1 MGPKLGSVEEIEGPA
16 STPQDN
22 AELQQPEPA
31 QDPSHRHQ
39 QVTLAI
45 EDATT
50 VMGSQEAEVL
60 DSLAMSS
67 WERRLHRAKCAP
79 SCAIRVSP
87 ADLFSC
93 FNGGEC
99 VYPAF
104 CDCRRFNATG
114 PRCQMVYNTG
124 PERDSIC
131 RAWGQHHVETFDGLY
146 YYLSGKGSYTLVGR
160 HEPEG
165 QTFSV
170 QVHNDPQCG
179 SSPYTC
185 SRSVSLFFA
194 GEQEIR
200 LAEEVT
206 HGGVRVQLP
215 QVMGSVRLQRLAGY
229 ILVRHQSAFTLAW
242 DGASAVY
249 IKMSP
254 EFLGWTHGLCGN
266 NNADPQDDLVTSY
279 GKLTDDVAEF
289 GQSWQEQAPN
299 QPPGPTTPS
308 LPRPPCLQ
316 QSPGTM
322 QGVYDRCEALLRP
335 PFDACHA
342 YVSPLPFTASCTSD
356 LCQSV
361 GDEATW
367 CRALAEYARACAQ
380 AGRPLQDWRAQLPQ
394 CAVHCKEKAFTYNE
408 CIACCPASCQSR
420 TTCVDSEITCV
431 DGCYCPDGRPGGGG
445 GSSTCTAGKWACS
458 TALCPEPAGQRPS
471 PWGSSHVS
479 ATFLCSAAECSV
491 TGDIHFTT
499 FDGRRYTF
507 PATCQYI
514 LAKSRSSGTFTVTLQ
529 NAPCGLNQDGVCVQS
544 VSVILHQDPRRQV
557 TLTQAGDVLLFD
569 QYKVTPPYTDD
580 AFEIWRLSSMFLR
593 VKTNVGVRV
602 LYDRQGLRLYLQV
615 DQRWAED
622 TVGLCGTFNGNTQD
636 DFLSPVGVPESTP
649 QLFGN
654 SWKTLSACSPLVSGS
669 PLDPC
674 DLHLQAASYAVQ
686 SCSVLTGELFAP
698 CSAYLSPVP
707 YFEQCRQDACRC
719 GQPCLCAALAHYAHL
734 CRRHGL
740 PVDFRAHLPACAD
753 AITCL
758 CVLMPL
764 AAPAPESAHFS
775 LFLGSTGTSAP
786 ATFKEWTIPLE
797 TATFH
802 LWATVHP
809 SPPNS
814 HCKDGVMSCDS
825 RAPGKLLVPGA
836 PWPPLVSQEPT
847 PRPTCSKH
855 PAECPSSCQQ
865 APSSPPATACPV
877 GQVFVNCSDLHTDPE
892 LSRERT
898 CEQQLLNLSVPA
910 HGPCLSGCAC
920 PPGLLRHG
928 DACFLPEDCP
938 CTWKGKEYFP
948 GDQVMSPCH
957 TCVCQWGSFQ
967 CTLHPCAST
976 CTAYGDRH
984 YRTFDGLPFDFVG
997 SCKVHLVKSTA
1008 DLSFS
1013 VIVENVDCYS
1023 SGIICRKFI
1032 SINVGNSLLIFDDD
1046 SGSPS
1051 PESFLDEKQEVHTWQ
1066 AGFFTL
1072 VHFPREHITLLW
1084 DQRTTVHIQ
1093 AGPQWQCP
1101 LFFQGQLAGL
1111 CGNFDL
1117 KTINEMR
1124 TPENLELTNP
1134 QEFGSSWA
1142 AVECPDTLDPWDTCV
1157 LNPLREPFARKEC
1170 SILLSEVFETCH
1182 PVVDVTWF
1190 YSNCLTDT
1198 CGCSRGGDCECFC
1211 ASVSAYAHQCCQHG
1225 VAVAWRTPRL
1235 CPYDCDFF
1243 NKGWEVGQGP
1253 GGQAFHL
1260 GPFSPA
1266 LGKGPYQLA
1275 SLATGN
1281 ALVASKAA
1289 GGATVL
1295 MSAGDVAPGDIVN
1308 FLLTAALYKAKAH
1321 DPDVVSL
1328 EAADRPNFFLHVT
1341 ANGSLELAKWQGSVA
1356 FHRHASFLLHRG
1368 TGQAD
1373 LVALESLAEPG
1384 SFLYVSGP
1392 TLGLQLYEHTEV
1404 FRRGTF
1410 FRLLVALS
1418 LGALGRVTF
1427 PDAQPSG
1434 AAYPLCEWHYDA
1446 CAGPCFRTCRDPR
1459 ATSCRDVPR
1468 VEGCVP
1474 ACPTPKVLDEVTQ
1487 RCVYLED
1494 CVEPVVSVPTES
1506 LGNETL
1512 PPSQELPTLSDK
1524 ELQFPQEAP
1533 GAPSHKPTHT
1543 PAAPLTTALNPPTA
1557 ATEGPVL
1564 TPGPPPATL
1573 QPPSGTTTSNLPA
1586 RPTEAPASMEVT
1598 ASHLATPLT
1607 PESSSLSLS
1616 QPRPTPSMGS
1626 GAGKTTRVTVT
1637 FAGSPNITVSSRSPP
1652 APRFPLMTKAVTVP
1666 GPGSLPIKTTPLQ
1679 PFPSLELPASSSS
1692 RPVASPAV
1700 TSRPPTSLGSHKALL
1715 TPAITEVMNRT
1726 GMPQPI
1732 PAQSV
1737 SSPSD
1742 PLAKARTTAEQV
1754 PVSALATK
1762 RVEMVPPTEKQ
1773 PGPGQPA
1780 GIPAP
1785 SPPRPVP
1792 TAPLHPTWQTPIA
1805 TRPPAPPPGAPAATS
1820 QSTLAHGLGV
1830 TRFMTVDST
1839 RPPQLLPGLPLDTS
1853 LPLTKVGTS
1862 APVATPGSKGSVV
1875 TFPLQQQATSPTMAT
1890 TPPTQTLSSAPPLTP
1905 AVVAQ
1910 VGLPSHTAPQAVGT
1924 APGRLPGAT
1933 LPASGVVAMA
1943 EGTAST
1949 LSAAPGKSTTEEMAI
1964 LSKQESLPPWMH
1976 GPAQGVPTKLTPA
1989 VAPTL
1994 ATLAP
1999 EADGPWAV
2007 TVPLVPTSSPLSR
2020 VSVRTA
2026 SRESSLIL
2034 LPQLAEAHGTSAGA
2048 RFPAELGTEATT
2060 KQSGRSAP
2068 AQSIAAS
2075 SAETLTTITEDSAS
2089 ATCVPIAEQDCV
2101 RHICLE
2107 GQLIRVNQSQHCPQG
2122 ATPPRCGVLG
2132 LAVRVGGDRCCPLW
2146 ECACRCS
2153 IFPDLSFVTFDGSHV
2168 ALFKEAIYILTRSP
2182 KEMVTV
2188 HVLDCKSA
2196 NLGHLNWPPF
2206 CLVMLNVTHLTHQ
2219 VTTDRFNRKIQW
2231 LHSSGLMILEA
2242 SKASEAQGRGLCG
2255 ICDGDAANDL
2265 SLEDGS
2271 VVGEAEDPA
2280 PFLDSWQVP
2289 SSLTSVGQT
2298 RFRPDSC
2305 ATADCSPCLRMV
2317 SNRTFSACH
2326 RFVPPESFCELWIRD
2341 TKYVQQPCVALT
2353 VYVAMCHKFH
2363 VCIEWRRSDYCPFL
2377 CSSDSIYQ
2385 ACVAACEPP
2394 ESCQDGLLG
2403 PLDPEQCQV
2412 LGEGCVCSEG
2422 TVLHRRHSALCIP
2435 EEKCGSAPC
2444 PAMSPTAAC
2453 TDSTGEPRAL
2463 GETWNSSLS
2472 GCSLHQC
2479 QAPNTIVP
2487 VDLGCP
2493 EPRPETCPRFGEV
2506 ALLLPTEDPCCLGT
2520 VCEPASGLRHGQTGS
2535 APSTQRLSSVFS
2547 AECDPALCEAE
2558 LVPSC
2563 RQDQILIAGRLG
2575 DSCCTSYFCACG
2587 DCPDPIPECQEG
2599 EALTVDRNTTEFCCP
2614 LYQCV
2619 CESFRCPQVQ
2629 CGVGTALVEVWSPD
2643 RCCPY
2648 KSCECDCDT
2657 IPVPRCHLWEKS
2669 RLDEQFLHSVEN
2681 VCACAKYEC
2690 GEWGREAHGVEPGW
2704 AGRGC
2709 QALPVTGALRL
2720 ARAAKAPVCLSRE
2733 LGVMLPGQT
2742 VVELSADG
2750 VCRTSRCTHVLDPL
2764 TSFYQINTT
2773 SVLCDVRCEAN
2784 QEYEHPRDL
2793 AACCGSCRNVSCL
2806 FTFPNGTTSLFLPGA
2821 SWVADCAHYHCS
2833 NTPLGAVLVR
2843 SPISCPPLNETECA
2857 KVGGSVVPSLEG
2869 CCRTCKED
2877 GRSCK
2882 KVTIRMTIRKNEC
2895 RSNTPVNLVSCD
2907 GRCPSASIYN
2917 YNINTYA
2924 RFCKCC
2930 REVGLQRRSVQLF
2943 CATNATWVPYTV
2955 QEPTDCACQWS

>member
-1 MGPKLGSVEEIEGPA
+1 MGSPGLGAPSPA
-16 STPQDN
+16 LCLLLACVWLPRGLAPTPQGN
-22 AELQQPEPA
+22 AELQPDPA
-31 QDPSHRHQ
+31 QDPSHRQ
-39 QVTLAI
+39 QEVSLAI
-45 EDATT
+45 KDATT

-79 SCAIRVSP
+79 SY
-87 ADLFSC
+87 LFSC

-114 PRCQMVYNTG
+114 PRCQMVYNAG

-146 YYLSGKGSYTLVGR
+146 YYLSGKGSYTLVGQ

-200 LAEEVT
+200 LAKEVT
-206 HGGVRVQLP
+206 LGGVRVQLP
-215 QVMGSVRLQRLAGY
+215 HVMGNVRLQRLAGY
-229 ILVRHQSAFTLAW
+229 VLVRHQSAFTLAW

-289 GQSWQEQAPN
+289 VHSWQEQAPN
-299 QPPGPTTPS
+299 QPPRPTTSS

-316 QSPGTM
+316 QSAGTM

-380 AGRPLQDWRAQLPQ
+380 AGRPLQDWRTQLRQ
-394 CAVHCKEKAFTYNE
+394 CAVHCKEAAFTYNE

-420 TTCVDSEITCV
+420 ASCVDSEIACV
-431 DGCYCPDGRPGGGG
+431 DGCYCPDGLIFEDGDCVAPAECPCEFHGTLYPT
-445 GSSTCTAGKWACS
+445 GSVVKEDCNACTCTAGKWVCS
-458 TALCPEPAGQRPS
+458 TSVCP
-471 PWGSSHVS
+471 
-479 ATFLCSAAECSV
+479 AECSV

-580 AFEIWRLSSMFLR
+580 AFEIRRLSSTSLR
-593 VKTNVGVRV
+593 VRTNVGVRV

-615 DQRWAED
+615 DQRWADD

-674 DLHLQAASYAVQ
+674 DVHLQAASFAVQ

-719 GQPCLCAALAHYAHL
+719 GQPCLCATLAHYAHL

-740 PVDFRAHLPACAD
+740 PVDFRAHVPACALSCE
-753 AITCL
+753 ATKEYSPCVALCGQTCQDLAGPVTCGAGGSSDLSGDECVEGCTCPPDTYLDTQADL
-758 CVLMPL
+758 CVPRNQC
-764 AAPAPESAHFS
+764 SCHFQGMDYPPGDSDIPS
-775 LFLGSTGTSAP
+775 LG
-786 ATFKEWTIPLE
+786 
-797 TATFH
+797 H
-802 LWATVHP
+802 C
-809 SPPNS
+809 

-825 RAPGKLLVPGA
+825 RAPA
-836 PWPPLVSQEPT
+836 IS
-847 PRPTCSKH
+847 C
-855 PAECPSSCQQ
+855 PA
-865 APSSPPATACPV
+865 
-877 GQVFVNCSDLHTDPE
+877 GQVFVNCSDLHADPS

-920 PPGLLRHG
+920 PQGLLRHG

-957 TCVCQWGSFQ
+957 TCVCQQGSFQ
-967 CTLHPCAST
+967 CSLHPCAST

-997 SCKVHLVKSTA
+997 TCKVHLVKSTS
-1008 DLSFS
+1008 DFSFS

-1093 AGPQWQCP
+1093 AGPQWQ
-1101 LFFQGQLAGL
+1101 GQLAGL

-1134 QEFGSSWA
+1134 QEFGGSWA

-1225 VAVAWRTPRL
+1225 VAVDWRTPRL

-1243 NKGWEVGQGP
+1243 NK
-1253 GGQAFHL
+1253 
-1260 GPFSPA
+1260 A

-1275 SLATGN
+1275 SVAAGS

-1289 GGATVL
+1289 GGAIVL
-1295 MSAGDVAPGDIVN
+1295 VSTEDVAPGDVVN

-1356 FHRHASFLLHRG
+1356 FHHHASFSLHRG
-1368 TGQAD
+1368 TWQAG

-1384 SFLYVSGP
+1384 SFLCVSGP
-1392 TLGLQLYEHTEV
+1392 TLVLRLYEHTEA

-1410 FRLLVALS
+1410 FRLL
-1418 LGALGRVTF
+1418 
-1427 PDAQPSG
+1427 DAKPSG
-1434 AAYPLCEWHYDA
+1434 AAYPICEWRYDA
-1446 CAGPCFRTCRDPR
+1446 CTSPCFQTCRDPQ
-1459 ATSCRDVPR
+1459 AASCRDVPR

-1494 CVEPVVSVPTES
+1494 CVEPVDLVHTEES

-1512 PPSQELPTLSDK
+1512 PPSQELPTLSGK
-1524 ELQFPQEAP
+1524 ELQFPQEPP
-1533 GAPSHKPTHT
+1533 GAPSHRPRLT
-1543 PAAPLTTALNPPTA
+1543 PAAPLTTALNPPVA
-1557 ATEGPVL
+1557 ATEGPGL
-1564 TPGPPPATL
+1564 TPGPTQATL
-1573 QPPSGTTTSNLPA
+1573 WQPLGVTASNLPA
-1586 RPTEAPASMEVT
+1586 HPTEPPASKRVT
-1598 ASHLATPLT
+1598 ASHLATPFT
-1607 PESSSLSLS
+1607 PESSSLALP
-1616 QPRPTPSMGS
+1616 QQTLTPSMGS
-1626 GAGKTTRVTVT
+1626 GAVKTTRVTVT
-1637 FAGSPNITVSSRSPP
+1637 FAGIPNITVSSRSAP

-1666 GPGSLPIKTTPLQ
+1666 GPGSLPMKTTPLQ

-1700 TSRPPTSLGSHKALL
+1700 TSRLPTSLGSHKALL
-1715 TPAITEVMNRT
+1715 TTAVTKAKSRT

-1732 PAQSV
+1732 QAQSV
-1737 SSPSD
+1737 SSPSG
-1742 PLAKARTTAEQV
+1742 PLAEGRTTAEQV

-1762 RVEMVPPTEKQ
+1762 RRELGGSSPTPTERQ
-1773 PGPGQPA
+1773 PGPPQPT
-1780 GIPAP
+1780 GIPA
-1785 SPPRPVP
+1785 SSLPRPIP
-1792 TAPLHPTWQTPIA
+1792 TAPLHPTHQTTRA
-1805 TRPPAPPPGAPAATS
+1805 TRPPALPSGTTAATS
-1820 QSTLAHGLGV
+1820 QSTVAHGLGV
-1830 TRFMTVDST
+1830 TPFVSLDST
-1839 RPPQLLPGLPLDTS
+1839 RPPQLLSGLPLDTS
-1853 LPLTKVGTS
+1853 LPLAKVGTS
-1862 APVATPGSKGSVV
+1862 APVATRGSKGSII
-1875 TFPLQQQATSPTMAT
+1875 TLPLHQQAASPTVAT
-1890 TPPTQTLSSAPPLTP
+1890 TAPTQTLSSALPLTP

-1910 VGLPSHTAPQAVGT
+1910 VDLPSHAPPQAAGT
-1924 APGRLPGAT
+1924 APGLLPGAT
-1933 LPASGVVAMA
+1933 LPASGVMAMA
-1943 EGTAST
+1943 GGAAST
-1949 LSAAPGKSTTEEMAI
+1949 LSAAPQKSTTEKMAI
-1964 LSKQESLPPWMH
+1964 LSKQVSLPSWIY
-1976 GPAQGVPTKLTPA
+1976 GPAQGTPTELTPA
-1989 VAPTL
+1989 VAHTL

-1999 EADGPWAV
+1999 EAGGPWAV
-2007 TVPLVPTSSPLSR
+2007 TVPLAPTSYPLSR
-2020 VSVRTA
+2020 VSARTA
-2026 SRESSLIL
+2026 SRESSLVL
-2034 LPQLAEAHGTSAGA
+2034 LPQLAEAHGTSAGPQL
-2048 RFPAELGTEATT
+2048 PAELGAEATT

-2075 SAETLTTITEDSAS
+2075 SAVTVTAITEDDTS

-2168 ALFKEAIYILTRSP
+2168 ALFKEAIYILTQSP
-2182 KEMVTV
+2182 SEMVTV

-2219 VTTDRFNRKIQW
+2219 VTIDRFSRKVTVDSQPVWPPVSRHGFRIEDTGHMYVIRTPSHTQIQW

-2242 SKASEAQGRGLCG
+2242 SKTSEAQGRGLCG

-2265 SLEDGS
+2265 TLKDGS
-2271 VVGEAEDPA
+2271 VVGEAQDPA

-2394 ESCQDGLLG
+2394 ETCQDGLLG

-2422 TVLHRRHSALCIP
+2422 TILHRRHSALCIP
-2435 EEKCGSAPC
+2435 EEKC
-2444 PAMSPTAAC
+2444 AC
-2453 TDSTGEPRAL
+2453 TDSAGVPRAL

-2472 GCSLHQC
+2472 GCCQHLC

-2487 VDLGCP
+2487 VDLDCP
-2493 EPRPETCPRFGEV
+2493 GPRPPQTCPRFGEV

-2520 VCEPASGLRHGQTGS
+2520 VCVCNQTLCEGL
-2535 APSTQRLSSVFS
+2535 APNCRPGHRLLTHFQEDSCCPSYS
-2547 AECDPALCEAE
+2547 CECDPDLCEAE

-2599 EALTVDRNTTEFCCP
+2599 EALTVDRNTTELCCP

-2629 CGVGTALVEVWSPD
+2629 CGTGTALVEVWSPD

-2669 RLDEQFLHSVEN
+2669 QLDEEFLHSVEN
-2681 VCACAKYEC
+2681 VCGCARYEC
-2690 GEWGREAHGVEPGW
+2690 VR
-2704 AGRGC
+2704 
-2709 QALPVTGALRL
+2709 
-2720 ARAAKAPVCLSRE
+2720 APVCLSRE

-2750 VCRTSRCTHVLDPL
+2750 VCHTSRCTDVLDPL

-2793 AACCGSCRNVSCL
+2793 AACCGSCRNMSCL

-2821 SWVADCAHYHCS
+2821 SWIADCARHHCS
-2833 NTPLGAVLVR
+2833 STPLGAVLVR

-2943 CATNATWVPYTV
+2943 CATNATWVPYIV

>member
-1 MGPKLGSVEEIEGPA
+1 MGAQRSALCWLLACVWLAQSEPARESLRVQHLGERGVGWGGP
-16 STPQDN
+16 TPRSG
-22 AELQQPEPA
+22 AELQPEPTRE
-31 QDPSHRHQ
+31 PSRSYKEG
-39 QVTLAI
+39 TLAVG
-45 EDATT
+45 DTTT
-50 VMGSQEAEVL
+50 VMEGQEAAAQ

-79 SCAIRVSP
+79 SY
-87 ADLFSC
+87 LFSC

-99 VYPAF
+99 VHPAF

-114 PRCQMVYNTG
+114 PRCQMVYNVG

-146 YYLSGKGSYTLVGR
+146 YYLSGKGSYRLVGH

-165 QTFSV
+165 QSFSI

-185 SRSVSLFFA
+185 SRAVSLFLA

-200 LAEEVT
+200 LAKEVT
-206 HGGVRVQLP
+206 HGGMRVQLP
-215 QVMGSVRLQRLAGY
+215 HVMGSVRLQRLAGY
-229 ILVRHQSAFTLAW
+229 VIVWHQSTFTLAW

-279 GKLTDDVAEF
+279 GKLTDDVSEF
-289 GQSWQEQAPN
+289 VHSWQEQAPN
-299 QPPGPTTPS
+299 QTPGPMTSS

-316 QSPGTM
+316 QSPGSM
-322 QGVYDRCEALLRP
+322 QGVYQKCEVLLRP

-361 GDEATW
+361 GDDATW

-380 AGRPLQDWRAQLPQ
+380 AGRPLQGWRTQLHQ
-394 CAVHCKEKAFTYNE
+394 CTVHCKEKAFTYNE
-408 CIACCPASCQSR
+408 CIACCPASCQPRAS
-420 TTCVDSEITCV
+420 CVDSEIACV
-431 DGCYCPDGRPGGGG
+431 DGCYCPNGLIFEDGGCVAPAECPCEFHGNLYPPG
-445 GSSTCTAGKWACS
+445 SVVKEDCNACTCTAGKWVCS
-458 TALCPEPAGQRPS
+458 TAVCP
-471 PWGSSHVS
+471 
-479 ATFLCSAAECSV
+479 AECSV

-529 NAPCGLNQDGVCVQS
+529 NAPCGLNQDGACVQS

-569 QYKVTPPYTDD
+569 QYKITLPYKDD
-580 AFEIWRLSSMFLR
+580 AFEIRRLSSVFLWVR
-593 VKTNVGVRV
+593 TNVGVRV
-602 LYDRQGLRLYLQV
+602 LYDREGLRLYLQV
-615 DQRWAED
+615 DQRWVED

-654 SWKTLSACSPLVSGS
+654 SWKTLSACSPLVPGS

-674 DLHLQAASYAVQ
+674 DVHLQAASYAVQ
-686 SCSVLTGELFAP
+686 ACSVLTADLFAP
-698 CSAYLSPVP
+698 CSIYLSPMP
-707 YFEQCRQDACRC
+707 YFEQCRRDACRC
-719 GQPCLCAALAHYAHL
+719 GQPCLCATLAHYAHL
-734 CRRHGL
+734 CQRHGL
-740 PVDFRAHLPACAD
+740 PIDFRTRLPACALSCE
-753 AITCL
+753 ATKEYSPCVALCGQTCQDLASPEACGVNGGTDLSRDECVEGCACPLDTYLDTQADL
-758 CVLMPL
+758 CVPRNQC
-764 AAPAPESAHFS
+764 SCHFQGVDYPPGDSNIPS
-775 LFLGSTGTSAP
+775 LG
-786 ATFKEWTIPLE
+786 
-797 TATFH
+797 H
-802 LWATVHP
+802 C
-809 SPPNS
+809 

-825 RAPGKLLVPGA
+825 RAPA
-836 PWPPLVSQEPT
+836 
-847 PRPTCSKH
+847 
-855 PAECPSSCQQ
+855 A
-865 APSSPPATACPV
+865 ACPA
-877 GQVFVNCSDLHTDPE
+877 GQVFVNCSGPHTDPE

-910 HGPCLSGCAC
+910 RGPCLSGCAC
-920 PPGLLRHG
+920 PQGLLRHG

-957 TCVCQWGSFQ
+957 TCVCQQGSFQ

-997 SCKVHLVKSTA
+997 ACKVYLVKSTS
-1008 DLSFS
+1008 DFSFS
-1013 VIVENVDCYS
+1013 VIIENVNCYS
-1023 SGIICRKFI
+1023 SGIVCRKFI
-1032 SINVGNSLLIFDDD
+1032 SINVGNSLIVFDDD
-1046 SGSPS
+1046 SGNPS
-1051 PESFLDEKQEVHTWQ
+1051 PESFLDDKQEVHTWR

-1093 AGPQWQCP
+1093 AGPQW
-1101 LFFQGQLAGL
+1101 QGQLAGL

-1142 AVECPDTLDPWDTCV
+1142 AVECTDTLDPRDTCV
-1157 LNPLREPFARKEC
+1157 LNPLREPFAKREC

-1225 VAVAWRTPRL
+1225 VAIDWRTPHL

-1243 NKGWEVGQGP
+1243 NK
-1253 GGQAFHL
+1253 
-1260 GPFSPA
+1260 A
-1266 LGKGPYQLA
+1266 LGKGPYQLS
-1275 SLATGN
+1275 SL
-1281 ALVASKAA
+1281 AA
-1289 GGATVL
+1289 GGALVAVKAVSNDIVL
-1295 MSAGDVAPGDIVN
+1295 VRAEDVAPGDIVS

-1328 EAADRPNFFLHVT
+1328 EAADRSNFFLHVT
-1341 ANGSLELAKWQGSVA
+1341 ANGSLELAKWQGHEV
-1356 FHRHASFLLHRG
+1356 FHHHASFSLHRG
-1368 TGQAD
+1368 TWRAG
-1373 LVALESLAEPG
+1373 LVALESLAKPG
-1384 SFLYVSGP
+1384 SFLCSSGP
-1392 TLGLQLYEHTEV
+1392 VLTLQLYEHTEA
-1404 FRRGTF
+1404 FRWGTL
-1410 FRLLVALS
+1410 FRLL
-1418 LGALGRVTF
+1418 
-1427 PDAQPSG
+1427 DANPSG
-1434 AAYPLCEWHYDA
+1434 AAYPMCEWHYDA
-1446 CAGPCFRTCRDPR
+1446 CASPCFQTCRDPW
-1459 ATSCRDVPR
+1459 AASCQDVPR
-1468 VEGCVP
+1468 VEGCV
-1474 ACPTPKVLDEVTQ
+1474 AVCPTPKVLDEVTQ

-1494 CVEPVVSVPTES
+1494 CVEPAVWVPTQT

-1512 PPSQELPTLSDK
+1512 PPSQVLPTPSDK
-1524 ELQFPQEAP
+1524 EPQLPLQTPKTPITRPALAP
-1533 GAPSHKPTHT
+1533 AV
-1543 PAAPLTTALNPPTA
+1543 PLTTALNRPMA
-1557 ATEGPVL
+1557 ATERPVL
-1564 TPGPPPATL
+1564 SAGPSQ
-1573 QPPSGTTTSNLPA
+1573 QPLGHTASSLPA
-1586 RPTEAPASMEVT
+1586 EPTETPASEVVT
-1598 ASHLATPLT
+1598 ASLWTTPHT
-1607 PESSSLSLS
+1607 PESLSLPLAL
-1616 QPRPTPSMGS
+1616 QTPGMVS
-1626 GAGKTTRVTVT
+1626 GAMETTRVTVT
-1637 FAGSPNITVSSRSPP
+1637 FEGSPNITVSSQSPP
-1652 APRFPLMTKAVTVP
+1652 APRSPLMTKAVTVP
-1666 GPGSLPIKTTPLQ
+1666 GHGSPPVRTTPLR
-1679 PFPSLELPASSSS
+1679 PSLLASPSS
-1692 RPVASPAV
+1692 RSMASPGV
-1700 TSRPPTSLGSHKALL
+1700 TSRSTTSSGSHKALV
-1715 TPAITEVMNRT
+1715 TPAVTEVMNKT
-1726 GMPQPI
+1726 GVPQPSQ
-1732 PAQSV
+1732 AQSV
-1737 SSPSD
+1737 PSPRS
-1742 PLAKARTTAEQV
+1742 PLAMAGTAAQQV
-1754 PVSALATK
+1754 PVSPLATES
-1762 RVEMVPPTEKQ
+1762 VDTVPSTEKAEAGHSQ
-1773 PGPGQPA
+1773 PTGLPA
-1780 GIPAP
+1780 
-1785 SPPRPVP
+1785 SPHPRPLP
-1792 TAPLHPTWQTPIA
+1792 TAPPHPAQHTTTA
-1805 TRPPAPPPGAPAATS
+1805 TRPPGLPPGTPAATS
-1820 QSTLAHGLGV
+1820 PSTGARGPGATSFASLK
-1830 TRFMTVDST
+1830 ST
-1839 RPPQLLPGLPLDTS
+1839 QPSQLLSGLPPDTS
-1853 LPLTKVGTS
+1853 LPLAKVGTS
-1862 APVATPGSKGSVV
+1862 APVATPGPKGSGI
-1875 TFPLQQQATSPTMAT
+1875 TSPLQSRATSLATAT
-1890 TPPTQTLSSAPPLTP
+1890 TPAARTLSPALPLTL
-1905 AVVAQ
+1905 AAVAQ
-1910 VGLPSHTAPQAVGT
+1910 THPPGLTASQAAVT
-1924 APGRLPGAT
+1924 APGLLLGAT
-1933 LPASGVVAMA
+1933 FPTSGVMTMA
-1943 EGTAST
+1943 EGVVST
-1949 LSAAPGKSTTEEMAI
+1949 VSVALRRSTTEKTAT
-1964 LSKQESLPPWMH
+1964 LSKQVSLPSSTD
-1976 GPAQGVPTKLTPA
+1976 GSAQGGPPELMPA
-1989 VAPTL
+1989 VAHTL
-1994 ATLAP
+1994 GSLVT
-1999 EADGPWAV
+1999 EAEGPRAG
-2007 TVPLVPTSSPLSR
+2007 TVPPVPTSYPLSR
-2020 VSVRTA
+2020 ISARTA
-2026 SRESSLIL
+2026 SGESSLVL
-2034 LPQLAEAHGTSAGA
+2034 LPQLAEAHGTSLGPQP
-2048 RFPAELGTEATT
+2048 PAEPVGEATT
-2060 KQSGRSAP
+2060 EQSGRSAP
-2068 AQSIAAS
+2068 AQSITEG
-2075 SAETLTTITEDSAS
+2075 SAEALATATEANTS
-2089 ATCVPIAEQDCV
+2089 ATCVPIPEQDCV

-2122 ATPPRCGVLG
+2122 AAPPRCGVLG
-2132 LAVRVGGDRCCPLW
+2132 LPVRVGGDRCCPLW

-2153 IFPDLSFVTFDGSHV
+2153 IFPDLSFVTFDGSHA
-2168 ALFKEAIYILTRSP
+2168 ALFKEAIYILSQSP
-2182 KEMVTV
+2182 DEMVAV

-2206 CLVMLNVTHLTHQ
+2206 CLVMLNVTHLMHQ
-2219 VTTDRFNRKIQW
+2219 VTIDRFNRKVTVDSQPVWPPVSRYGFRIEDTGHMYTIRTPSHIQIQW

-2242 SKASEAQGRGLCG
+2242 SKASEAHGHGLCG
-2255 ICDGDAANDL
+2255 ICDGDATNDL
-2265 SLEDGS
+2265 TLKDGS
-2271 VVGEAEDPA
+2271 VVGQAEDPY
-2280 PFLDSWQVP
+2280 PFLESWQVP

-2326 RFVPPESFCELWIRD
+2326 RFVSPESFCELWIRD

-2377 CSSDSIYQ
+2377 CSSDSTYQ

-2394 ESCQDGLLG
+2394 ETCQDGMLG
-2403 PLDPEQCQV
+2403 PLDLEQCQV

-2422 TVLHRRHSALCIP
+2422 TILHRRHSALCIP
-2435 EEKCGSAPC
+2435 EDKC
-2444 PAMSPTAAC
+2444 AC
-2453 TDSTGEPRAL
+2453 TDSTGVPRAL

-2472 GCSLHQC
+2472 GCCQNQC
-2479 QAPNTIVP
+2479 QAPDTIVP
-2487 VDLGCP
+2487 VDSGCP
-2493 EPRPETCPRFGEV
+2493 GPRPESCPRFGEV

-2520 VCEPASGLRHGQTGS
+2520 VCVCNQTLCEGL
-2535 APSTQRLSSVFS
+2535 APTCQPGHRLLTYFQEDSCCPSYQC
-2547 AECDPALCEAE
+2547 ECDPDLCEAE

-2563 RQDQILIAGRLG
+2563 RQDQTLIAGRLG

-2599 EALTVDRNTTEFCCP
+2599 EVLTVHRNTTELCCP

-2629 CGVGTALVEVWSPD
+2629 CGMGTALVEVWSPD

-2669 RLDEQFLHSVEN
+2669 QLDETFLHSKEN
-2681 VCACAKYEC
+2681 VCGCAKYEC
-2690 GEWGREAHGVEPGW
+2690 V
-2704 AGRGC
+2704 
-2709 QALPVTGALRL
+2709 
-2720 ARAAKAPVCLSRE
+2720 KAPVCLSRE
-2733 LGVMLPGQT
+2733 LGVMQPGQT
-2742 VVELSADG
+2742 VVELSTDG
-2750 VCRTSRCTHVLDPL
+2750 VCHTAHCTDVLDPL
-2764 TSFYQINTT
+2764 TSFYLINTT
-2773 SVLCDVRCEAN
+2773 SVLCDIHCEAN

-2806 FTFPNGTTSLFLPGA
+2806 FTFSNGTTSLFSPGA
-2821 SWVADCAHYHCS
+2821 SWIADCTRHHCS

-2882 KVTIRMTIRKNEC
+2882 KVTIRMTIRKNDC

-2943 CATNATWVPYTV
+2943 CATNATWVPYTL

>member
-1 MGPKLGSVEEIEGPA
+1 MAGLDRVAPSGLLLRVPAAGCPAAPARRGGDRDRRSLGRRRWGLGRTGRGAGAAGGTCPESRRLSPRAAGQEGASMVAAATAGRVTGPA
-16 STPQDN
+16 LGVAPKYTR
-22 AELQQPEPA
+22 L
-31 QDPSHRHQ
+31 SHSHQ
-39 QVTLAI
+39 EAVLAI
-45 EDATT
+45 GDATT
-50 VMGSQEAEVL
+50 VMGGQEEAEFL
-60 DSLAMSS
+60 ASLAMSS

-79 SCAIRVSP
+79 SY
-87 ADLFSC
+87 LFSC

-99 VYPAF
+99 VHPAF

-114 PRCQMVYNTG
+114 PRCQMVYNAG

-165 QTFSV
+165 QIFSV

-179 SSPYTC
+179 SFPYTC

-194 GEQEIR
+194 GEQEIH
-200 LAEEVT
+200 LAKEVT

-215 QVMGSVRLQRLAGY
+215 HVMGNLRLQQLAGY
-229 ILVRHQSAFTLAW
+229 VLVRYQSAFTLAW
-242 DGASAVY
+242 DGTSAVY
-249 IKMSP
+249 VKMSP

-289 GQSWQEQAPN
+289 VHSWQGQAPN
-299 QPPGPTTPS
+299 QPPGPMTSS

-335 PFDACHA
+335 PFDTCHA
-342 YVSPLPFTASCTSD
+342 YVSPLPFMASCTSD
-356 LCQSV
+356 LCQSA

-380 AGRPLQDWRAQLPQ
+380 AGRPLQGWRNQLQ
-394 CAVHCKEKAFTYNE
+394 SCMVLCKEKAFVYNE
-408 CIACCPASCQSR
+408 CIACCPASCQPRAS
-420 TTCVDSEITCV
+420 CVDSEIACV
-431 DGCYCPDGRPGGGG
+431 DGCYCPDGLIFEDGGCVAPAECPCEFHGTLYPT
-445 GSSTCTAGKWACS
+445 GSVVKEDCNSCTCTAGKWVCS
-458 TALCPEPAGQRPS
+458 TSVCP
-471 PWGSSHVS
+471 
-479 ATFLCSAAECSV
+479 AECSV

-529 NAPCGLNQDGVCVQS
+529 NSPCGLNQDGVCVQS

-580 AFEIWRLSSMFLR
+580 AFEIRRLSSVFLR
-593 VKTNVGVRV
+593 VRTNVGVRV
-602 LYDRQGLRLYLQV
+602 LYDREGLRLYLQV
-615 DQRWAED
+615 DQRWVED

-674 DLHLQAASYAVQ
+674 DVHLQAAPFALQ
-686 SCSVLTGELFAP
+686 ACSVLTGELFAP

-707 YFEQCRQDACRC
+707 YFEQCRRDACRC
-719 GQPCLCAALAHYAHL
+719 GQPCLCATLAHYAHL

-740 PVDFRAHLPACAD
+740 PVDFRAHLPGCALSCEATKEYSPCVAPCGQTCQDLAGPEACGVAGGSDLSGDECVEGCACPPHTYLDTQAD
-753 AITCL
+753 L
-758 CVLMPL
+758 CVPRNQC
-764 AAPAPESAHFS
+764 SCHFQGMDYPPGDS
-775 LFLGSTGTSAP
+775 DVPTLG
-786 ATFKEWTIPLE
+786 
-797 TATFH
+797 H
-802 LWATVHP
+802 CR
-809 SPPNS
+809 
-814 HCKDGVMSCDS
+814 CKDGIMSCDS
-825 RAPGKLLVPGA
+825 GA
-836 PWPPLVSQEPT
+836 PV
-847 PRPTCSKH
+847 
-855 PAECPSSCQQ
+855 A
-865 APSSPPATACPV
+865 ACPA
-877 GQVFVNCSDLHTDPE
+877 GQVFVNCSDLHADPE
-892 LSRERT
+892 LNRERT

-910 HGPCLSGCAC
+910 RGPCLSGCAC
-920 PPGLLRHG
+920 PQGLLRHG
-928 DACFLPEDCP
+928 DACFLPEECP
-938 CTWKGKEYFP
+938 CTWKGKEYYP

-957 TCVCQWGSFQ
+957 SCVCQRGSFQ

-997 SCKVHLVKSTA
+997 ACKVHLVKSTS
-1008 DLSFS
+1008 DFSFS
-1013 VIVENVDCYS
+1013 VIVENVNCYS

-1032 SINVGNSLLIFDDD
+1032 SINVGNSLVIFDDD
-1046 SGSPS
+1046 SGNPS
-1051 PESFLDEKQEVHTWQ
+1051 PESFLDEKQEVHTWR

-1093 AGPQWQCP
+1093 AGPQWQ
-1101 LFFQGQLAGL
+1101 GQLAGL

-1117 KTINEMR
+1117 KTVNEMR

-1134 QEFGSSWA
+1134 QEFGGSWA
-1142 AVECPDTLDPWDTCV
+1142 AVECPDTLDPRDTCV
-1157 LNPLREPFARKEC
+1157 LNPLREPFAKKEC
-1170 SILLSEVFETCH
+1170 SVLLSEVFETCH

-1225 VAVAWRTPRL
+1225 VAVDWRTPRL

-1243 NKGWEVGQGP
+1243 NK
-1253 GGQAFHL
+1253 
-1260 GPFSPA
+1260 A

-1275 SLATGN
+1275 SLAAGG
-1281 ALVASKAA
+1281 ALVAVKVA
-1289 GGATVL
+1289 GGALVL
-1295 MSAGDVAPGDIVN
+1295 VKAEDVAPGDIVN

-1321 DPDVVSL
+1321 D
-1328 EAADRPNFFLHVT
+1328 
-1341 ANGSLELAKWQGSVA
+1341 AK
-1356 FHRHASFLLHRG
+1356 
-1368 TGQAD
+1368 
-1373 LVALESLAEPG
+1373 
-1384 SFLYVSGP
+1384 
-1392 TLGLQLYEHTEV
+1392 
-1404 FRRGTF
+1404 
-1410 FRLLVALS
+1410 
-1418 LGALGRVTF
+1418 
-1427 PDAQPSG
+1427 PSG
-1434 AAYPLCEWHYDA
+1434 AAYPTCEWHYDA
-1446 CAGPCFRTCRDPR
+1446 CASPCFQTCRDPR
-1459 ATSCRDVPR
+1459 AAGCRDVPR

-1474 ACPTPKVLDEVTQ
+1474 ACATPKVLDEVTQ
-1487 RCVYLED
+1487 RCVHLED
-1494 CVEPVVSVPTES
+1494 CVEPVVLVPMEA

-1512 PPSQELPTLSDK
+1512 PPGQALPTPSDR

-1533 GAPSHKPTHT
+1533 GASSHRPALTPT
-1543 PAAPLTTALNPPTA
+1543 ALLTTALNPPTA
-1557 ATEGPVL
+1557 ASTGPAL
-1564 TPGPPPATL
+1564 SPGTAQATQQQL
-1573 QPPSGTTTSNLPA
+1573 LGVTASSLPEH
-1586 RPTEAPASMEVT
+1586 PTEAPASKGVT
-1598 ASHLATPLT
+1598 AGHPASPGA
-1607 PESSSLSLS
+1607 PEPSSLPLS
-1616 QPRPTPSMGS
+1616 QHVTTSGMGS
-1626 GAGKTTRVTVT
+1626 GAMETTRVTVIL
-1637 FAGSPNITVSSRSPP
+1637 AESPNITVSSLSPP
-1652 APRFPLMTKAVTVP
+1652 APRFPLVTKAVTVL
-1666 GPGSLPIKTTPLQ
+1666 GLGSLPVKTTPLQ
-1679 PFPSLELPASSSS
+1679 PFPSLELPASPSSK
-1692 RPVASPAV
+1692 PVASPAV
-1700 TSRPPTSLGSHKALL
+1700 TSMPPTSSGVREASL
-1715 TPAITEVMNRT
+1715 TSAMTKVMT
-1726 GMPQPI
+1726 GTGVPQSI
-1732 PAQSV
+1732 QAQGP
-1737 SSPSD
+1737 SSPSS
-1742 PLAKARTTAEQV
+1742 PPVEARTAAEQIPAHPLV
-1754 PVSALATK
+1754 TESMET
-1762 RVEMVPPTEKQ
+1762 VPPPEKVQ
-1773 PGPGQPA
+1773 PGPSQPT
-1780 GIPAP
+1780 GLPAAPLP
-1785 SPPRPVP
+1785 SPFPMAPARPAQHAT
-1792 TAPLHPTWQTPIA
+1792 TAA
-1805 TRPPAPPPGAPAATS
+1805 RPPAWPSGTAAAAS
-1820 QSTLAHGLGV
+1820 LSTVAQGLRA
-1830 TRFMTVDST
+1830 TPFTTLEST
-1839 RPPQLLPGLPLDTS
+1839 RPAQLLSGLPPDTS
-1853 LPLTKVGTS
+1853 LPLAKVGTS
-1862 APVATPGSKGSVV
+1862 APVATPGPKGS
-1875 TFPLQQQATSPTMAT
+1875 TLTPPLQQQATSIAVAT
-1890 TPPTQTLSSAPPLTP
+1890 TLPAGTLGPAPPLTP
-1905 AVVAQ
+1905 TVLAQ
-1910 VGLPSHTAPQAVGT
+1910 VHLPTHAVPQATGA
-1924 APGRLPGAT
+1924 APGLLVGAT
-1933 LPASGVVAMA
+1933 LPTPGVLAVA
-1943 EGTAST
+1943 EGAAST
-1949 LSAAPGKSTTEEMAI
+1949 VSAAPRKSTTEKTAI
-1964 LSKQESLPPWMH
+1964 LSKQVSLPTRVSGSTQG
-1976 GPAQGVPTKLTPA
+1976 GPTELMPA
-1989 VAPTL
+1989 VAHAA
-1994 ATLAP
+1994 ATLVTGA
-1999 EADGPWAV
+1999 EGPWAG
-2007 TVPLVPTSSPLSR
+2007 TVPPAPTSYPLSR
-2020 VSVRTA
+2020 VSARTA
-2026 SRESSLIL
+2026 SRESPLIL
-2034 LPQLAEAHGTSAGA
+2034 PPQLAEAHGTSAGPQP
-2048 RFPAELGTEATT
+2048 PAEPAGEATT
-2060 KQSGRSAP
+2060 QPSGRSAP
-2068 AQSIAAS
+2068 AVQSVSAV
-2075 SAETLTTITEDSAS
+2075 SAEALVTTAGASTSAP
-2089 ATCVPIAEQDCV
+2089 CVPIAEQDCV
-2101 RHICLE
+2101 RHICLQGE
-2107 GQLIRVNQSQHCPQG
+2107 LIRVNRSQHCPQS
-2122 ATPPRCGVLG
+2122 AAAPRCGVLG
-2132 LAVRVGGDRCCPLW
+2132 LAVRVGGDRCCPVW

-2168 ALFKEAIYILTRSP
+2168 ALFKEAIYILSQRP
-2182 KEMVTV
+2182 EEMVTV

-2206 CLVMLNVTHLTHQ
+2206 CLVMLNVTHKTHE
-2219 VTTDRFNRKIQW
+2219 VTIDRFNRKVSVDSQPVWPPVSWHGFRIEDTGHMYMIQTPSHIQIQW

-2242 SKASEAQGRGLCG
+2242 SRASEAQGRGLCG
-2255 ICDGDAANDL
+2255 VCDGDAANDL
-2265 SLEDGS
+2265 TLKDGS

-2305 ATADCSPCLRMV
+2305 ATADCSPCIRMV

-2326 RFVPPESFCELWIRD
+2326 HFVSPESFCDLWIRD

-2377 CSSDSIYQ
+2377 CSSDSTYQ
-2385 ACVAACEPP
+2385 ACVSACEPP
-2394 ESCQDGLLG
+2394 RTCQDGLLG

-2422 TVLHRRHSALCIP
+2422 TILHRRHSGLCIP
-2435 EEKCGSAPC
+2435 EEKC
-2444 PAMSPTAAC
+2444 AC
-2453 TDSTGEPRAL
+2453 TDSTGVPRAL

-2472 GCSLHQC
+2472 GCCQHQC
-2479 QAPNTIVP
+2479 QAPDTIVP
-2487 VDLGCP
+2487 VDRVCP
-2493 EPRPETCPRFGEV
+2493 SPRPESCPRFGEV
-2506 ALLLPTEDPCCLGT
+2506 ALLQPTEDPCCLGT
-2520 VCEPASGLRHGQTGS
+2520 VCVCNQTLCEGL
-2535 APSTQRLSSVFS
+2535 APTCSPGHRLLTHFQEDSCCPRYTC
-2547 AECDPALCEAE
+2547 ECDPDLCEAVQ
-2558 LVPSC
+2558 VPSC

-2575 DSCCTSYFCACG
+2575 DSCCISYFCGASHDHLLWTALPGTGTACDRGGPSLPTACG

-2599 EALTVDRNTTEFCCP
+2599 EALTVDRNTTELCCP

-2619 CESFRCPQVQ
+2619 CESFRCPHVQ
-2629 CGVGTALVEVWSPD
+2629 CGMGTALVEVWSPE

-2669 RLDEQFLHSVEN
+2669 QLDEAFMRSAEN
-2681 VCACAKYEC
+2681 VCGCAKYEC
-2690 GEWGREAHGVEPGW
+2690 V
-2704 AGRGC
+2704 
-2709 QALPVTGALRL
+2709 
-2720 ARAAKAPVCLSRE
+2720 KAPVCLSRE
-2733 LGVMLPGQT
+2733 LGVMQPGQT

-2750 VCRTSRCTHVLDPL
+2750 VCHTSRCTDVLDPL

-2773 SVLCDVRCEAN
+2773 SVLCDVHCEAN

-2821 SWVADCAHYHCS
+2821 SWIAHCTRHHCS
-2833 NTPLGAVLVR
+2833 STPLGAVLVR

-2930 REVGLQRRSVQLF
+2930 REVGLQRRSIQLF
-2943 CATNATWVPYTV
+2943 CATNATWVPYTL

>member
-1 MGPKLGSVEEIEGPA
+1 MAGLDRVAPSGLLLRVPAAGCPAAPARRGGDRDRRSLGRRRWGLGRTGRGAGAAGGTCPESRRLSPRAAGQEGASMVAAATAGRVTGPA
-16 STPQDN
+16 LGVAPKYTR
-22 AELQQPEPA
+22 L
-31 QDPSHRHQ
+31 SHSHQ
-39 QVTLAI
+39 EAVLAI
-45 EDATT
+45 GDATT
-50 VMGSQEAEVL
+50 VMGGQEEAEFL
-60 DSLAMSS
+60 ASLAMSS

-79 SCAIRVSP
+79 SY
-87 ADLFSC
+87 LFSC

-99 VYPAF
+99 VHPAF

-114 PRCQMVYNTG
+114 PRCQMVYNAG

-165 QTFSV
+165 QIFSV

-179 SSPYTC
+179 SFPYTC

-194 GEQEIR
+194 GEQEIH
-200 LAEEVT
+200 LAKEVT

-215 QVMGSVRLQRLAGY
+215 HVMGNLRLQQLAGY
-229 ILVRHQSAFTLAW
+229 VLVRYQSAFTLAW
-242 DGASAVY
+242 DGTSAVY
-249 IKMSP
+249 VKMSP

-289 GQSWQEQAPN
+289 VHSWQGQAPN
-299 QPPGPTTPS
+299 QPPGPTTSS

-335 PFDACHA
+335 PFDTCHA
-342 YVSPLPFTASCTSD
+342 YVSPLPFMASCTSD
-356 LCQSV
+356 LCQSA

-380 AGRPLQDWRAQLPQ
+380 AGRPLQGWRNQLQ
-394 CAVHCKEKAFTYNE
+394 SCMVLCKEKAFVYNE
-408 CIACCPASCQSR
+408 CIACCPASCQPRAS
-420 TTCVDSEITCV
+420 CVDSEIACV
-431 DGCYCPDGRPGGGG
+431 DGCYCPDGLIFEDGGCVAPAECPCEFHGTLYPT
-445 GSSTCTAGKWACS
+445 GSVVKEDCNSCTCTAGKWVCS
-458 TALCPEPAGQRPS
+458 TSVCP
-471 PWGSSHVS
+471 
-479 ATFLCSAAECSV
+479 AECSV

-529 NAPCGLNQDGVCVQS
+529 NSPCGLNQDGVCVQS

-580 AFEIWRLSSMFLR
+580 AFEIRRLSSVFLR
-593 VKTNVGVRV
+593 VRTNVGVRV
-602 LYDRQGLRLYLQV
+602 LYDREGLRLYLQV
-615 DQRWAED
+615 DQRWVED

-674 DLHLQAASYAVQ
+674 DVHLQAAPFALQ
-686 SCSVLTGELFAP
+686 ACSVLTGELFAP

-707 YFEQCRQDACRC
+707 YFEQCRRDACRC
-719 GQPCLCAALAHYAHL
+719 GQPCLCATLAHYAHL

-740 PVDFRAHLPACAD
+740 PVDFRAHLPGCALSCEATKEYSPCVAPCGQTCQDLAGPEACGVAGGSDLSGDECVEGCACPPHTYLDTQAD
-753 AITCL
+753 L
-758 CVLMPL
+758 CVPRNQC
-764 AAPAPESAHFS
+764 SCHFQGMDYPPGDS
-775 LFLGSTGTSAP
+775 DVPTLG
-786 ATFKEWTIPLE
+786 
-797 TATFH
+797 H
-802 LWATVHP
+802 CR
-809 SPPNS
+809 
-814 HCKDGVMSCDS
+814 CKDGIMSCDS
-825 RAPGKLLVPGA
+825 GA
-836 PWPPLVSQEPT
+836 PV
-847 PRPTCSKH
+847 
-855 PAECPSSCQQ
+855 A
-865 APSSPPATACPV
+865 ACPV
-877 GQVFVNCSDLHTDPE
+877 GQVFVNCSDLHADPE
-892 LSRERT
+892 LNRERT

-910 HGPCLSGCAC
+910 RGPCLSGCAC
-920 PPGLLRHG
+920 PQGLLRHG
-928 DACFLPEDCP
+928 DACFLPEECP
-938 CTWKGKEYFP
+938 CTWKGKEYYP

-957 TCVCQWGSFQ
+957 SCVCQRGSFQ

-997 SCKVHLVKSTA
+997 ACKVHLVKSTS
-1008 DLSFS
+1008 DFSFS
-1013 VIVENVDCYS
+1013 VIVENVNCYS

-1032 SINVGNSLLIFDDD
+1032 SINVGNSLVIFDDD
-1046 SGSPS
+1046 SGNPS
-1051 PESFLDEKQEVHTWQ
+1051 PESFLDEKQEVHTWR

-1093 AGPQWQCP
+1093 AGPQWQ
-1101 LFFQGQLAGL
+1101 GQLAGL

-1117 KTINEMR
+1117 KTVNEMR

-1134 QEFGSSWA
+1134 QEFGGSWA
-1142 AVECPDTLDPWDTCV
+1142 AVECPDTLDPRDTCV
-1157 LNPLREPFARKEC
+1157 LNPLREPFAKKEC
-1170 SILLSEVFETCH
+1170 SVLLSEVFETCH

-1225 VAVAWRTPRL
+1225 VAVDWRTPRL
-1235 CPYDCDFF
+1235 C
-1243 NKGWEVGQGP
+1243 
-1253 GGQAFHL
+1253 H
-1260 GPFSPA
+1260 
-1266 LGKGPYQLA
+1266 
-1275 SLATGN
+1275 
-1281 ALVASKAA
+1281 
-1289 GGATVL
+1289 
-1295 MSAGDVAPGDIVN
+1295 
-1308 FLLTAALYKAKAH
+1308 
-1321 DPDVVSL
+1321 PDVVSL

-1341 ANGSLELAKWQGSVA
+1341 ANGSLELAKWQAGDA
-1356 FHRHASFLLHRG
+1356 FRHRASFSLHRG
-1368 TGQAD
+1368 TWRAG

-1384 SFLYVSGP
+1384 AFLYVSGP
-1392 TLGLQLYEHTEV
+1392 VPALRLYQHTEA
-1404 FRRGTF
+1404 FRRGTL
-1410 FRLLVALS
+1410 FRLL
-1418 LGALGRVTF
+1418 
-1427 PDAQPSG
+1427 DAKPSG
-1434 AAYPLCEWHYDA
+1434 AAYPTCEWHYDA
-1446 CAGPCFRTCRDPR
+1446 CASPCFQTCRDPR
-1459 ATSCRDVPR
+1459 AAGCRDVPR

-1474 ACPTPKVLDEVTQ
+1474 ACATPKVLDEVTQ
-1487 RCVYLED
+1487 RCVHLED
-1494 CVEPVVSVPTES
+1494 CVEPVVLVPMEA

-1512 PPSQELPTLSDK
+1512 PPGQALPTPSDR

-1533 GAPSHKPTHT
+1533 GASSHRPALTPT
-1543 PAAPLTTALNPPTA
+1543 ALLTTALNPPTA
-1557 ATEGPVL
+1557 ASTGPAL
-1564 TPGPPPATL
+1564 SPGTAQATQQQL
-1573 QPPSGTTTSNLPA
+1573 LGVTASSLPEH
-1586 RPTEAPASMEVT
+1586 PTEAPASKGVT
-1598 ASHLATPLT
+1598 AGHPASPGA
-1607 PESSSLSLS
+1607 PEPSSLPLS
-1616 QPRPTPSMGS
+1616 QHVTTSGMGS
-1626 GAGKTTRVTVT
+1626 GAMETTRVTVIL
-1637 FAGSPNITVSSRSPP
+1637 AESPNITVSSLSPP
-1652 APRFPLMTKAVTVP
+1652 APRFPLVTKAVTVL
-1666 GPGSLPIKTTPLQ
+1666 GLGSLPVKTTPLQ
-1679 PFPSLELPASSSS
+1679 PFPSLELPASPSSK
-1692 RPVASPAV
+1692 PVASPAV
-1700 TSRPPTSLGSHKALL
+1700 TSMPPTSSGVREASL
-1715 TPAITEVMNRT
+1715 TSAMTKVMT
-1726 GMPQPI
+1726 GTGVPQSI
-1732 PAQSV
+1732 QAQGP
-1737 SSPSD
+1737 SSPSS
-1742 PLAKARTTAEQV
+1742 PPVEARTAAEQIPAHPLV
-1754 PVSALATK
+1754 TESMET
-1762 RVEMVPPTEKQ
+1762 VPPPEKVQ
-1773 PGPGQPA
+1773 PGPSQPT
-1780 GIPAP
+1780 GLPAAPLP
-1785 SPPRPVP
+1785 SPFPMAPARPAQHAT
-1792 TAPLHPTWQTPIA
+1792 TAA
-1805 TRPPAPPPGAPAATS
+1805 RPPAWPSGTAAAAS
-1820 QSTLAHGLGV
+1820 LSTVAQGLRA
-1830 TRFMTVDST
+1830 TPFTTLEST
-1839 RPPQLLPGLPLDTS
+1839 RPAQLLSGLPPDTS
-1853 LPLTKVGTS
+1853 LPLAKVGTS
-1862 APVATPGSKGSVV
+1862 APVATPGPKGS
-1875 TFPLQQQATSPTMAT
+1875 TLTPPLQQQATSIAVAT
-1890 TPPTQTLSSAPPLTP
+1890 TLPAGTLGPAPPLTP
-1905 AVVAQ
+1905 TVLAQ
-1910 VGLPSHTAPQAVGT
+1910 VHLPTHAVPQATGA
-1924 APGRLPGAT
+1924 APGLLVGAT
-1933 LPASGVVAMA
+1933 LPTPGVLAVA
-1943 EGTAST
+1943 EGAAST
-1949 LSAAPGKSTTEEMAI
+1949 VSAAPRKSTTEKTAI
-1964 LSKQESLPPWMH
+1964 LSKQVSLPTRVSGSTQG
-1976 GPAQGVPTKLTPA
+1976 GPTELMPA
-1989 VAPTL
+1989 VAHAA
-1994 ATLAP
+1994 ATLVTGA
-1999 EADGPWAV
+1999 EGPWAG
-2007 TVPLVPTSSPLSR
+2007 TVPPAPTSYPLSR
-2020 VSVRTA
+2020 VSARTA
-2026 SRESSLIL
+2026 SRESPLIL
-2034 LPQLAEAHGTSAGA
+2034 PPQLAEAHGTSAGPQP
-2048 RFPAELGTEATT
+2048 PAEPAGEATT
-2060 KQSGRSAP
+2060 QPSGRSAP
-2068 AQSIAAS
+2068 AVQSVSAV
-2075 SAETLTTITEDSAS
+2075 SAEALVTTAGASTSAP
-2089 ATCVPIAEQDCV
+2089 CVPIAEQDCV
-2101 RHICLE
+2101 RHICLQGE
-2107 GQLIRVNQSQHCPQG
+2107 LIRVNRSQHCPQS
-2122 ATPPRCGVLG
+2122 AAAPRCGVLG
-2132 LAVRVGGDRCCPLW
+2132 LAVRVGGDRCCPVW

-2168 ALFKEAIYILTRSP
+2168 ALFKEAIYILSQRP
-2182 KEMVTV
+2182 EEMVTV

-2206 CLVMLNVTHLTHQ
+2206 CLVMLNVTHKTHE
-2219 VTTDRFNRKIQW
+2219 VTIDRFNRKVSVDSQPVWPPVSWHGFRIEDTGHMYMIQTPSHIQIQW

-2242 SKASEAQGRGLCG
+2242 SRASEAQGRGLCG
-2255 ICDGDAANDL
+2255 VCDGDAANDL
-2265 SLEDGS
+2265 TLKDGS

-2305 ATADCSPCLRMV
+2305 ATADCSPCIRMV

-2326 RFVPPESFCELWIRD
+2326 HFVSPESFCDLWIRD

-2377 CSSDSIYQ
+2377 CSSDSTYQ
-2385 ACVAACEPP
+2385 ACVSACEPP
-2394 ESCQDGLLG
+2394 RTCQDGLLG

-2422 TVLHRRHSALCIP
+2422 TILHRRHSGLCIP
-2435 EEKCGSAPC
+2435 EEKC
-2444 PAMSPTAAC
+2444 AC
-2453 TDSTGEPRAL
+2453 TDSTGVPRAL

-2472 GCSLHQC
+2472 GCCQHQC
-2479 QAPNTIVP
+2479 QAPDTIVP
-2487 VDLGCP
+2487 VDRVCP
-2493 EPRPETCPRFGEV
+2493 SPRPESCPRFGEV
-2506 ALLLPTEDPCCLGT
+2506 ALLQPTEDPCCLGT
-2520 VCEPASGLRHGQTGS
+2520 VCVCNQTLCEGL
-2535 APSTQRLSSVFS
+2535 APTCSPGHRLLTHFQEDSCCPRYTC
-2547 AECDPALCEAE
+2547 ECDPDLCEAVQ
-2558 LVPSC
+2558 VPSC

-2575 DSCCTSYFCACG
+2575 DSCCISYFCGASHDHLLWTALPGTGTACDRGGPSLPTACG

-2599 EALTVDRNTTEFCCP
+2599 EALTVDRNTTELCCP

-2619 CESFRCPQVQ
+2619 CESFRCPHVQ
-2629 CGVGTALVEVWSPD
+2629 CGMGTALVEVWSPE

-2669 RLDEQFLHSVEN
+2669 QLDEAFMRSAEN
-2681 VCACAKYEC
+2681 VCGCAKYEC
-2690 GEWGREAHGVEPGW
+2690 V
-2704 AGRGC
+2704 
-2709 QALPVTGALRL
+2709 
-2720 ARAAKAPVCLSRE
+2720 KAPVCLSRE
-2733 LGVMLPGQT
+2733 LGVMQPGQT

-2750 VCRTSRCTHVLDPL
+2750 VCHTSRCTDVLDPL

-2773 SVLCDVRCEAN
+2773 SVLCDVHCEAN

-2821 SWVADCAHYHCS
+2821 SWIAHCTRHHCS
-2833 NTPLGAVLVR
+2833 STPLGAVLVR

-2930 REVGLQRRSVQLF
+2930 REVGLQRRSIQLF
-2943 CATNATWVPYTV
+2943 CATNATWVPYTL

>member
-1 MGPKLGSVEEIEGPA
+1 MHPRRSRTGGGRPKKGRPGLTGKQSPFPGLAP
-16 STPQDN
+16 TPQGN
-22 AELQQPEPA
+22 AELQPDPA
-31 QDPSHRHQ
+31 QDPSHRQ
-39 QVTLAI
+39 QEVSLAI
-45 EDATT
+45 KDATT

-79 SCAIRVSP
+79 SY
-87 ADLFSC
+87 LFSC

-114 PRCQMVYNTG
+114 PRCQMVYNAG

-146 YYLSGKGSYTLVGR
+146 YYLSGKGSYTLVGQ

-200 LAEEVT
+200 LAKEVT
-206 HGGVRVQLP
+206 LGGVRVQLP
-215 QVMGSVRLQRLAGY
+215 HVMGNVRLQRLAGY
-229 ILVRHQSAFTLAW
+229 VLVRHQSAFTLAW

-289 GQSWQEQAPN
+289 VHSWQEQAPN
-299 QPPGPTTPS
+299 QPLRPTTSS

-316 QSPGTM
+316 QSAGTM

-380 AGRPLQDWRAQLPQ
+380 AGRPLQDWRTQLWQ
-394 CAVHCKEKAFTYNE
+394 CAVHCKEVAFTYNE

-420 TTCVDSEITCV
+420 ASCVDSEIACV
-431 DGCYCPDGRPGGGG
+431 DGCYCPDGLIFEDGDCVAPAECPCEFHGTLYPT
-445 GSSTCTAGKWACS
+445 GSVVKEDCNACTCTAGKWVCS
-458 TALCPEPAGQRPS
+458 TSVCP
-471 PWGSSHVS
+471 
-479 ATFLCSAAECSV
+479 AECSV

-580 AFEIWRLSSMFLR
+580 AFEIRRLSSTSLR
-593 VKTNVGVRV
+593 VRTNVGVRV

-615 DQRWAED
+615 DQRWAD
-622 TVGLCGTFNGNTQD
+622 NTVGLCGTFNGNTQD

-674 DLHLQAASYAVQ
+674 DVHLQAASFAVQ

-719 GQPCLCAALAHYAHL
+719 GQPCLCATLAHYAHL

-740 PVDFRAHLPACAD
+740 PVDFRAHVPACALSCE
-753 AITCL
+753 ATKEYSPCVALCGQTCQDLAGPVTCGAGGSSDLSGDECVEGCTCPPDTYLDTQADL
-758 CVLMPL
+758 CVPRNQC
-764 AAPAPESAHFS
+764 SCHFQGMDYPPGDSDIPS
-775 LFLGSTGTSAP
+775 LG
-786 ATFKEWTIPLE
+786 
-797 TATFH
+797 H
-802 LWATVHP
+802 C
-809 SPPNS
+809 

-825 RAPGKLLVPGA
+825 RAPA
-836 PWPPLVSQEPT
+836 IS
-847 PRPTCSKH
+847 C
-855 PAECPSSCQQ
+855 PA
-865 APSSPPATACPV
+865 
-877 GQVFVNCSDLHTDPE
+877 GQVFVNCSDLHADPS

-920 PPGLLRHG
+920 PQGLLRHG

-957 TCVCQWGSFQ
+957 TCVCQQGSFQ
-967 CTLHPCAST
+967 CSLHPCAST

-997 SCKVHLVKSTA
+997 TCKVHLVKSTS
-1008 DLSFS
+1008 DFSFS

-1093 AGPQWQCP
+1093 AGPQWQ
-1101 LFFQGQLAGL
+1101 GQLAGL

-1134 QEFGSSWA
+1134 QEFGGSWA

-1225 VAVAWRTPRL
+1225 VAVDWRTPRL

-1243 NKGWEVGQGP
+1243 NK
-1253 GGQAFHL
+1253 
-1260 GPFSPA
+1260 A

-1275 SLATGN
+1275 SVAAGS

-1289 GGATVL
+1289 GGAIVL
-1295 MSAGDVAPGDIVN
+1295 VSTEDVAPGDVVN

-1321 DPDVVSL
+1321 D
-1328 EAADRPNFFLHVT
+1328 
-1341 ANGSLELAKWQGSVA
+1341 AK
-1356 FHRHASFLLHRG
+1356 
-1368 TGQAD
+1368 
-1373 LVALESLAEPG
+1373 
-1384 SFLYVSGP
+1384 
-1392 TLGLQLYEHTEV
+1392 
-1404 FRRGTF
+1404 
-1410 FRLLVALS
+1410 
-1418 LGALGRVTF
+1418 
-1427 PDAQPSG
+1427 PSG
-1434 AAYPLCEWHYDA
+1434 AAYPICEWRYDA
-1446 CAGPCFRTCRDPR
+1446 CTSPCFQTCRDPQ
-1459 ATSCRDVPR
+1459 AASCRDVPR

-1494 CVEPVVSVPTES
+1494 CVEPVDLVRTEES

-1512 PPSQELPTLSDK
+1512 PPSQELPTLSGK

-1533 GAPSHKPTHT
+1533 GAPSHRPRLT
-1543 PAAPLTTALNPPTA
+1543 PAAPLTTALNPPVA
-1557 ATEGPVL
+1557 ATEGPGL
-1564 TPGPPPATL
+1564 TPGPTQATL
-1573 QPPSGTTTSNLPA
+1573 WQPLGVTASNLPA
-1586 RPTEAPASMEVT
+1586 HPTEPPASKRVT
-1598 ASHLATPLT
+1598 ASHLATPFT
-1607 PESSSLSLS
+1607 PESSSLALP
-1616 QPRPTPSMGS
+1616 QQTLTPSMGS
-1626 GAGKTTRVTVT
+1626 GAVKTTRVTVT
-1637 FAGSPNITVSSRSPP
+1637 FAGIPNITVSSRSAP

-1666 GPGSLPIKTTPLQ
+1666 GPGSLPMKTTPLQ

-1700 TSRPPTSLGSHKALL
+1700 TSRLPTSLGSHKALL
-1715 TPAITEVMNRT
+1715 TTAVTKAKSRT

-1732 PAQSV
+1732 QAQSV
-1737 SSPSD
+1737 SSPSG
-1742 PLAKARTTAEQV
+1742 PLAEGRTTAEQV

-1762 RVEMVPPTEKQ
+1762 RRELGGSSPTPTERQ
-1773 PGPGQPA
+1773 PGPPQPT
-1780 GIPAP
+1780 GIPA
-1785 SPPRPVP
+1785 SSLPRPVP
-1792 TAPLHPTWQTPIA
+1792 TAPLHPTHQTTRA
-1805 TRPPAPPPGAPAATS
+1805 TRPPALPPGTTAATS
-1820 QSTLAHGLGV
+1820 QSTVAHGLGV
-1830 TRFMTVDST
+1830 TPFVSLDST
-1839 RPPQLLPGLPLDTS
+1839 RPPQLLSGLPLDTS
-1853 LPLTKVGTS
+1853 LPLAKVGTS
-1862 APVATPGSKGSVV
+1862 APVATRGSKGSII
-1875 TFPLQQQATSPTMAT
+1875 TLPLHQQAASPTVAT
-1890 TPPTQTLSSAPPLTP
+1890 TAPTQTLSSALPLIP

-1910 VGLPSHTAPQAVGT
+1910 VDLPSHVPPQAAGT
-1924 APGRLPGAT
+1924 APGLLPGAT
-1933 LPASGVVAMA
+1933 LPASGVMAMA
-1943 EGTAST
+1943 GGAAST
-1949 LSAAPGKSTTEEMAI
+1949 LSAAPQKSTTEKMAI
-1964 LSKQESLPPWMH
+1964 LSKQVSLPSWIY
-1976 GPAQGVPTKLTPA
+1976 GPAQGTPTELTPA
-1989 VAPTL
+1989 VAHTL

-1999 EADGPWAV
+1999 EAGGPWAV
-2007 TVPLVPTSSPLSR
+2007 TVPLAPTSYPLSR
-2020 VSVRTA
+2020 VSARTA
-2026 SRESSLIL
+2026 SRESSLVL
-2034 LPQLAEAHGTSAGA
+2034 LPQLAEAHGTSAGPQL
-2048 RFPAELGTEATT
+2048 PAELGAEATT

-2075 SAETLTTITEDSAS
+2075 SAVTVTAITEDDTS

-2168 ALFKEAIYILTRSP
+2168 ALFKEAIYILTQSP
-2182 KEMVTV
+2182 SEMVTV

-2219 VTTDRFNRKIQW
+2219 VTIDRFSRKVTVDSQPVWPPVSRHGFRIEDTGHMYVIRTPSHTQIQW

-2242 SKASEAQGRGLCG
+2242 SKTSEAQGRGLCG

-2265 SLEDGS
+2265 TLKDGS
-2271 VVGEAEDPA
+2271 VVGEAQDPA

-2394 ESCQDGLLG
+2394 ETCQDGLLG

-2422 TVLHRRHSALCIP
+2422 TILHRRHSALCIP
-2435 EEKCGSAPC
+2435 EEKC
-2444 PAMSPTAAC
+2444 AC
-2453 TDSTGEPRAL
+2453 TDSAGVPRAL

-2472 GCSLHQC
+2472 GCCQHLC

-2487 VDLGCP
+2487 VDLDCP
-2493 EPRPETCPRFGEV
+2493 GPRPPQTCPRFGEV

-2520 VCEPASGLRHGQTGS
+2520 VCVCNQTLCEGL
-2535 APSTQRLSSVFS
+2535 APTCRPGHRLLTHFQEDSCCPSYS
-2547 AECDPALCEAE
+2547 CECDPDLCEAE

-2575 DSCCTSYFCACG
+2575 DSCCTSYFCGEGTHHRMSPVATVQTRSPSVRKERRSPWTGTPRSSAALCTSACVRVSAVPK
-2587 DCPDPIPECQEG
+2587 CSVAR
-2599 EALTVDRNTTEFCCP
+2599 ALPWWRSGAQTAAAPTSPVDERRKKIKF
-2614 LYQCV
+2614 
-2619 CESFRCPQVQ
+2619 
-2629 CGVGTALVEVWSPD
+2629 LVPK
-2643 RCCPY
+2643 RFFHR
-2648 KSCECDCDT
+2648 KQTKKECDCDT

-2669 RLDEQFLHSVEN
+2669 QLDEEFLHSVEN
-2681 VCACAKYEC
+2681 VCGCARYEC
-2690 GEWGREAHGVEPGW
+2690 VR
-2704 AGRGC
+2704 
-2709 QALPVTGALRL
+2709 
-2720 ARAAKAPVCLSRE
+2720 APVCLSRE

-2750 VCRTSRCTHVLDPL
+2750 VCHTSRCTDVLDPL

-2773 SVLCDVRCEAN
+2773 SVLCDIRCEAN

-2821 SWVADCAHYHCS
+2821 SWIADCARHHCS
-2833 NTPLGAVLVR
+2833 STPLGAVLVR

-2943 CATNATWVPYTV
+2943 CATNATWVPYIV

>member
-1 MGPKLGSVEEIEGPA
+1 MGAPA
-16 STPQDN
+16 PVFCLLLACVWLPRGEPAGEFPPLQSLAAAATPRGN
-22 AELQQPEPA
+22 AELQPEPA
-31 QDPSHRHQ
+31 RDPSHSHQ
-39 QVTLAI
+39 EAVLAI
-45 EDATT
+45 GDATT
-50 VMGSQEAEVL
+50 VMGGQEEAEVL

-79 SCAIRVSP
+79 SY
-87 ADLFSC
+87 LFSC

-99 VYPAF
+99 VHPAF

-114 PRCQMVYNTG
+114 LRCQMVYNAG

-146 YYLSGKGSYTLVGR
+146 YYLSGKGSYTLVGH

-165 QTFSV
+165 QIFSV

-179 SSPYTC
+179 SFPYTC

-194 GEQEIR
+194 GEQEIH
-200 LAEEVT
+200 LAKEVT
-206 HGGVRVQLP
+206 RGGVRLQLP
-215 QVMGSVRLQRLAGY
+215 HVMGNLRLQLLAGY
-229 ILVRHQSAFTLAW
+229 VLVRLQSAFTLAW
-242 DGASAVY
+242 DGTSAVY

-289 GQSWQEQAPN
+289 VHSWQEQAPN
-299 QPPGPTTPS
+299 QPPGPTTSS

-316 QSPGTM
+316 QTPGTM

-335 PFDACHA
+335 PFDTCHA
-342 YVSPLPFTASCTSD
+342 YVSPLPFMASCTSD
-356 LCQSV
+356 LCQSA

-380 AGRPLQDWRAQLPQ
+380 AGRPLQGWRNQLQ
-394 CAVHCKEKAFTYNE
+394 SCTVLCKEKAFVYNE
-408 CIACCPASCQSR
+408 CVACCPASCQPRAS
-420 TTCVDSEITCV
+420 CVDSEIACV
-431 DGCYCPDGRPGGGG
+431 DGCYCPDGLIFEDGGCVAPAECPCEFHGTLYPT
-445 GSSTCTAGKWACS
+445 GSVVKEDCNSCTCTAGRWVCS
-458 TALCPEPAGQRPS
+458 TSVCP
-471 PWGSSHVS
+471 
-479 ATFLCSAAECSV
+479 AECSV

-514 LAKSRSSGTFTVTLQ
+514 LAKSRSSGTFTVMLQ

-580 AFEIWRLSSMFLR
+580 AFEIRRLSSVFLR
-593 VKTNVGVRV
+593 VRTNVGVRV
-602 LYDRQGLRLYLQV
+602 LYDREGLRLYLQV
-615 DQRWAED
+615 DQRWVED

-669 PLDPC
+669 RLDPC
-674 DLHLQAASYAVQ
+674 DVHLQAASFALQ
-686 SCSVLTGELFAP
+686 ACSVLTGELFAP

-707 YFEQCRQDACRC
+707 YFEQCRRDACRC
-719 GQPCLCAALAHYAHL
+719 GQPCLCATLAHYAHL
-734 CRRHGL
+734 CQRHGL
-740 PVDFRAHLPACAD
+740 PVDFRARLPGCALSCEATKEYSPCVAPCGQTCQDLAGPEACGVDGGSDLRGDECVEGCACPPDTYLDTQAD
-753 AITCL
+753 L
-758 CVLMPL
+758 CVPRNHC
-764 AAPAPESAHFS
+764 SCHFQGMDYPPGDS
-775 LFLGSTGTSAP
+775 DVPTLG
-786 ATFKEWTIPLE
+786 
-797 TATFH
+797 H
-802 LWATVHP
+802 C
-809 SPPNS
+809 

-825 RAPGKLLVPGA
+825 GA
-836 PWPPLVSQEPT
+836 P
-847 PRPTCSKH
+847 
-855 PAECPSSCQQ
+855 A
-865 APSSPPATACPV
+865 AACPA
-877 GQVFVNCSDLHTDPE
+877 GQVFVNCSDLHADPE

-910 HGPCLSGCAC
+910 RGPCLSGCAC
-920 PPGLLRHG
+920 PQGLLRHG
-928 DACFLPEDCP
+928 DACFLPEECP
-938 CTWKGKEYFP
+938 CTWKGKEYYP

-957 TCVCQWGSFQ
+957 SCVCQRGSFQ

-997 SCKVHLVKSTA
+997 ACKVHLVKSTS
-1008 DLSFS
+1008 DFSFS
-1013 VIVENVDCYS
+1013 VIVENVNCYS

-1032 SINVGNSLLIFDDD
+1032 SINVGNSLIIFDDD
-1046 SGSPS
+1046 SGNPS
-1051 PESFLDEKQEVHTWQ
+1051 PESFLDEKQQVHTWR

-1084 DQRTTVHIQ
+1084 DQRTTVHVQ
-1093 AGPQWQCP
+1093 AGPQW
-1101 LFFQGQLAGL
+1101 QGQLAGL

-1117 KTINEMR
+1117 KTVNEMR

-1134 QEFGSSWA
+1134 QEFGGSWA
-1142 AVECPDTLDPWDTCV
+1142 AVECPDTLDPRDTCV
-1157 LNPLREPFARKEC
+1157 LNPLREPFAKKEC
-1170 SILLSEVFETCH
+1170 SVLLSKVFETCH
-1182 PVVDVTWF
+1182 PVVDVSWF

-1225 VAVAWRTPRL
+1225 VAVDWRTPRL

-1243 NKGWEVGQGP
+1243 NK
-1253 GGQAFHL
+1253 
-1260 GPFSPA
+1260 A

-1275 SLATGN
+1275 SLAAGG
-1281 ALVASKAA
+1281 ALVAMKVA
-1289 GGATVL
+1289 GGALVL
-1295 MSAGDVAPGDIVN
+1295 VRAEDVAPGDIVN

-1341 ANGSLELAKWQGSVA
+1341 ANGSLELAKWQADDA
-1356 FHRHASFLLHRG
+1356 FRHHASFSLHRG
-1368 TGQAD
+1368 TWRAG

-1384 SFLYVSGP
+1384 AFLYVSGP
-1392 TLGLQLYEHTEV
+1392 VLALRPYEHTEA
-1404 FRRGTF
+1404 FRWGTL
-1410 FRLLVALS
+1410 FRLL
-1418 LGALGRVTF
+1418 
-1427 PDAQPSG
+1427 DAKPSG
-1434 AAYPLCEWHYDA
+1434 AAYPTCEWHYDA
-1446 CAGPCFRTCRDPR
+1446 CASPCFQTCRDPW
-1459 ATSCRDVPR
+1459 AAGCRDVPR

-1474 ACPTPKVLDEVTQ
+1474 ACATPKVLDEVTQ
-1487 RCVYLED
+1487 RCVHLED
-1494 CVEPVVSVPTES
+1494 CVEPVDLVPREA

-1512 PPSQELPTLSDK
+1512 PPGQALPTASDR
-1524 ELQFPQEAP
+1524 EPQFPQEAP
-1533 GAPSHKPTHT
+1533 GASSHRPALTPT
-1543 PAAPLTTALNPPTA
+1543 APLTTALNPPTA
-1557 ATEGPVL
+1557 ATVGPAL
-1564 TPGPPPATL
+1564 SPGPAQATQQQL
-1573 QPPSGTTTSNLPA
+1573 LGVTASNLPEH
-1586 RPTEAPASMEVT
+1586 PTEAPASKGVT
-1598 ASHLATPLT
+1598 AGHPASSGA
-1607 PESSSLSLS
+1607 PEPSSLPVS
-1616 QPRPTPSMGS
+1616 QHVPTSGMGS
-1626 GAGKTTRVTVT
+1626 GAMETTRVTVIL
-1637 FAGSPNITVSSRSPP
+1637 AESPNITVSSLSPP
-1652 APRFPLMTKAVTVP
+1652 APRFPLMTKAVTVL
-1666 GPGSLPIKTTPLQ
+1666 GLGSLPVKTTPLQ
-1679 PFPSLELPASSSS
+1679 PFPSLELPAS
-1692 RPVASPAV
+1692 PSPAV
-1700 TSRPPTSLGSHKALL
+1700 TSRPPTSSGAREASL
-1715 TPAITEVMNRT
+1715 TPAMTKVMTET
-1726 GMPQPI
+1726 GVPQSI
-1732 PAQSV
+1732 QAQGP
-1737 SSPSD
+1737 SSPSS
-1742 PLAKARTTAEQV
+1742 PPAEARTAAEKIPAHTLVTESVETV
-1754 PVSALATK
+1754 PS
-1762 RVEMVPPTEKQ
+1762 PEKVQ
-1773 PGPGQPA
+1773 PGPDQPT
-1780 GIPAP
+1780 GLPAAPLP
-1785 SPPRPVP
+1785 SPLPMASARPAQHAT
-1792 TAPLHPTWQTPIA
+1792 TAA
-1805 TRPPAPPPGAPAATS
+1805 RPPAQPSGTAAAASLSTVAHSLGATPFT
-1820 QSTLAHGLGV
+1820 TLE
-1830 TRFMTVDST
+1830 ST
-1839 RPPQLLPGLPLDTS
+1839 RPAQLLSGLPPDTS
-1853 LPLTKVGTS
+1853 LPLAKVGTS
-1862 APVATPGSKGSVV
+1862 APVATPGPKGS
-1875 TFPLQQQATSPTMAT
+1875 TLTPPLQQQATSLAVAT
-1890 TPPTQTLSSAPPLTP
+1890 TLPAGTLSPAPPLTL

-1910 VGLPSHTAPQAVGT
+1910 GHQPGHAVPQATGT
-1924 APGRLPGAT
+1924 APGLLLGAT
-1933 LPASGVVAMA
+1933 LPTPGVVAVA
-1943 EGTAST
+1943 EGVAST
-1949 LSAAPGKSTTEEMAI
+1949 VSAAPRKSTTEKTVI
-1964 LSKQESLPPWMH
+1964 LSKQVSLPTWIS
-1976 GPAQGVPTKLTPA
+1976 GSAQGRPTELMPA
-1989 VAPTL
+1989 VAHTA
-1994 ATLAP
+1994 ATLVMGA
-1999 EADGPWAV
+1999 EGPWAG
-2007 TVPLVPTSSPLSR
+2007 TVPLVPTSYPLSQ
-2020 VSVRTA
+2020 VSARTA
-2026 SRESSLIL
+2026 SRESPLIL
-2034 LPQLAEAHGTSAGA
+2034 PPQLAEAHGTSAGPQP
-2048 RFPAELGTEATT
+2048 PAEPEGEATT
-2060 KQSGRSAP
+2060 QQSGRSAP
-2068 AQSIAAS
+2068 AVQSVSAG
-2075 SAETLTTITEDSAS
+2075 SAEALAITAEAKTP
-2089 ATCVPIAEQDCV
+2089 AACVPIAEQDCV
-2101 RHICLE
+2101 RHICLQGE
-2107 GQLIRVNQSQHCPQG
+2107 LIRVNQSQHCPQG
-2122 ATPPRCGVLG
+2122 AAPPRCGVLG
-2132 LAVRVGGDRCCPLW
+2132 LAVRVGGDRCCPIW

-2168 ALFKEAIYILTRSP
+2168 ALFKEAIYILSQRP
-2182 KEMVTV
+2182 EEMVTV

-2206 CLVMLNVTHLTHQ
+2206 CLVMLTVTHKTHE
-2219 VTTDRFNRKIQW
+2219 VTIDRFNRKVSVDSQPAWPPVSWHGFRIEDTGHMYVIRTPSHIQIQW

-2242 SKASEAQGRGLCG
+2242 SRASEAQGRGLCG
-2255 ICDGDAANDL
+2255 ICDGDVANDL
-2265 SLEDGS
+2265 TLKDGS
-2271 VVGEAEDPA
+2271 VVSEAEDPA

-2326 RFVPPESFCELWIRD
+2326 RFVPPESFCDLWIRD

-2363 VCIEWRRSDYCPFL
+2363 VCIEWRRSDHCPFL
-2377 CSSDSIYQ
+2377 CSSDSTYQ
-2385 ACVAACEPP
+2385 ACVSACEPAKT
-2394 ESCQDGLLG
+2394 CQDGMLG

-2422 TVLHRRHSALCIP
+2422 TILHRRHSGLCIP
-2435 EEKCGSAPC
+2435 EEKC
-2444 PAMSPTAAC
+2444 AC
-2453 TDSTGEPRAL
+2453 TDSTGMPRAL

-2472 GCSLHQC
+2472 GCCQHQC
-2479 QAPNTIVP
+2479 QAPDTIVP

-2493 EPRPETCPRFGEV
+2493 GPRPESCPRFGEV
-2506 ALLLPTEDPCCLGT
+2506 ALLQPTEDPCCLGT
-2520 VCEPASGLRHGQTGS
+2520 VCVCNQTLCEGL
-2535 APSTQRLSSVFS
+2535 APTCSPGHRLLTHFQEDSCCPSYS
-2547 AECDPALCEAE
+2547 CECDPDLCEAVQ
-2558 LVPSC
+2558 VPSC
-2563 RQDQILIAGRLG
+2563 RQDQILITGRLG
-2575 DSCCTSYFCACG
+2575 DSCCISYLCACG

-2599 EALTVDRNTTEFCCP
+2599 EALTVDRNTTELCCP

-2619 CESFRCPQVQ
+2619 CESFRCAHVQ
-2629 CGVGTALVEVWSPD
+2629 CGMGTALVEVWSPE

-2669 RLDEQFLHSVEN
+2669 QLDEAFMRSAEN
-2681 VCACAKYEC
+2681 VCGCAKYEC
-2690 GEWGREAHGVEPGW
+2690 V
-2704 AGRGC
+2704 
-2709 QALPVTGALRL
+2709 
-2720 ARAAKAPVCLSRE
+2720 KAPVCLSRE
-2733 LGVMLPGQT
+2733 LGVMQPGQT

-2750 VCRTSRCTHVLDPL
+2750 VCHTSRCTDVLDPL

-2773 SVLCDVRCEAN
+2773 SVLCDVHCEAN

-2821 SWVADCAHYHCS
+2821 SWIADCTRHHCS
-2833 NTPLGAVLVR
+2833 STPLGAVLVR

-2943 CATNATWVPYTV
+2943 CATNATWVPYTL

>member
-1 MGPKLGSVEEIEGPA
+1 MGAPA
-16 STPQDN
+16 PAFCLLLACVWLPPGEPVGEPVPVQSLAAAPTPRGN
-22 AELQQPEPA
+22 AELQPEPA
-31 QDPSHRHQ
+31 QDPSHSHQ
-39 QVTLAI
+39 EAI
-45 EDATT
+45 PAIGDATT
-50 VMGSQEAEVL
+50 VMGGQEAEAL

-79 SCAIRVSP
+79 SY
-87 ADLFSC
+87 LFSC

-99 VYPAF
+99 VHPAF

-146 YYLSGKGSYTLVGR
+146 YYLSGKGSYTLVGH

-194 GEQEIR
+194 GEQEIH
-200 LAEEVT
+200 LAKEVT

-215 QVMGSVRLQRLAGY
+215 HVMGSLHLQQLAGY
-229 ILVRHQSAFTLAW
+229 VLVRHQSAFTLAW

-289 GQSWQEQAPN
+289 VHSWQEQAPN
-299 QPPGPTTPS
+299 QPPGPTTS
-308 LPRPPCLQ
+308 TLPRPPCLQ

-380 AGRPLQDWRAQLPQ
+380 AGRPLQGWRNQLWQ
-394 CAVHCKEKAFTYNE
+394 CMVHCKEKAFIYNE
-408 CIACCPASCQSR
+408 CIACCPASCQPRAS
-420 TTCVDSEITCV
+420 CVDSEIACV
-431 DGCYCPDGRPGGGG
+431 DGCYCPDGLIFEDGGCVAPAECPCEFHGTLYPV
-445 GSSTCTAGKWACS
+445 GSVVKEDCNTCTCTAGKWVCS
-458 TALCPEPAGQRPS
+458 TSVCP
-471 PWGSSHVS
+471 
-479 ATFLCSAAECSV
+479 AECSV

-580 AFEIWRLSSMFLR
+580 AFEIRRLSSVFLR
-593 VKTNVGVRV
+593 VKTNVGVQV
-602 LYDRQGLRLYLQV
+602 LYDREGLRLYLQV
-615 DQRWAED
+615 DQRWVED

-674 DLHLQAASYAVQ
+674 DVHLQAASYALQ
-686 SCSVLTGELFAP
+686 SCSVLTGDLFAP
-698 CSAYLSPVP
+698 CSVYLSPVP
-707 YFEQCRQDACRC
+707 YFEQCRRDACRC
-719 GQPCLCAALAHYAHL
+719 GQPCLCATLAHYAHL
-734 CRRHGL
+734 CQRHGL
-740 PVDFRAHLPACAD
+740 PIDFRTRLPACALSCE
-753 AITCL
+753 ATKEYSPCVAPCGQTCQDLASPEACGVEGGSDLRGDECVEGCACPPDTYLDTQADL
-758 CVLMPL
+758 CVP
-764 AAPAPESAHFS
+764 
-775 LFLGSTGTSAP
+775 
-786 ATFKEWTIPLE
+786 
-797 TATFH
+797 
-802 LWATVHP
+802 
-809 SPPNS
+809 S

-825 RAPGKLLVPGA
+825 RAPA
-836 PWPPLVSQEPT
+836 
-847 PRPTCSKH
+847 
-855 PAECPSSCQQ
+855 A
-865 APSSPPATACPV
+865 ACPA

-910 HGPCLSGCAC
+910 RGPCLSGCAC
-920 PPGLLRHG
+920 PQG
-928 DACFLPEDCP
+928 
-938 CTWKGKEYFP
+938 
-948 GDQVMSPCH
+948 
-957 TCVCQWGSFQ
+957 VCQRGSFQ

-997 SCKVHLVKSTA
+997 ACKVHLVKSTS
-1008 DLSFS
+1008 DFSFS
-1013 VIVENVDCYS
+1013 VIVENVNCYG

-1032 SINVGNSLLIFDDD
+1032 SINVGNSLIIFDDD

-1051 PESFLDEKQEVHTWQ
+1051 PESFLDEKQEVHTWR

-1093 AGPQWQCP
+1093 AGPQWQ
-1101 LFFQGQLAGL
+1101 GQLTGL

-1134 QEFGSSWA
+1134 QEFGGSWA
-1142 AVECPDTLDPWDTCV
+1142 AVECPDTLDPRDTCV
-1157 LNPLREPFARKEC
+1157 LNPLREPFAKKEC

-1225 VAVAWRTPRL
+1225 VVVDWRTPRL
-1235 CPYDCDFF
+1235 CPYDCEFF
-1243 NKGWEVGQGP
+1243 NK
-1253 GGQAFHL
+1253 
-1260 GPFSPA
+1260 A

-1275 SLATGN
+1275 SLAAGG
-1281 ALVASKAA
+1281 ALVAVKAA
-1289 GGATVL
+1289 G
-1295 MSAGDVAPGDIVN
+1295 SAIDLVRAEDVVPGDIVN
-1308 FLLTAALYKAKAH
+1308 FLLTAALFKAKAH

-1328 EAADRPNFFLHVT
+1328 EAADRPNFFLHAT
-1341 ANGSLELAKWQGSVA
+1341 ANGSVQLAKWQASDA
-1356 FHRHASFLLHRG
+1356 FHHQASFALHRG
-1368 TGQAD
+1368 TWRAG

-1384 SFLYVSGP
+1384 AFLYVSGP
-1392 TLGLQLYEHTEV
+1392 VLALRLYKRTEA
-1404 FRRGTF
+1404 FRRGTL
-1410 FRLLVALS
+1410 FRLL
-1418 LGALGRVTF
+1418 
-1427 PDAQPSG
+1427 DAKPSG
-1434 AAYPLCEWHYDA
+1434 AAYPPCEWHYDA
-1446 CAGPCFRTCRDPR
+1446 CASPCFRTCRDPW
-1459 ATSCRDVPR
+1459 AASCRDVPR
-1468 VEGCVP
+1468 IEGCVP
-1474 ACPTPKVLDEVTQ
+1474 ACPTPRVLDEVTQ

-1494 CVEPVVSVPTES
+1494 CVEPAVWVPTEALS
-1506 LGNETL
+1506 NETL
-1512 PPSQELPTLSDK
+1512 PSSQELPTPGDE
-1524 ELQFPQEAP
+1524 ELQLPQEVP
-1533 GAPSHKPTHT
+1533 GATPHRPAFT
-1543 PAAPLTTALNPPTA
+1543 PAAPVTTALNPPTA
-1557 ATEGPVL
+1557 ATEGPTL
-1564 TPGPPPATL
+1564 PPGPTQATL
-1573 QPPSGTTTSNLPA
+1573 QQPLVVTASNLPA
-1586 RPTEAPASMEVT
+1586 QPTEALTTKGVT
-1598 ASHLATPLT
+1598 ASHLATPGA
-1607 PESSSLSLS
+1607 PEPSSLPLS
-1616 QPRPTPSMGS
+1616 QQMLTS
-1626 GAGKTTRVTVT
+1626 GMWPGAMETTKVTVT
-1637 FAGSPNITVSSRSPP
+1637 FAGVPNMTNSTPSPAV
-1652 APRFPLMTKAVTVP
+1652 PRFPLVTKAVTVL
-1666 GPGSLPIKTTPLQ
+1666 GPGSLPVTTTTHQ
-1679 PFPSLELPASSSS
+1679 PVPSLELPASPSS

-1700 TSRPPTSLGSHKALL
+1700 TSRPPTSSGPHEALP
-1715 TPAITEVMNRT
+1715 TPAITQRMT
-1726 GMPQPI
+1726 GTGISQPVQ
-1732 PAQSV
+1732 AQNFSGP
-1737 SSPSD
+1737 SSP
-1742 PLAKARTTAEQV
+1742 PAEARTAAEQI
-1754 PVSALATK
+1754 PVSPLTTK
-1762 RVEMVPPTEKQ
+1762 KVETSTERVQ
-1773 PGPGQPA
+1773 PGPSQPM
-1780 GIPAP
+1780 GPPAAPLP
-1785 SPPRPVP
+1785 SPVP
-1792 TAPLHPTWQTPIA
+1792 TALPHPTQHA
-1805 TRPPAPPPGAPAATS
+1805 TTAAWPPALPLGSTAATS
-1820 QSTLAHGLGV
+1820 LSTAAHRLGA
-1830 TRFMTVDST
+1830 TPFTSLEST
-1839 RPPQLLPGLPLDTS
+1839 QPPQLLSGLLPDTS
-1853 LPLTKVGTS
+1853 LPLAKVGTS
-1862 APVATPGSKGSVV
+1862 APVATPGPKGSAV
-1875 TFPLQQQATSPTMAT
+1875 TPPLQQQAA
-1890 TPPTQTLSSAPPLTP
+1890 TPPARTLSPALLLTP
-1905 AVVAQ
+1905 AVMAQ
-1910 VGLPSHTAPQAVGT
+1910 AHRPSHVVSQATGT
-1924 APGRLPGAT
+1924 APGQLLGAT
-1933 LPASGVVAMA
+1933 LPASGVMAVA
-1943 EGTAST
+1943 EGVASPA
-1949 LSAAPGKSTTEEMAI
+1949 SVAPQKSTTEKKAV
-1964 LSKQESLPPWMH
+1964 LSKQVSLPPWIY
-1976 GPAQGVPTKLTPA
+1976 GSAQGGPTELTPA
-1989 VAPTL
+1989 VAHTL
-1994 ATLAP
+1994 ATLVM
-1999 EADGPWAV
+1999 EAEGPWASTV
-2007 TVPLVPTSSPLSR
+2007 TPMPTSYSLSR
-2020 VSVRTA
+2020 VSARTA
-2026 SRESSLIL
+2026 SRESSLVL
-2034 LPQLAEAHGTSAGA
+2034 LPQLPEAHGTSAGPQP
-2048 RFPAELGTEATT
+2048 PAELEGEATT
-2060 KQSGRSAP
+2060 QQSGRSAP
-2068 AQSIAAS
+2068 AQSILEG
-2075 SAETLTTITEDSAS
+2075 SAEALAATTEANTSA
-2089 ATCVPIAEQDCV
+2089 ACMPIAEQDCI

-2122 ATPPRCGVLG
+2122 AAPPQCGVLG
-2132 LAVRVGGDRCCPLW
+2132 LAVRVGGDRCCPIW

-2153 IFPDLSFVTFDGSHV
+2153 IFPDLSFVTFDGSHA
-2168 ALFKEAIYILTRSP
+2168 ALFKEAIYILSQSP
-2182 KEMVTV
+2182 DETITV

-2219 VTTDRFNRKIQW
+2219 VTIDRFTRKVSVNSQPVWPPVSRLGFRIEDTGHMYLIRTPSHVQIQW

-2242 SKASEAQGRGLCG
+2242 TKASKAQGRGLCG

-2265 SLEDGS
+2265 TLEDGS
-2271 VVGEAEDPA
+2271 VLGEAEDPA

-2289 SSLTSVGQT
+2289 SSLTSMGQT

-2317 SNRTFSACH
+2317 SNRTFSVCH

-2377 CSSDSIYQ
+2377 CSSDSTYQ
-2385 ACVAACEPP
+2385 ACVAACQPP
-2394 ESCQDGLLG
+2394 ETCQDGLLG

-2422 TVLHRRHSALCIP
+2422 TILHRRHSGLCIP
-2435 EEKCGSAPC
+2435 EEKC
-2444 PAMSPTAAC
+2444 AC
-2453 TDSTGEPRAL
+2453 TDSMGVPRAL

-2472 GCSLHQC
+2472 GCCQHQC
-2479 QAPNTIVP
+2479 QAPGTIVP

-2493 EPRPETCPRFGEV
+2493 DPRPESCPRFGEV

-2520 VCEPASGLRHGQTGS
+2520 VCVCNQTLCEGL
-2535 APSTQRLSSVFS
+2535 APTCSPGHRLLTHFQEDSCCPSYS
-2547 AECDPALCEAE
+2547 CECDPDLCEAE

-2599 EALTVDRNTTEFCCP
+2599 EALTVDRNTTELCCP

-2619 CESFRCPQVQ
+2619 CESFRCPQVH
-2629 CGVGTALVEVWSPD
+2629 CGLGTALVEVWSPD

-2657 IPVPRCHLWEKS
+2657 ILVPRCHLWEKS
-2669 RLDEQFLHSVEN
+2669 QLDEAFMHSVEN
-2681 VCACAKYEC
+2681 VCGCAKYEC
-2690 GEWGREAHGVEPGW
+2690 V
-2704 AGRGC
+2704 
-2709 QALPVTGALRL
+2709 
-2720 ARAAKAPVCLSRE
+2720 KAPVCLSRE
-2733 LGVMLPGQT
+2733 LGVMQPGQT

-2750 VCRTSRCTHVLDPL
+2750 VCHTSRCTDLLDPL

-2773 SVLCDVRCEAN
+2773 SVLCDVHCEAN

-2821 SWVADCAHYHCS
+2821 SWIADCTRHHCS
-2833 NTPLGAVLVR
+2833 STPLGAVLVR

-2943 CATNATWVPYTV
+2943 CATNGTWVPYTV

>member
-1 MGPKLGSVEEIEGPA
+1 MRAPVPRARVAAFCLLLACVWLPRGEPA
-16 STPQDN
+16 GESLRVRRLATAPRPRSS
-22 AELQQPEPA
+22 AELQPEPA
-31 QDPSHRHQ
+31 QEPSLGHQ
-39 QVTLAI
+39 ETTLPI
-45 EDATT
+45 GDAPT
-50 VMGSQEAEVL
+50 VMGGQGSEVL

-79 SCAIRVSP
+79 AY
-87 ADLFSC
+87 LFSC

-99 VYPAF
+99 VHPAF

-114 PRCQMVYNTG
+114 PRCQMVYNAG
-124 PERDSIC
+124 PERDNIC
-131 RAWGQHHVETFDGLY
+131 RVWGQHHVETFDGLY

-165 QTFSV
+165 QSFSV

-185 SRSVSLFFA
+185 SKSVSLFFE

-200 LAEEVT
+200 LAKEVT
-206 HGGVRVQLP
+206 HGGMRVQLP
-215 QVMGSVRLQRLAGY
+215 HVMGSMRLQWLAGY
-229 ILVRHQSAFTLAW
+229 VIVRHQEAFTLAW
-242 DGASAVY
+242 DGTSAVY

-266 NNADPQDDLVTSY
+266 NNADPRDDLVTSY

-289 GQSWQEQAPN
+289 VHSWQEPAPD
-299 QPPGPTTPS
+299 QPLGPTTSSP
-308 LPRPPCLQ
+308 PRPPCLQ
-316 QSPGTM
+316 QSLGAM
-322 QGVYDRCEALLRP
+322 QGVYERCEVLLRP

-380 AGRPLQDWRAQLPQ
+380 AGRPLLDWRAQLPQ
-394 CAVHCKEKAFTYNE
+394 CAVRCKEEAFTYNE
-408 CIACCPASCQSR
+408 CIACCPASCQPR
-420 TTCVDSEITCV
+420 TSCVDSEIACV
-431 DGCYCPDGRPGGGG
+431 DGCYCPDGLIFENGACVAPAECPCEFHGTLYPT
-445 GSSTCTAGKWACS
+445 GSVVKEDCNACTCTAGKWVCS
-458 TALCPEPAGQRPS
+458 TAVCP
-471 PWGSSHVS
+471 
-479 ATFLCSAAECSV
+479 AECSV

-529 NAPCGLNQDGVCVQS
+529 NAPCGLNQDGTCVQS

-569 QYKVTPPYTDD
+569 QYKVTPPYKDD
-580 AFEIWRLSSMFLR
+580 AFEIRKLSSVFLR
-593 VKTNVGVRV
+593 VRTNVGVQV
-602 LYDRQGLRLYLQV
+602 LYDCEGLRLYLQV
-615 DQRWAED
+615 DQRWVED

-654 SWKTLSACSPLVSGS
+654 SWKTLSACSPLAPGS

-674 DLHLQAASYAVQ
+674 DVHLQAASYAVQ

-698 CSAYLSPVP
+698 CSTYLSPVP
-707 YFEQCRQDACRC
+707 YFEQCRRDACRC
-719 GQPCLCAALAHYAHL
+719 GKPCLCAALAHYARL
-734 CRRHGL
+734 CQRHGL
-740 PVDFRAHLPACAD
+740 PVDFRTHLPACALFCD
-753 AITCL
+753 TTKEYSPCVATCGQTCQDLDDPEGCGVDDVGHLSGDECVEGCACPPGTYLDTQADL
-758 CVLMPL
+758 CVPRNQC
-764 AAPAPESAHFS
+764 SCHFQGVDYPPGDSDIPS
-775 LFLGSTGTSAP
+775 LG
-786 ATFKEWTIPLE
+786 
-797 TATFH
+797 H
-802 LWATVHP
+802 C
-809 SPPNS
+809 
-814 HCKDGVMSCDS
+814 HCKDGVMNCDS
-825 RAPGKLLVPGA
+825 RAPA
-836 PWPPLVSQEPT
+836 
-847 PRPTCSKH
+847 
-855 PAECPSSCQQ
+855 A
-865 APSSPPATACPV
+865 ACPA
-877 GQVFVNCSDLHTDPE
+877 GQVFVNCSELHTDPE

-898 CEQQLLNLSVPA
+898 CEQQLLNLSVLA
-910 HGPCLSGCAC
+910 RGPCLSGCAC
-920 PPGLLRHG
+920 PQGLLRHG
-928 DACFLPEDCP
+928 DSCFLPEECP

-957 TCVCQWGSFQ
+957 TCECQRGSFQ
-967 CTLHPCAST
+967 CTIHPCAST

-997 SCKVHLVKSTA
+997 ACKVHLVKSTS
-1008 DLSFS
+1008 DFSFS
-1013 VIVENVDCYS
+1013 VIVENMNCYG

-1032 SINVGNSLLIFDDD
+1032 SINVGNSLIIFDDG
-1046 SGSPS
+1046 SGNPS

-1093 AGPQWQCP
+1093 AGPQWQ
-1101 LFFQGQLAGL
+1101 GQLTGL

-1117 KTINEMR
+1117 KTVNEMR

-1142 AVECPDTLDPWDTCV
+1142 AVECPDTLDARDTCV
-1157 LNPLREPFARKEC
+1157 LNPLREPFAKKEC

-1225 VAVAWRTPRL
+1225 VAIDWRTPRL

-1243 NKGWEVGQGP
+1243 NK
-1253 GGQAFHL
+1253 
-1260 GPFSPA
+1260 A

-1275 SLATGN
+1275 SLVASG
-1281 ALVASKAA
+1281 ALVTKKAA
-1289 GGATVL
+1289 GSAVVL
-1295 MSAGDVAPGDIVN
+1295 VRTEDVAPGDIVN

-1328 EAADRPNFFLHVT
+1328 EAADRPNFFLHAT
-1341 ANGSLELAKWQGSVA
+1341 TNGSLELAKWQDSDT
-1356 FHRHASFLLHRG
+1356 FYHHATFSMHRG
-1368 TGQAD
+1368 PWQAG

-1392 TLGLQLYEHTEV
+1392 ALVLRLYEHTEA
-1404 FRRGTF
+1404 FRQSMLF
-1410 FRLLVALS
+1410 HLL
-1418 LGALGRVTF
+1418 
-1427 PDAQPSG
+1427 DAKSSG
-1434 AAYPLCEWHYDA
+1434 AAYPICEWRYDA
-1446 CAGPCFRTCRDPR
+1446 CASPCFQTCRDPQ
-1459 ATSCRDVPR
+1459 AASCQDVPR

-1474 ACPTPKVLDEVTQ
+1474 VCPASKVLDEVTQ

-1494 CVEPVVSVPTES
+1494 CVEPVVLIPTKA
-1506 LGNETL
+1506 LGNETQ
-1512 PPSQELPTLSDK
+1512 PPSQELATPSVQ
-1524 ELQFPQEAP
+1524 ELHLPQETPRA
-1533 GAPSHKPTHT
+1533 PTHRPPLPT
-1543 PAAPLTTALNPPTA
+1543 ATPLTTALSPLTA
-1557 ATEGPVL
+1557 TTEGPTL
-1564 TPGPPPATL
+1564 PPGSTVSTR
-1573 QPPSGTTTSNLPA
+1573 QPPLGLTVSNLPDH
-1586 RPTEAPASMEVT
+1586 PTEALASKGVT
-1598 ASHLATPLT
+1598 AGHLPTLHT
-1607 PESSSLSLS
+1607 PESSSLHLS
-1616 QPRPTPSMGS
+1616 PQKPIPGTGP
-1626 GAGKTTRVTVT
+1626 GAMETTRVTVT
-1637 FAGSPNITVSSRSPP
+1637 LTESLNVTISSRSPP
-1652 APRFPLMTKAVTVP
+1652 VPRFPLLTKAVTVP
-1666 GPGSLPIKTTPLQ
+1666 SHGSLPVRTTPLQ
-1679 PFPSLELPASSSS
+1679 PFPSPEVPASPSS
-1692 RPVASPAV
+1692 RPGASPAV
-1700 TSRPPTSLGSHKALL
+1700 TSRPSTSPESHKALL
-1715 TPAITEVMNRT
+1715 TPAITKVTNRT
-1726 GMPQPI
+1726 GIPQSTLVQNI
-1732 PAQSV
+1732 
-1737 SSPSD
+1737 SSPSS
-1742 PLAKARTTAEQV
+1742 PPPIARTLAEQF
-1754 PVSALATK
+1754 PVSPFTTR
-1762 RVEMVPPTEKQ
+1762 RVEVVPPTEKVEPGHSQ
-1773 PGPGQPA
+1773 PMDLPQ
-1780 GIPAP
+1780 P
-1785 SPPRPVP
+1785 SPF
-1792 TAPLHPTWQTPIA
+1792 TTSLPLLTQHATTA
-1805 TRPPAPPPGAPAATS
+1805 TRPPALPLGTPAAAS
-1820 QSTLAHGLGV
+1820 VPIVAHGLGA
-1830 TRFMTVDST
+1830 TAFASLDST
-1839 RPPQLLPGLPLDTS
+1839 QPSQLLSGLPPDTS
-1853 LPLTKVGTS
+1853 LPLAKVGTS
-1862 APVATPGSKGSVV
+1862 APVATPSPKGSV
-1875 TFPLQQQATSPTMAT
+1875 TTSPLQQQVTSLTVATPSPS
-1890 TPPTQTLSSAPPLTP
+1890 QTLSPALPLSP
-1905 AVVAQ
+1905 AIVAQ
-1910 VGLPSHTAPQAVGT
+1910 VHPPSHIAPQTTGT
-1924 APGRLPGAT
+1924 APGLLLGAT
-1933 LPASGVVAMA
+1933 LPTSGVVAVA
-1943 EGTAST
+1943 EGAAST
-1949 LSAAPGKSTTEEMAI
+1949 ISVASAKSTTEKMAT
-1964 LSKQESLPPWMH
+1964 LSKQVSLSTSAYGSALG
-1976 GPAQGVPTKLTPA
+1976 GPTELMSA
-1989 VAPTL
+1989 VAHTL
-1994 ATLAP
+1994 AALVT
-1999 EADGPWAV
+1999 EAEGPQAG
-2007 TVPLVPTSSPLSR
+2007 TVPSVPTSYPMSG
-2020 VSVRTA
+2020 VSARTA
-2026 SRESSLIL
+2026 SRESSLVL
-2034 LPQLAEAHGTSAGA
+2034 FPQLAEAHGTSARPQPPVEAVG
-2048 RFPAELGTEATT
+2048 EATT
-2060 KQSGRSAP
+2060 EQSGRSAP
-2068 AQSIAAS
+2068 VQSIS
-2075 SAETLTTITEDSAS
+2075 ESLAEALATDTEANTSD
-2089 ATCVPIAEQDCV
+2089 TCVPIAEQDCV

-2107 GQLIRVNQSQHCPQG
+2107 GQLIRVNQSQHCPQS
-2122 ATPPRCGVLG
+2122 AAPPRCGVLG
-2132 LAVRVGGDRCCPLW
+2132 LAVRVGGDHCCPIW

-2168 ALFKEAIYILTRSP
+2168 ALFKEAIYILSQSP
-2182 KEMVTV
+2182 DEMVTV

-2206 CLVMLNVTHLTHQ
+2206 CLVMLNVTHLAHQ
-2219 VTTDRFNRKIQW
+2219 VTIDRFNRKVIVDSQPVWPPVSRYGFRIEDTGHMYVIRTPSHIQIQW

-2242 SKASEAQGRGLCG
+2242 SKGSKVQGHGLCG

-2265 SLEDGS
+2265 TLEDGS
-2271 VVGEAEDPA
+2271 VIGGAEDPA

-2326 RFVPPESFCELWIRD
+2326 RFVSPESFCELWIRD

-2377 CSSDSIYQ
+2377 CSSDSTYQ
-2385 ACVAACEPP
+2385 ACVLACEPP
-2394 ESCQDGLLG
+2394 KTCQDGILG

-2422 TVLHRRHSALCIP
+2422 TILHRRHSALCIP
-2435 EEKCGSAPC
+2435 EEKC
-2444 PAMSPTAAC
+2444 AC
-2453 TDSTGEPRAL
+2453 TDSAGVPRAL

-2472 GCSLHQC
+2472 GCCQHQC
-2479 QAPNTIVP
+2479 QAPDTIVS
-2487 VDLGCP
+2487 VDPDCP
-2493 EPRPETCPRFGEV
+2493 GPRPESCPRFGEV
-2506 ALLLPTEDPCCLGT
+2506 ALLQPTEDPCCLGA
-2520 VCEPASGLRHGQTGS
+2520 VCVCNQTLCEGL
-2535 APSTQRLSSVFS
+2535 APTCRPGHRLLTRFQEDSCCPSYS
-2547 AECDPALCEAE
+2547 CECDPDLCEVV
-2558 LVPSC
+2558 LIPSC
-2563 RQDQILIAGRLG
+2563 RQDQILIAGHLG
-2575 DSCCTSYFCACG
+2575 DSCCMSYFCACG

-2599 EALTVDRNTTEFCCP
+2599 EALTVDRNTTELCCP

-2629 CGVGTALVEVWSPD
+2629 CGLGTTLVEVWSPD

-2648 KSCECDCDT
+2648 KSCECDCDK
-2657 IPVPRCHLWEKS
+2657 ILVPQCHLWEKS
-2669 RLDEQFLHSVEN
+2669 QLDEEFMHSVEN
-2681 VCACAKYEC
+2681 VCGCAKYEC
-2690 GEWGREAHGVEPGW
+2690 V
-2704 AGRGC
+2704 
-2709 QALPVTGALRL
+2709 
-2720 ARAAKAPVCLSRE
+2720 KAPVCLSRE
-2733 LGVMLPGQT
+2733 LGVMQPGQT

-2750 VCRTSRCTHVLDPL
+2750 VCHTSRCTDVLDPL

-2773 SVLCDVRCEAN
+2773 SVLCDIHCEAN

-2821 SWVADCAHYHCS
+2821 SWIADCARHHCS

-2843 SPISCPPLNETECA
+2843 SPISCPPLNETECI

-2882 KVTIRMTIRKNEC
+2882 KVTIRMTIRKNDC

-2917 YNINTYA
+2917 YNINAYA

>member
-1 MGPKLGSVEEIEGPA
+1 MMGG
-16 STPQDN
+16 
-22 AELQQPEPA
+22 
-31 QDPSHRHQ
+31 
-39 QVTLAI
+39 
-45 EDATT
+45 
-50 VMGSQEAEVL
+50 QEAEAL
-60 DSLAMSS
+60 DALSMSS

-79 SCAIRVSP
+79 SY
-87 ADLFSC
+87 LFSC

-99 VYPAF
+99 VHPTF

-114 PRCQMVYNTG
+114 PRCQMVYNAG

-131 RAWGQHHVETFDGLY
+131 RAWGQYHVETFDGLY
-146 YYLSGKGSYTLVGR
+146 YYLSGKGSYTLVGS

-170 QVHNDPQCG
+170 QVHNDPGCS

-194 GEQEIR
+194 GEQELR
-200 LAEEVT
+200 LAKEVT

-215 QVMGSVRLQRLAGY
+215 HAMGSVRLQQLAGY
-229 ILVRHQSAFTLAW
+229 VLVRHQSAFTLAW

-266 NNADPQDDLVTSY
+266 NNADAQDDLVTSY

-289 GQSWQEQAPN
+289 VHSWQELAPN
-299 QPPGPTTPS
+299 QPPGPTTFS

-316 QSPGTM
+316 QRLGAM
-322 QGVYDRCEALLRP
+322 QDVYDRCEALLRP

-380 AGRPLQDWRAQLPQ
+380 AGRPLQGWRTQLPQ
-394 CAVHCKEKAFTYNE
+394 CTVHCQEKDFIYNE

-420 TTCVDSEITCV
+420 ASCVDSEIACV
-431 DGCYCPDGRPGGGG
+431 DGCYCPDGLIFEDGGCVAPAECPCEFHGTLYPT
-445 GSSTCTAGKWACS
+445 GSVVKEDCNACTCTAGKWECS
-458 TALCPEPAGQRPS
+458 TSICP
-471 PWGSSHVS
+471 
-479 ATFLCSAAECSV
+479 AECSV

-580 AFEIWRLSSMFLR
+580 AFEIRRLSSVFLR
-593 VKTNVGVRV
+593 VRTNVGVRV
-602 LYDRQGLRLYLQV
+602 LYDREGLRLYLQV
-615 DQRWAED
+615 DQRWVED

-636 DFLSPVGVPESTP
+636 DFLSPVGVPEGTP

-654 SWKTLSACSPLVSGS
+654 SWKTLSACSSLVPGS

-674 DLHLQAASYAVQ
+674 DVHLQAASYAVQ

-698 CSAYLSPVP
+698 CSVYLSPVP
-707 YFEQCRQDACRC
+707 YFEQCRRDACRC
-719 GQPCLCAALAHYAHL
+719 GQPCLCATLAHYARL
-734 CRRHGL
+734 CRHHGL
-740 PVDFRAHLPACAD
+740 PIDFRARLPACALSCK
-753 AITCL
+753 ATKEYSPCVAPCGQTCQDLARPEACRVDDGGDFSEDECVEGCACPPDTYLDTQADL
-758 CVLMPL
+758 CVPRNQC
-764 AAPAPESAHFS
+764 SCHFQGVDYPPGDSDIPS
-775 LFLGSTGTSAP
+775 LG
-786 ATFKEWTIPLE
+786 
-797 TATFH
+797 H
-802 LWATVHP
+802 C
-809 SPPNS
+809 

-825 RAPGKLLVPGA
+825 RAPA
-836 PWPPLVSQEPT
+836 
-847 PRPTCSKH
+847 
-855 PAECPSSCQQ
+855 A
-865 APSSPPATACPV
+865 ACPV
-877 GQVFVNCSDLHTDPE
+877 GQVFVNCSDLRTDPE

-910 HGPCLSGCAC
+910 RGPCLSGCAC
-920 PPGLLRHG
+920 PQGLLRHG
-928 DACFLPEDCP
+928 DACFLPEECP

-957 TCVCQWGSFQ
+957 TCMCQRGSFQ

-997 SCKVHLVKSTA
+997 ACKVHLVKSTS
-1008 DLSFS
+1008 DFSFS
-1013 VIVENVDCYS
+1013 VIVENVNCYS

-1032 SINVGNSLLIFDDD
+1032 SINVGNSLIIFDDD
-1046 SGSPS
+1046 SGNPS
-1051 PESFLDEKQEVHTWQ
+1051 PESFLDEKQEVHTWR

-1093 AGPQWQCP
+1093 AGPQWQ
-1101 LFFQGQLAGL
+1101 GHLAGL

-1142 AVECPDTLDPWDTCV
+1142 AVECPDSLDPQDTCV
-1157 LNPLREPFARKEC
+1157 LNPLREPFAKKEC

-1198 CGCSRGGDCECFC
+1198 CGCNRGGDCECFC

-1225 VAVAWRTPRL
+1225 VAIDWRTPRL

-1243 NKGWEVGQGP
+1243 NKV
-1253 GGQAFHL
+1253 
-1260 GPFSPA
+1260 

-1275 SLATGN
+1275 SQAAGGT
-1281 ALVASKAA
+1281 LVSMQAA
-1289 GGATVL
+1289 GGAIALVR
-1295 MSAGDVAPGDIVN
+1295 AEDVVPGDIVN

-1328 EAADRPNFFLHVT
+1328 EAADRPNFFLRVT
-1341 ANGSLELAKWQGSVA
+1341 ANGSLELAKWQGNDV
-1356 FHRHASFLLHRG
+1356 FHHQASFVLHQG
-1368 TGQAD
+1368 TWRAG

-1384 SFLYVSGP
+1384 SFLCVSGP
-1392 TLGLQLYEHTEV
+1392 MLALRPYQHTEL
-1404 FRRGTF
+1404 FRRGTLF
-1410 FRLLVALS
+1410 HLL
-1418 LGALGRVTF
+1418 
-1427 PDAQPSG
+1427 DAKSSG
-1434 AAYPLCEWHYDA
+1434 TAYPICEWRYDA
-1446 CAGPCFRTCRDPR
+1446 CASPCFQTCRDPQ
-1459 ATSCRDVPR
+1459 AASCQDVPR
-1468 VEGCVP
+1468 VEGCMP

-1494 CVEPVVSVPTES
+1494 CVEPAVLVPTEAV
-1506 LGNETL
+1506 GNETL
-1512 PPSQELPTLSDK
+1512 PPSQALPTPSDQ
-1524 ELQFPQEAP
+1524 ELQFPQDTP
-1533 GAPSHKPTHT
+1533 RVPSYRPALTA
-1543 PAAPLTTALNPPTA
+1543 AAPLTTALHPSMAT
-1557 ATEGPVL
+1557 TEGPTL
-1564 TPGPPPATL
+1564 PPGPTQATL
-1573 QPPSGTTTSNLPA
+1573 QQPLGVTASNLPA
-1586 RPTEAPASMEVT
+1586 HPTETPASKGVA
-1598 ASHLATPLT
+1598 ASHLPTPHA
-1607 PESSSLSLS
+1607 PGSSSLPLS
-1616 QPRPTPSMGS
+1616 QQVLIPGTGL
-1626 GAGKTTRVTVT
+1626 GATETTRVTVT
-1637 FAGSPNITVSSRSPP
+1637 FAGSPNITVSSQSAPV
-1652 APRFPLMTKAVTVP
+1652 PRFPLMTKAVTVP
-1666 GPGSLPIKTTPLQ
+1666 GTASFPVKTTPLQ
-1679 PFPSLELPASSSS
+1679 AFPSLELPASPSS
-1692 RPVASPAV
+1692 RPEASPAV
-1700 TSRPPTSLGSHKALL
+1700 TSRLPTSSESHEALK
-1715 TPAITEVMNRT
+1715 TPAITKVTNRT
-1726 GMPQPI
+1726 GI
-1732 PAQSV
+1732 PELVPTQGV
-1737 SSPSD
+1737 SSPSS
-1742 PLAKARTTAEQV
+1742 PRAEARTAAEQV
-1754 PVSALATK
+1754 PVSPMVT
-1762 RVEMVPPTEKQ
+1762 RGMEMVPSTEKVQ
-1773 PGPGQPA
+1773 PGPSQPM
-1780 GIPAP
+1780 GLPP
-1785 SPPRPVP
+1785 SPLPGPLP
-1792 TAPLHPTWQTPIA
+1792 TALPHPTRHTTIA
-1805 TRPPAPPPGAPAATS
+1805 TRPPAWPLGTPAATS
-1820 QSTLAHGLGV
+1820 LSTVAHGLGA
-1830 TRFMTVDST
+1830 TPFMSLEST
-1839 RPPQLLPGLPLDTS
+1839 RSPQLLSGLPPDTS
-1853 LPLTKVGTS
+1853 LPLAKVGTS
-1862 APVATPGSKGSVV
+1862 APVATPGPKGSVM
-1875 TFPLQQQATSPTMAT
+1875 TPPLQQQATSLAMAT
-1890 TPPTQTLSSAPPLTP
+1890 TPSAQTLHAALPLTP
-1905 AVVAQ
+1905 ALVAQ
-1910 VGLPSHTAPQAVGT
+1910 VHPPSHTGPQATST
-1924 APGRLPGAT
+1924 APSLLLGAT
-1933 LPASGVVAMA
+1933 SPTPGGVAMA
-1943 EGTAST
+1943 EGVAST
-1949 LSAAPGKSTTEEMAI
+1949 VSVAPQKSTTEKMAI
-1964 LSKQESLPPWMH
+1964 LSKQVSLPPLLP
-1976 GPAQGVPTKLTPA
+1976 GSAQERPTELMPA
-1989 VAPTL
+1989 VTHTL
-1994 ATLAP
+1994 ATLVTKA
-1999 EADGPWAV
+1999 ESPWAG
-2007 TVPLVPTSSPLSR
+2007 TVPPVPTSYPLSP
-2020 VSVRTA
+2020 VSARTV
-2026 SRESSLIL
+2026 SRESSLVL
-2034 LPQLAEAHGTSAGA
+2034 LPQLVEAHGTSAGP
-2048 RFPAELGTEATT
+2048 RLSTEPVGAATT
-2060 KQSGRSAP
+2060 QPSGRSA
-2068 AQSIAAS
+2068 AVQSISQA
-2075 SAETLTTITEDSAS
+2075 SAEALTTTVEANAS
-2089 ATCVPIAEQDCV
+2089 AVCVPIAEEDCV

-2122 ATPPRCGVLG
+2122 VAPLRCGVLG
-2132 LAVRVGGDRCCPLW
+2132 LAVRVGGDRCCPFW

-2153 IFPDLSFVTFDGSHV
+2153 IFPDLSFVTFDGSHA
-2168 ALFKEAIYILTRSP
+2168 ALFKEAIYILSQSP
-2182 KEMVTV
+2182 HEMITV

-2206 CLVMLNVTHLTHQ
+2206 CVVLLNVTHLTRQ
-2219 VTTDRFNRKIQW
+2219 VVIDRFNRKVTVDSQPVWPPMSRYGFRIEDTGHMYVIRTPSHIQIQW

-2265 SLEDGS
+2265 TLMDGS
-2271 VVGEAEDPA
+2271 VVGEDEDPA

-2317 SNRTFSACH
+2317 YNRTFSACH
-2326 RFVPPESFCELWIRD
+2326 HFVAPESFCELWIRD

-2377 CSSDSIYQ
+2377 CSSDSTYQ

-2394 ESCQDGLLG
+2394 DTCQDGMLG

-2422 TVLHRRHSALCIP
+2422 TILHRRHSALCVP
-2435 EEKCGSAPC
+2435 EEKC
-2444 PAMSPTAAC
+2444 AC
-2453 TDSTGEPRAL
+2453 TDSTGMPRAL

-2472 GCSLHQC
+2472 GCCQHQC
-2479 QAPNTIVP
+2479 QAPDTIVP
-2487 VDLGCP
+2487 VDLDCP
-2493 EPRPETCPRFGEV
+2493 VPRPESCPRFGEV
-2506 ALLLPTEDPCCLGT
+2506 ILLLPTEDPCCLGAAC
-2520 VCEPASGLRHGQTGS
+2520 VCNHSLCEGL
-2535 APSTQRLSSVFS
+2535 APTCRPGHRLLTHFQEDSCCPSYS
-2547 AECDPALCEAE
+2547 CECDPDQCEAVV
-2558 LVPSC
+2558 VPSC
-2563 RQDQILIAGRLG
+2563 RQDQMLIAGRLG
-2575 DSCCTSYFCACG
+2575 DSCCTVYFCACG

-2599 EALTVDRNTTEFCCP
+2599 EALTVGKNTTELCCP

-2629 CGVGTALVEVWSPD
+2629 CGMGTALVEVWSPD

-2669 RLDEQFLHSVEN
+2669 QLDEEFMHSMEN
-2681 VCACAKYEC
+2681 VCGCAKYEC
-2690 GEWGREAHGVEPGW
+2690 V
-2704 AGRGC
+2704 
-2709 QALPVTGALRL
+2709 
-2720 ARAAKAPVCLSRE
+2720 KAPVCLSRE
-2733 LGVMLPGQT
+2733 LGVMQPGQT
-2742 VVELSADG
+2742 VVELSAEG
-2750 VCRTSRCTHVLDPL
+2750 VCHTSRCTDELDPL
-2764 TSFYQINTT
+2764 TGFYQINTT

-2821 SWVADCAHYHCS
+2821 SWIAECARHHCS

-2869 CCRTCKED
+2869 CCRTCSPGTLFPVVPVSPASPPRVK
-2877 GRSCK
+2877 
-2882 KVTIRMTIRKNEC
+2882 RMGA
-2895 RSNTPVNLVSCD
+2895 P
-2907 GRCPSASIYN
+2907 
-2917 YNINTYA
+2917 A
-2924 RFCKCC
+2924 R
-2930 REVGLQRRSVQLF
+2930 R
-2943 CATNATWVPYTV
+2943 
-2955 QEPTDCACQWS
+2955 

>member
-1 MGPKLGSVEEIEGPA
+1 MWAPA
-16 STPQDN
+16 PHVLAPELCLLLACVWLSFTVAPTPPSN
-22 AELQQPEPA
+22 AAPVPA
-31 QDPSHRHQ
+31 QDPSHSHQ
-39 QVTLAI
+39 EGTPAIGDVTTL
-45 EDATT
+45 
-50 VMGSQEAEVL
+50 MGGQEAEAL

-79 SCAIRVSP
+79 SY
-87 ADLFSC
+87 LFSC

-99 VYPAF
+99 VHPAF

-114 PRCQMVYNTG
+114 PRCQMVYNAG

-185 SRSVSLFFA
+185 ARSVSLFFA
-194 GEQEIR
+194 GEQELR
-200 LAEEVT
+200 LAKEVT

-215 QVMGSVRLQRLAGY
+215 HVMGSVHLQRLAGY
-229 ILVRHQSAFTLAW
+229 VLVRHQSAFTLAW

-289 GQSWQEQAPN
+289 VHSWQERAPN
-299 QPPGPTTPS
+299 QPPEPTTSS

-316 QSPGTM
+316 QSLGAM
-322 QGVYDRCEALLRP
+322 QSVYDRCEVLLRP
-335 PFDACHA
+335 PFEACHA
-342 YVSPLPFTASCTSD
+342 FVSPLPFAASCTSD

-380 AGRPLQDWRAQLPQ
+380 AGRPLQGWRTQLRQ
-394 CAVHCKEKAFTYNE
+394 CIVHCKEKAFIYNE
-408 CIACCPASCQSR
+408 CIACCPASCQPR
-420 TTCVDSEITCV
+420 AACVDSEIACV
-431 DGCYCPDGRPGGGG
+431 DGCYCPEGLIFEDGGCVAPADCPCEFHGTLYPT
-445 GSSTCTAGKWACS
+445 GSVVKEDCNACTCTAGKWVCS
-458 TALCPEPAGQRPS
+458 TSVCP
-471 PWGSSHVS
+471 
-479 ATFLCSAAECSV
+479 AECSV

-544 VSVILHQDPRRQV
+544 VSVILHQDPRKQV

-580 AFEIWRLSSMFLR
+580 AFEIRRLSSMFLR
-593 VKTNVGVRV
+593 VRTNVGVRV
-602 LYDRQGLRLYLQV
+602 LYDREGLRLYLQV
-615 DQRWAED
+615 DQRWVED

-654 SWKTLSACSPLVSGS
+654 SWKTLSACSPLLPGS

-674 DLHLQAASYAVQ
+674 DVHLEAASYAVQ
-686 SCSVLTGELFAP
+686 ACSVLTEELFAP
-698 CSAYLSPVP
+698 CSLYLSPVP
-707 YFEQCRQDACRC
+707 YFEQCRRDACRC
-719 GQPCLCAALAHYAHL
+719 GQPCLCATLAHYAHL

-740 PVDFRAHLPACAD
+740 PVDFRAHLPACALSCE
-753 AITCL
+753 ATKEYNPCVAPCGQTCQDLASPVDCGGNLSEDECVEGCACPPDTYLDTQADL
-758 CVLMPL
+758 CVPRNQCSCHFQGVDY
-764 AAPAPESAHFS
+764 APGDSDIPS
-775 LFLGSTGTSAP
+775 LG
-786 ATFKEWTIPLE
+786 
-797 TATFH
+797 H
-802 LWATVHP
+802 C
-809 SPPNS
+809 

-825 RAPGKLLVPGA
+825 RAPA
-836 PWPPLVSQEPT
+836 
-847 PRPTCSKH
+847 
-855 PAECPSSCQQ
+855 A
-865 APSSPPATACPV
+865 ACPA
-877 GQVFVNCSDLHTDPE
+877 GQVFVNCSDLHSDPE

-910 HGPCLSGCAC
+910 RGPCLSGCAC
-920 PPGLLRHG
+920 PQGLLRHG
-928 DACFLPEDCP
+928 DACFLPEECP

-957 TCVCQWGSFQ
+957 TCVCRQGSFQ
-967 CTLHPCAST
+967 CALHPCAAT

-997 SCKVHLVKSTA
+997 ACKVHLVKSTS
-1008 DLSFS
+1008 DFSFS
-1013 VIVENVDCYS
+1013 VIVENVNCYG
-1023 SGIICRKFI
+1023 SGIICRKLI
-1032 SINVGNSLLIFDDD
+1032 SINVGDSLVIFDDD
-1046 SGSPS
+1046 SGNPS
-1051 PESFLDEKQEVHTWQ
+1051 PESVLDVKQEVHTWR

-1093 AGPQWQCP
+1093 AGPQWQ
-1101 LFFQGQLAGL
+1101 GQLVGL

-1142 AVECPDTLDPWDTCV
+1142 AVECPDTLDPRDTCV
-1157 LNPLREPFARKEC
+1157 LNPLREPFAKKEC
-1170 SILLSEVFETCH
+1170 SVLLSEVFETCH

-1211 ASVSAYAHQCCQHG
+1211 ASVSAYAHQCCQHR
-1225 VAVAWRTPRL
+1225 VAIDWRTPRL

-1243 NKGWEVGQGP
+1243 NK
-1253 GGQAFHL
+1253 
-1260 GPFSPA
+1260 A

-1275 SLATGN
+1275 SQVAGG
-1281 ALVASKAA
+1281 ALVAVKAA
-1289 GGATVL
+1289 GGAVVL
-1295 MSAGDVAPGDIVN
+1295 VSAEDVAPGDTVN

-1328 EAADRPNFFLHVT
+1328 EAADRPNFFLCVT
-1341 ANGSLELAKWQGSVA
+1341 ANGSLELAKWQGSDA
-1356 FHRHASFLLHRG
+1356 FHHHASFSLHQG
-1368 TGQAD
+1368 TWQAG

-1384 SFLYVSGP
+1384 SFLFVSGP
-1392 TLGLQLYEHTEV
+1392 VLALRPYEHTEV
-1404 FRRGTF
+1404 FRQGTL
-1410 FRLLVALS
+1410 FRLL
-1418 LGALGRVTF
+1418 
-1427 PDAQPSG
+1427 DAKPSG
-1434 AAYPLCEWHYDA
+1434 AAYPICEWRYDA
-1446 CAGPCFRTCRDPR
+1446 CASPCFRTCRDPQ
-1459 ATSCRDVPR
+1459 AASCQDVPR

-1494 CVEPVVSVPTES
+1494 CVEPTVLVPTEV

-1512 PPSQELPTLSDK
+1512 PPSEELPTASDQ
-1524 ELQFPQEAP
+1524 ELQFPQDTP
-1533 GAPSHKPTHT
+1533 GAPSLRPAVT
-1543 PAAPLTTALNPPTA
+1543 PATPLASALNPPLA
-1557 ATEGPVL
+1557 ATEGPTL
-1564 TPGPPPATL
+1564 PPTPTREL
-1573 QPPSGTTTSNLPA
+1573 LRVTTSNLPA
-1586 RPTEAPASMEVT
+1586 HSTEALASKGET
-1598 ASHLATPLT
+1598 ASLLTTPHV
-1607 PESSSLSLS
+1607 PAPSPSPLS
-1616 QPRPTPSMGS
+1616 QQMSTPGMGS
-1626 GAGKTTRVTVT
+1626 GAMETARVTMT
-1637 FAGSPNITVSSRSPP
+1637 FAGSPNITVSSQSPP
-1652 APRFPLMTKAVTVP
+1652 VPRFPLMTKAVTAP
-1666 GPGSLPIKTTPLQ
+1666 GPGSLPAKTTPLQ
-1679 PFPSLELPASSSS
+1679 ALPSLALPAGTSS
-1692 RPVASPAV
+1692 RPVASPTV
-1700 TSRPPTSLGSHKALL
+1700 TSRRPTSSKSPEHLL
-1715 TPAITEVMNRT
+1715 TPAITKVMNRT
-1726 GMPQPI
+1726 GTPLPVQ
-1732 PAQSV
+1732 AQSI
-1737 SSPSD
+1737 SSPSS
-1742 PLAKARTTAEQV
+1742 PPAEARTAAEQS
-1754 PVSALATK
+1754 PVSPVTTK
-1762 RVEMVPPTEKQ
+1762 GVETGPSTEKVL
-1773 PGPGQPA
+1773 PGQGQPA
-1780 GIPAP
+1780 GLPP
-1785 SPPRPVP
+1785 SPLPRPLPTAPPRPTGHTP
-1792 TAPLHPTWQTPIA
+1792 TA
-1805 TRPPAPPPGAPAATS
+1805 TRPPAPPPGTLAATGL
-1820 QSTLAHGLGV
+1820 STVPHGLGATPFV
-1830 TRFMTVDST
+1830 SLEST
-1839 RPPQLLPGLPLDTS
+1839 QPPQLLSGLPPDTS
-1853 LPLTKVGTS
+1853 LPLAKVGTS
-1862 APVATPGSKGSVV
+1862 APVATPGPKGSV
-1875 TFPLQQQATSPTMAT
+1875 TTPPLQQQATSLAKAT
-1890 TPPTQTLSSAPPLTP
+1890 TPSAQTLSTTLPLTP
-1905 AVVAQ
+1905 DVVAQ
-1910 VGLPSHTAPQAVGT
+1910 MHPPSHTVPQTTGT
-1924 APGRLPGAT
+1924 VPGLPLGAT
-1933 LPASGVVAMA
+1933 LPTSAVMAVA
-1943 EGTAST
+1943 EGVAST
-1949 LSAAPGKSTTEEMAI
+1949 VPVAPRKSTAEKMAI
-1964 LSKQESLPPWMH
+1964 LSKQVSLPTLPH
-1976 GPAQGVPTKLTPA
+1976 GSAQEGPTELTPA
-1989 VAPTL
+1989 VAHTL
-1994 ATLAP
+1994 AALVT
-1999 EADGPWAV
+1999 EAKGPWAS
-2007 TVPLVPTSSPLSR
+2007 TVPLGPTAQHLSL
-2020 VSVRTA
+2020 VSARTA
-2026 SRESSLIL
+2026 SRESSLVL
-2034 LPQLAEAHGTSAGA
+2034 LPQPAEAHGTLAGPQP
-2048 RFPAELGTEATT
+2048 PAEPVGEATT
-2060 KQSGRSAP
+2060 QQSGRSA
-2068 AQSIAAS
+2068 AVQSI
-2075 SAETLTTITEDSAS
+2075 SAGLAEALATTTEANAS
-2089 ATCVPIAEQDCV
+2089 ALCVPIVEEEDCV

-2107 GQLIRVNQSQHCPQG
+2107 GQLIRVNQSQHCPQDV
-2122 ATPPRCGVLG
+2122 APLRCGVLG
-2132 LAVRVGGDRCCPLW
+2132 LAVRVGGDRCCPFW

-2153 IFPDLSFVTFDGSHV
+2153 IFPDLSFVTFDGSHA
-2168 ALFKEAIYILTRSP
+2168 ALFKEAIYILSQSP
-2182 KEMVTV
+2182 DEMVTV
-2188 HVLDCKSA
+2188 HDLDCKSA

-2219 VTTDRFNRKIQW
+2219 VIIDRFSRKVTVDSQLVWPPVSRYGFRIEDTGHMYVIRTPSHILIQW

-2242 SKASEAQGRGLCG
+2242 NKASETQGRGLCG
-2255 ICDGDAANDL
+2255 ICDGDPANDL
-2265 SLEDGS
+2265 TLDDGS
-2271 VVGEAEDPA
+2271 VVGEDEDPA

-2305 ATADCSPCLRMV
+2305 ATADCSPCIRMV

-2326 RFVPPESFCELWIRD
+2326 TFVSPESFCELWIRD

-2377 CSSDSIYQ
+2377 CSSDSTYQ
-2385 ACVAACEPP
+2385 ACVAACDPP

-2422 TVLHRRHSALCIP
+2422 TILHRRHSALCIP
-2435 EEKCGSAPC
+2435 EEKC
-2444 PAMSPTAAC
+2444 AC
-2453 TDSTGEPRAL
+2453 TDSAGVPRAL

-2472 GCSLHQC
+2472 GCCQHHC
-2479 QAPNTIVP
+2479 QAQDTIVP
-2487 VDLGCP
+2487 VDLDCP
-2493 EPRPETCPRFGEV
+2493 GPRPESCPRFGEV
-2506 ALLLPTEDPCCLGT
+2506 VLLIPTEDPCCLGA
-2520 VCEPASGLRHGQTGS
+2520 VCVCNQTLCEGLAPTCRPGHGLITHFQEDS
-2535 APSTQRLSSVFS
+2535 CCPSYSC
-2547 AECDPALCEAE
+2547 ECDPDQCEPQ
-2558 LVPSC
+2558 VIPSC

-2575 DSCCTSYFCACG
+2575 ETCCTSYFCACG

-2599 EALTVDRNTTEFCCP
+2599 EALTVDRNTTELCCP

-2619 CESFRCPQVQ
+2619 CESFRCPHVQ
-2629 CGVGTALVEVWSPD
+2629 CGRGTALVEVWSPD

-2669 RLDEQFLHSVEN
+2669 QLDEEFMHSTEN
-2681 VCACAKYEC
+2681 VCGCAKYEC
-2690 GEWGREAHGVEPGW
+2690 VK
-2704 AGRGC
+2704 
-2709 QALPVTGALRL
+2709 
-2720 ARAAKAPVCLSRE
+2720 AAVCLSRE
-2733 LGVMLPGQT
+2733 LGVMQPGQT

-2750 VCRTSRCTHVLDPL
+2750 VCHTSRCTEVLDLL
-2764 TSFYQINTT
+2764 TGFYQINTT
-2773 SVLCDVRCEAN
+2773 SVLCDVHCEAN

-2821 SWVADCAHYHCS
+2821 SWIADCARHHCS
-2833 NTPLGAVLVR
+2833 STPLGAVLVR

-2917 YNINTYA
+2917 YNINAYA

>member
-1 MGPKLGSVEEIEGPA
+1 MQRYNLSQPRIPA
-16 STPQDN
+16 AALTSRGN
-22 AELQQPEPA
+22 AEVQPEPA
-31 QDPSHRHQ
+31 KDPSHSHQ
-39 QVTLAI
+39 EAALITD
-45 EDATT
+45 DARM
-50 VMGSQEAEVL
+50 VMGGQEVEAL
-60 DSLAMSS
+60 DILAVSS

-79 SCAIRVSP
+79 SY
-87 ADLFSC
+87 LFSC

-99 VYPAF
+99 VHPAY

-114 PRCQMVYNTG
+114 PHCQMVYNAG

-146 YYLSGKGSYTLVGR
+146 YYFSGKGSYTLVGC

-165 QTFSV
+165 QIFSV

-194 GEQEIR
+194 GEQEIH
-200 LAEEVT
+200 LAKEVT

-215 QVMGSVRLQRLAGY
+215 QVMGSLHLQRLASY
-229 ILVRHQSAFTLAW
+229 IIVRHQSAFTLAW
-242 DGASAVY
+242 DGTSAIY

-289 GQSWQEQAPN
+289 VHSWQEQAPN
-299 QPPGPTTPS
+299 QPLGPTISS

-322 QGVYDRCEALLRP
+322 QGVYEQCEALLRP

-380 AGRPLQDWRAQLPQ
+380 AGRPLQGWRTQLWQ

-408 CIACCPASCQSR
+408 CIACCPASCQPR
-420 TTCVDSEITCV
+420 TSCVDSEIACV
-431 DGCYCPDGRPGGGG
+431 DGCYCPDGLIFEDGGCVAPAECPCEFHGTLYPT
-445 GSSTCTAGKWACS
+445 GSVVKEDCNTCTCTAGKWVCS
-458 TALCPEPAGQRPS
+458 TSVCPG
-471 PWGSSHVS
+471 
-479 ATFLCSAAECSV
+479 ECSV

-514 LAKSRSSGTFTVTLQ
+514 LAKSHSSGTFTVTLQ

-544 VSVILHQDPRRQV
+544 VSVILHQDPWRQV

-580 AFEIWRLSSMFLR
+580 AFEIRRLSSVFLR
-593 VKTNVGVRV
+593 VRTNVGVRV
-602 LYDRQGLRLYLQV
+602 LYDREGLRLYLQV

-674 DLHLQAASYAVQ
+674 DMHLQAASFAVQ

-707 YFEQCRQDACRC
+707 YFEQCRRDACRC
-719 GQPCLCAALAHYAHL
+719 GQPCLCATLAHYARL
-734 CRRHGL
+734 CWRHGL
-740 PVDFRAHLPACAD
+740 PVNFRAHLPACALSCETTKVYSPCVTPCGH
-753 AITCL
+753 TCQDLANPEACGVDGSSDLGGDECVEGCACPPDTYLDTQADL
-758 CVLMPL
+758 CVPRNQC
-764 AAPAPESAHFS
+764 SCHFQGVDYPPGDSDIPS
-775 LFLGSTGTSAP
+775 LGYC
-786 ATFKEWTIPLE
+786 
-797 TATFH
+797 
-802 LWATVHP
+802 
-809 SPPNS
+809 

-825 RAPGKLLVPGA
+825 RAP
-836 PWPPLVSQEPT
+836 
-847 PRPTCSKH
+847 
-855 PAECPSSCQQ
+855 PA
-865 APSSPPATACPV
+865 ACPA
-877 GQVFVNCSDLHTDPE
+877 GQIFVNCSDPHADPE

-910 HGPCLSGCAC
+910 RGPCLSGCAC
-920 PPGLLRHG
+920 PQGLLRHG
-928 DACFLPEDCP
+928 DACFLPEECP

-957 TCVCQWGSFQ
+957 TCVCQQGSFQ
-967 CTLHPCAST
+967 CALHPCAST

-997 SCKVHLVKSTA
+997 ACKVHLIKSTS
-1008 DLSFS
+1008 DFSFS
-1013 VIVENVDCYS
+1013 VIVENVNCYS
-1023 SGIICRKFI
+1023 SGITCRKFI
-1032 SINVGNSLLIFDDD
+1032 SINVGNSLIIFEDD
-1046 SGSPS
+1046 SGNPS
-1051 PESFLDEKQEVHTWQ
+1051 PESFLDEKQEVHTWR

-1093 AGPQWQCP
+1093 AGPQW
-1101 LFFQGQLAGL
+1101 QGQLAGL

-1142 AVECPDTLDPWDTCV
+1142 AVECPDTLDPRDTCV
-1157 LNPLREPFARKEC
+1157 LNPLRETFAKKEC

-1225 VAVAWRTPRL
+1225 QVIDWRTPRL

-1243 NKGWEVGQGP
+1243 NK
-1253 GGQAFHL
+1253 
-1260 GPFSPA
+1260 A

-1275 SLATGN
+1275 SLA
-1281 ALVASKAA
+1281 A
-1289 GGATVL
+1289 GGARVTVKMASGSIAL
-1295 MSAGDVAPGDIVN
+1295 VSTGNTAPGDMVN

-1341 ANGSLELAKWQGSVA
+1341 ANGSLELAKWQGSNA
-1356 FHRHASFLLHRG
+1356 FHHHASFALHRG
-1368 TGQAD
+1368 TWQEG
-1373 LVALESLAEPG
+1373 LVALESLAVPG
-1384 SFLYVSGP
+1384 SFLHVSG
-1392 TLGLQLYEHTEV
+1392 LVLALQLYQHTEA
-1404 FRRGTF
+1404 FRQATL
-1410 FRLLVALS
+1410 FRLL
-1418 LGALGRVTF
+1418 
-1427 PDAQPSG
+1427 DAKSSG
-1434 AAYPLCEWHYDA
+1434 TAYPTCEWRYDA
-1446 CAGPCFRTCRDPR
+1446 CASPCFQTCRDPR
-1459 ATSCRDVPR
+1459 AASCRDVPR

-1474 ACPTPKVLDEVTQ
+1474 ACPAPKVLDEVTR

-1494 CVEPVVSVPTES
+1494 CVEPAILVPTET

-1512 PPSQELPTLSDK
+1512 PPGHELPTPSDQ
-1524 ELQFPQEAP
+1524 ELRFPQEIY
-1533 GAPSHKPTHT
+1533 GVPSQGPALSPTAST
-1543 PAAPLTTALNPPTA
+1543 ATALNPPMA
-1557 ATEGPVL
+1557 ATEGATL
-1564 TPGPPPATL
+1564 SPGPAQATL
-1573 QPPSGTTTSNLPA
+1573 QQPLGVTSSHLLA
-1586 RPTEAPASMEVT
+1586 QPTEAQASKGVT
-1598 ASHLATPLT
+1598 ASHLVAQA
-1607 PESSSLSLS
+1607 PESSSFPFS
-1616 QPRPTPSMGS
+1616 RKTPAPGMGL
-1626 GAGKTTRVTVT
+1626 GTMEMTRVTLT
-1637 FAGSPNITVSSRSPP
+1637 FSGSPNITVSSRSAP
-1652 APRFPLMTKAVTVP
+1652 APRVPLLTKAVTVP
-1666 GPGSLPIKTTPLQ
+1666 APGSLPVKTTPLQ
-1679 PFPSLELPASSSS
+1679 SFPSLEVPASTSSKS
-1692 RPVASPAV
+1692 LAPPRV
-1700 TSRPPTSLGSHKALL
+1700 TSRPPISLGSHKVLL
-1715 TPAITEVMNRT
+1715 TPAATKVMNRT
-1726 GMPQPI
+1726 GVPQTI
-1732 PAQSV
+1732 QTQNI
-1737 SSPSD
+1737 SSPSSL
-1742 PLAKARTTAEQV
+1742 PAMERTAAEPV
-1754 PVSALATK
+1754 PVSPLMTK
-1762 RVEMVPPTEKQ
+1762 TVETEPSTEKVH
-1773 PGPGQPA
+1773 PAPGQPIGQLA
-1780 GIPAP
+1780 SLLPSPFPTGPPQTTRLSTTATQLPVLPSGIPSA
-1785 SPPRPVP
+1785 SG
-1792 TAPLHPTWQTPIA
+1792 L
-1805 TRPPAPPPGAPAATS
+1805 
-1820 QSTLAHGLGV
+1820 STVTHGLQA
-1830 TRFMTVDST
+1830 TPFMEPTQ
-1839 RPPQLLPGLPLDTS
+1839 PPQVLSGQPPDTS
-1853 LPLTKVGTS
+1853 LPLAKVGTS
-1862 APVATPGSKGSVV
+1862 APVATPGPKGSVFTPPV
-1875 TFPLQQQATSPTMAT
+1875 QQQATSVMAT
-1890 TPPTQTLSSAPPLTP
+1890 ALPAQTLSPVMPLTP
-1905 AVVAQ
+1905 TVTDQ
-1910 VGLPSHTAPQAVGT
+1910 VHPPIPQATDT
-1924 APGRLPGAT
+1924 APGLLLRAT
-1933 LPASGVVAMA
+1933 LPTSGGGAVA
-1943 EGTAST
+1943 EGAAST
-1949 LSAAPGKSTTEEMAI
+1949 VSVAPQRSTTEKMAI
-1964 LSKQESLPPWMH
+1964 LSKQVSLPTSMY
-1976 GPAQGVPTKLTPA
+1976 GSAQGGPTELSSA
-1989 VAPTL
+1989 VAHTV
-1994 ATLAP
+1994 ATLVT
-1999 EADGPWAV
+1999 EAQGPWAS
-2007 TVPLVPTSSPLSR
+2007 TVAQVPTSYPLSR
-2020 VSVRTA
+2020 VSARTA
-2026 SRESSLIL
+2026 SRESSLVL
-2034 LPQLAEAHGTSAGA
+2034 LPQLPEAHGTSAGPQA
-2048 RFPAELGTEATT
+2048 PAEPVRESTTE
-2060 KQSGRSAP
+2060 QSGRSAP
-2068 AQSIAAS
+2068 AQGMA
-2075 SAETLTTITEDSAS
+2075 EDSALVTAEANMS

-2153 IFPDLSFVTFDGSHV
+2153 IFPDLSFVTFDGSHA
-2168 ALFKEAIYILTRSP
+2168 ALFKEAIYSLSQSP
-2182 KEMVTV
+2182 DEMVTV

-2219 VTTDRFNRKIQW
+2219 VTIDRFSRKVTVDLQPVWPPVSRFGFRIEDTGHMYVIWTPSHIQIQW

-2242 SKASEAQGRGLCG
+2242 SKASEFQGHGLCG

-2265 SLEDGS
+2265 TLKDGS
-2271 VVGEAEDPA
+2271 VVGGNEDPA

-2326 RFVPPESFCELWIRD
+2326 RFVTPESFCELWIRD

-2377 CSSDSIYQ
+2377 CSSDSTYQ
-2385 ACVAACEPP
+2385 ACVAACEP
-2394 ESCQDGLLG
+2394 SQTCQDGMLG
-2403 PLDPEQCQV
+2403 PLDPERCQV

-2422 TVLHRRHSALCIP
+2422 TILHRRHSALCIP
-2435 EEKCGSAPC
+2435 KEKC
-2444 PAMSPTAAC
+2444 AC
-2453 TDSTGEPRAL
+2453 TDSRGVPRAL

-2472 GCSLHQC
+2472 GCCQHQC
-2479 QAPNTIVP
+2479 HAPDTIVP
-2487 VDLGCP
+2487 VDLDCP
-2493 EPRPETCPRFGEV
+2493 DPRPESCPRFGEV
-2506 ALLLPTEDPCCLGT
+2506 ALLLQTEDPCCLGT
-2520 VCEPASGLRHGQTGS
+2520 VCVCNQTLCEGL
-2535 APSTQRLSSVFS
+2535 APTCLPGHRLLTHFQEDSCCPSYS
-2547 AECDPALCEAE
+2547 CECDPDLCEAE

-2563 RQDQILIAGRLG
+2563 RQDQKLIAGRLG
-2575 DSCCTSYFCACG
+2575 DSCCISYFCACG
-2587 DCPDPIPECQEG
+2587 DCPDPVPECQEG
-2599 EALTVDRNTTEFCCP
+2599 EALTVDRNTTELCCP

-2619 CESFRCPQVQ
+2619 CESFRCPQVE
-2629 CGVGTALVEVWSPD
+2629 CGLGTALVEVWSPD

-2669 RLDEQFLHSVEN
+2669 QLDEEFMNSMEN
-2681 VCACAKYEC
+2681 VCGCAKYEC
-2690 GEWGREAHGVEPGW
+2690 V
-2704 AGRGC
+2704 
-2709 QALPVTGALRL
+2709 
-2720 ARAAKAPVCLSRE
+2720 KAPVCLSRE
-2733 LGVMLPGQT
+2733 LGVMQPGQT
-2742 VVELSADG
+2742 VVELSVDG
-2750 VCRTSRCTHVLDPL
+2750 VCHTSRCTDVLDPL

-2773 SVLCDVRCEAN
+2773 SVLCDVRCEVN

-2821 SWVADCAHYHCS
+2821 SWIADCARHHCS
-2833 NTPLGAVLVR
+2833 STPLGSVLVR

-2882 KVTIRMTIRKNEC
+2882 KVTIRMTIRKNDC

>member
-1 MGPKLGSVEEIEGPA
+1 MGAPA
-16 STPQDN
+16 PAFCLLLACVWLPPGEPVGEPVPVQSLAAAPTPRGN
-22 AELQQPEPA
+22 AELQPEPA
-31 QDPSHRHQ
+31 QDPSHSHQ
-39 QVTLAI
+39 EAI
-45 EDATT
+45 PAIGDATT
-50 VMGSQEAEVL
+50 VMGRQEAEAL

-79 SCAIRVSP
+79 SY
-87 ADLFSC
+87 LFSC

-99 VYPAF
+99 VHPAF

-146 YYLSGKGSYTLVGR
+146 YYLSGKGSYTLVGH

-194 GEQEIR
+194 GEQEIH
-200 LAEEVT
+200 LAKEVT

-215 QVMGSVRLQRLAGY
+215 HVMGSLHLQQLAGY
-229 ILVRHQSAFTLAW
+229 VLVRHQSAFTLAW

-289 GQSWQEQAPN
+289 VHSWQEQAPN
-299 QPPGPTTPS
+299 QPPGPTTS
-308 LPRPPCLQ
+308 TLPRPPCLQ

-380 AGRPLQDWRAQLPQ
+380 AGRPLQGWRNQLWQ
-394 CAVHCKEKAFTYNE
+394 CMVRCKEKAFIYNE
-408 CIACCPASCQSR
+408 CIACCPASCQPRAS
-420 TTCVDSEITCV
+420 CVDSEIACV
-431 DGCYCPDGRPGGGG
+431 DGCYCPDGLIFEDGGCVAPAECPCEFHGTLYPV
-445 GSSTCTAGKWACS
+445 GSVVKEDCNTCTCTAGKWVCS
-458 TALCPEPAGQRPS
+458 TSVCP
-471 PWGSSHVS
+471 
-479 ATFLCSAAECSV
+479 AECSV

-580 AFEIWRLSSMFLR
+580 AFEIRRLSSVFLR
-593 VKTNVGVRV
+593 VKTNVGVQV
-602 LYDRQGLRLYLQV
+602 LYDREGLRLYLQV
-615 DQRWAED
+615 DQRWVED

-674 DLHLQAASYAVQ
+674 DVHLQAASYALQ
-686 SCSVLTGELFAP
+686 SCSVLTGDLFAP
-698 CSAYLSPVP
+698 CSVYLSPVP
-707 YFEQCRQDACRC
+707 YFEQCRRDACRC
-719 GQPCLCAALAHYAHL
+719 GQPCLCATLAHYAHL
-734 CRRHGL
+734 CQRHGL
-740 PVDFRAHLPACAD
+740 PIDFRTRLPACALSCE
-753 AITCL
+753 ATKEYSPCVAPCGQTCQDLASPEACGVEGGSDLRGDECVEGCACPPDTYLDTQADL
-758 CVLMPL
+758 CVP
-764 AAPAPESAHFS
+764 
-775 LFLGSTGTSAP
+775 
-786 ATFKEWTIPLE
+786 
-797 TATFH
+797 
-802 LWATVHP
+802 
-809 SPPNS
+809 S

-825 RAPGKLLVPGA
+825 RAPA
-836 PWPPLVSQEPT
+836 
-847 PRPTCSKH
+847 
-855 PAECPSSCQQ
+855 A
-865 APSSPPATACPV
+865 ACPA

-910 HGPCLSGCAC
+910 RGPCLSGCAC
-920 PPGLLRHG
+920 PQG
-928 DACFLPEDCP
+928 
-938 CTWKGKEYFP
+938 
-948 GDQVMSPCH
+948 
-957 TCVCQWGSFQ
+957 VCQRGSFQ

-997 SCKVHLVKSTA
+997 ACKVHLVKSTS
-1008 DLSFS
+1008 DFSFS
-1013 VIVENVDCYS
+1013 VMVENVNCYG

-1032 SINVGNSLLIFDDD
+1032 SINVGNSLIIFDDD

-1051 PESFLDEKQEVHTWQ
+1051 PESFLDEKQEVHTWR
-1066 AGFFTL
+1066 AGFFML

-1084 DQRTTVHIQ
+1084 DQRTTVHVQ
-1093 AGPQWQCP
+1093 AGPQWQ
-1101 LFFQGQLAGL
+1101 GQLTGL

-1134 QEFGSSWA
+1134 QEFGGSWA
-1142 AVECPDTLDPWDTCV
+1142 AVECPDTLDPRDTCV
-1157 LNPLREPFARKEC
+1157 LNPLREPFAKKEC

-1225 VAVAWRTPRL
+1225 VAVDWRTPRL
-1235 CPYDCDFF
+1235 CPYDCEFF
-1243 NKGWEVGQGP
+1243 NK
-1253 GGQAFHL
+1253 
-1260 GPFSPA
+1260 A

-1275 SLATGN
+1275 SLAAGG
-1281 ALVASKAA
+1281 ALVAVKAA
-1289 GGATVL
+1289 G
-1295 MSAGDVAPGDIVN
+1295 SAIDLVRAEDVVPGDIVN
-1308 FLLTAALYKAKAH
+1308 FLLTAALFKAKAH

-1328 EAADRPNFFLHVT
+1328 EAADRPNFFLHAT
-1341 ANGSLELAKWQGSVA
+1341 ANGSVQLAKWQASDA
-1356 FHRHASFLLHRG
+1356 FHHQASFALHRG
-1368 TGQAD
+1368 TWRAG

-1384 SFLYVSGP
+1384 AFLYVSGP
-1392 TLGLQLYEHTEV
+1392 VLALRLYKRTEA
-1404 FRRGTF
+1404 FRRGTL
-1410 FRLLVALS
+1410 FRLL
-1418 LGALGRVTF
+1418 
-1427 PDAQPSG
+1427 DAKPSG
-1434 AAYPLCEWHYDA
+1434 AAYPPCEWHYDA
-1446 CAGPCFRTCRDPR
+1446 CASPCFRTCRDPW
-1459 ATSCRDVPR
+1459 AASCRDVPR
-1468 VEGCVP
+1468 IEGCVP
-1474 ACPTPKVLDEVTQ
+1474 ACPTPRVLDEVTQ

-1494 CVEPVVSVPTES
+1494 CVEPAVWVPTEALS
-1506 LGNETL
+1506 NETL
-1512 PPSQELPTLSDK
+1512 PSSQELPTPGDE
-1524 ELQFPQEAP
+1524 ELQLPQEVP
-1533 GAPSHKPTHT
+1533 GATPHRPAFT
-1543 PAAPLTTALNPPTA
+1543 PAAPVTTALNPPMA
-1557 ATEGPVL
+1557 ATEGPTL
-1564 TPGPPPATL
+1564 PPGPTQATL
-1573 QPPSGTTTSNLPA
+1573 QQPLVVTASNLPA
-1586 RPTEAPASMEVT
+1586 QPTDALTTKGVT
-1598 ASHLATPLT
+1598 ASHLATPGA
-1607 PESSSLSLS
+1607 PEPSSLPLS
-1616 QPRPTPSMGS
+1616 QQMLTS
-1626 GAGKTTRVTVT
+1626 GMWPGAMETTKVTVT
-1637 FAGSPNITVSSRSPP
+1637 FAGVPNMTNSTPSPAV
-1652 APRFPLMTKAVTVP
+1652 PRFPLVTKAVTVL
-1666 GPGSLPIKTTPLQ
+1666 GPGSLPVTTTTHQ
-1679 PFPSLELPASSSS
+1679 PVPSLELPASPSS

-1700 TSRPPTSLGSHKALL
+1700 TSRPPTSSGPHEALP
-1715 TPAITEVMNRT
+1715 TPAITQRMT
-1726 GMPQPI
+1726 GTGISQPVQ
-1732 PAQSV
+1732 AQNFSGP
-1737 SSPSD
+1737 SSP
-1742 PLAKARTTAEQV
+1742 PAEARTAAEQI
-1754 PVSALATK
+1754 PVSPLTTK
-1762 RVEMVPPTEKQ
+1762 KVETSTERVQ
-1773 PGPGQPA
+1773 PGPGQPM
-1780 GIPAP
+1780 GPPAAPLP
-1785 SPPRPVP
+1785 SPVP
-1792 TAPLHPTWQTPIA
+1792 TALPHPTQHA
-1805 TRPPAPPPGAPAATS
+1805 TTAAWPPALPLGSTAATS
-1820 QSTLAHGLGV
+1820 LSTAAHRLGA
-1830 TRFMTVDST
+1830 TPFTSLEST
-1839 RPPQLLPGLPLDTS
+1839 QPPQLLSGLLPDTS
-1853 LPLTKVGTS
+1853 LPLAKVGTS
-1862 APVATPGSKGSVV
+1862 APVATPGPKGSAV
-1875 TFPLQQQATSPTMAT
+1875 TPPLQQQAA
-1890 TPPTQTLSSAPPLTP
+1890 TPPARTLSPALLLTP
-1905 AVVAQ
+1905 AVMAQ
-1910 VGLPSHTAPQAVGT
+1910 AHRPSHVVSQATGT
-1924 APGRLPGAT
+1924 APGQLLGAT
-1933 LPASGVVAMA
+1933 LPASGVIAVA
-1943 EGTAST
+1943 EGVASPA
-1949 LSAAPGKSTTEEMAI
+1949 SVAPQKSTTEKMAV
-1964 LSKQESLPPWMH
+1964 LSKQVSLPPWIY
-1976 GPAQGVPTKLTPA
+1976 GSAQGGPTELTPA
-1989 VAPTL
+1989 VAHTL
-1994 ATLAP
+1994 ATLVM
-1999 EADGPWAV
+1999 EAEGPWASTV
-2007 TVPLVPTSSPLSR
+2007 TPMPTSYSLSR
-2020 VSVRTA
+2020 VSARTA
-2026 SRESSLIL
+2026 SRESSLVL
-2034 LPQLAEAHGTSAGA
+2034 LPQLPEAHGTSAGPQP
-2048 RFPAELGTEATT
+2048 PAELEGEATT
-2060 KQSGRSAP
+2060 QQSGRSAP
-2068 AQSIAAS
+2068 AQSILEG
-2075 SAETLTTITEDSAS
+2075 SAEALAATAEANTSA
-2089 ATCVPIAEQDCV
+2089 ACMPIAEQDCI

-2122 ATPPRCGVLG
+2122 AAPPQCGVLG
-2132 LAVRVGGDRCCPLW
+2132 LAVRVGGDRCCPIW

-2153 IFPDLSFVTFDGSHV
+2153 IFPDLSFVTFDGSHA
-2168 ALFKEAIYILTRSP
+2168 ALFKEAIYILSQSP
-2182 KEMVTV
+2182 DETITV

-2219 VTTDRFNRKIQW
+2219 VTIDRFTRKVSVNSQPVWPPVSRLGFRIEDTGHMYLIRTPSHVQIQW

-2242 SKASEAQGRGLCG
+2242 TKASKAQGRGLCG

-2265 SLEDGS
+2265 TLEDGS
-2271 VVGEAEDPA
+2271 VLGEAEDPA

-2289 SSLTSVGQT
+2289 SSLTSMGQT

-2377 CSSDSIYQ
+2377 CSSDSTYQ
-2385 ACVAACEPP
+2385 ACVAACQPP
-2394 ESCQDGLLG
+2394 ETCQDGLLG

-2422 TVLHRRHSALCIP
+2422 TILHRRHSGLCIP
-2435 EEKCGSAPC
+2435 EEKC
-2444 PAMSPTAAC
+2444 AC
-2453 TDSTGEPRAL
+2453 TDSMGVPRAL

-2472 GCSLHQC
+2472 GCCQHQC
-2479 QAPNTIVP
+2479 QAPGTIVP

-2493 EPRPETCPRFGEV
+2493 DPRPESCPRFGEV

-2520 VCEPASGLRHGQTGS
+2520 VCVCNQTLCEGL
-2535 APSTQRLSSVFS
+2535 APTCSPGHRLLTHFQEDSCCPSYS
-2547 AECDPALCEAE
+2547 CECDPDLCEAE

-2599 EALTVDRNTTEFCCP
+2599 EALTVDRNTTELCCP

-2619 CESFRCPQVQ
+2619 CESFRCPQVH
-2629 CGVGTALVEVWSPD
+2629 CGLGTALVEVWSPD

-2669 RLDEQFLHSVEN
+2669 QLDEAFMHSVEN
-2681 VCACAKYEC
+2681 VCGCAKYEC
-2690 GEWGREAHGVEPGW
+2690 V
-2704 AGRGC
+2704 
-2709 QALPVTGALRL
+2709 
-2720 ARAAKAPVCLSRE
+2720 KAPVCLSRE
-2733 LGVMLPGQT
+2733 LGVMQPGQT

-2750 VCRTSRCTHVLDPL
+2750 VCHTSRCTDLLDPL

-2773 SVLCDVRCEAN
+2773 SVLCDVHCEAN

-2821 SWVADCAHYHCS
+2821 SWIADCTRHHCS
-2833 NTPLGAVLVR
+2833 STPLGAVLVR

-2943 CATNATWVPYTV
+2943 CATNGTWVPYTV

>member
-1 MGPKLGSVEEIEGPA
+1 MGAPA
-16 STPQDN
+16 PVFCLLI
-22 AELQQPEPA
+22 ACVWLPRGEPA
-31 QDPSHRHQ
+31 GEFPPLQSLGERVSPGRGRKGLRKLQGERMGVMACFSPSHSHQ
-39 QVTLAI
+39 EAVLDI
-45 EDATT
+45 GDATT
-50 VMGSQEAEVL
+50 VMGGQEDAEFL

-79 SCAIRVSP
+79 SY
-87 ADLFSC
+87 LFSC

-99 VYPAF
+99 VHPAF

-114 PRCQMVYNTG
+114 PRCQMVYNAG

-165 QTFSV
+165 QIFSV

-179 SSPYTC
+179 SFPYTC

-194 GEQEIR
+194 GEQEIH
-200 LAEEVT
+200 LAKEVT
-206 HGGVRVQLP
+206 RGGVRVQLP
-215 QVMGSVRLQRLAGY
+215 HVMGNLRLQQLAGY
-229 ILVRHQSAFTLAW
+229 ILVQHQSAFTLAW
-242 DGASAVY
+242 DGTSAVY

-279 GKLTDDVAEF
+279 GKLTDDVVEF
-289 GQSWQEQAPN
+289 VHSWQEQAPN
-299 QPPGPTTPS
+299 QPPGPTTSS

-322 QGVYDRCEALLRP
+322 QGVYDRCEALLRS
-335 PFDACHA
+335 PFDTCHA
-342 YVSPLPFTASCTSD
+342 YVSPLPFMASCTSD
-356 LCQSV
+356 LCQSA

-380 AGRPLQDWRAQLPQ
+380 AGRPLQGWRNQLQ
-394 CAVHCKEKAFTYNE
+394 SCMVLCKEKAFVYNE
-408 CIACCPASCQSR
+408 CIACCPASCQPRAS
-420 TTCVDSEITCV
+420 CVDSEIACV
-431 DGCYCPDGRPGGGG
+431 DGCYCPDGLIFEDGGCVAPAECPCEFHGTLYPT
-445 GSSTCTAGKWACS
+445 GSVVKEDCNSCTCTAGKWVCS
-458 TALCPEPAGQRPS
+458 TSVCP
-471 PWGSSHVS
+471 
-479 ATFLCSAAECSV
+479 AECSV

-580 AFEIWRLSSMFLR
+580 AFEIRRLSSVFLR
-593 VKTNVGVRV
+593 VRTNVGVRV
-602 LYDRQGLRLYLQV
+602 LYDREGLRLYLQV
-615 DQRWAED
+615 DQRWVED

-674 DLHLQAASYAVQ
+674 DVHLQAAPFALQ
-686 SCSVLTGELFAP
+686 ACSVLTGELFAP

-707 YFEQCRQDACRC
+707 YFEQCRRDACRC
-719 GQPCLCAALAHYAHL
+719 GQACLCATLAHYAHL

-740 PVDFRAHLPACAD
+740 PVDFRARLPGCALSCEATKEYSPCVAPCGQTCQDLAGPEACGVAGSSDLSGDECVEGCACPPDTYLDTQADLCVPRNQCSCHFQGMDYPPGDSDVPTLGHCSCPQISSLWDFYFISHAYPFLSVPSQAPPSSLPAA
-753 AITCL
+753 
-758 CVLMPL
+758 
-764 AAPAPESAHFS
+764 
-775 LFLGSTGTSAP
+775 
-786 ATFKEWTIPLE
+786 
-797 TATFH
+797 
-802 LWATVHP
+802 
-809 SPPNS
+809 
-814 HCKDGVMSCDS
+814 
-825 RAPGKLLVPGA
+825 
-836 PWPPLVSQEPT
+836 
-847 PRPTCSKH
+847 
-855 PAECPSSCQQ
+855 
-865 APSSPPATACPV
+865 ACPA
-877 GQVFVNCSDLHTDPE
+877 GQVFVNCSDLHADPE
-892 LSRERT
+892 LNRERT

-910 HGPCLSGCAC
+910 RGPCLSGCAC
-920 PPGLLRHG
+920 PQGLLRHG
-928 DACFLPEDCP
+928 DACFLPEECP
-938 CTWKGKEYFP
+938 CTWKGKEYYP

-957 TCVCQWGSFQ
+957 SCVCQRGSFQ

-997 SCKVHLVKSTA
+997 ACKVHLVKSTS
-1008 DLSFS
+1008 DFSFS
-1013 VIVENVDCYS
+1013 VIVENVNCYS

-1032 SINVGNSLLIFDDD
+1032 SINVGNSLIIFDDD
-1046 SGSPS
+1046 SGNPS
-1051 PESFLDEKQEVHTWQ
+1051 PESFLDEKQEVHTWR

-1084 DQRTTVHIQ
+1084 DQRTTVHVQ
-1093 AGPQWQCP
+1093 AGPQW
-1101 LFFQGQLAGL
+1101 QGQLAGL

-1117 KTINEMR
+1117 KTVNEMR

-1134 QEFGSSWA
+1134 QEFGGSWA
-1142 AVECPDTLDPWDTCV
+1142 AVECPDTLDPRDTCV
-1157 LNPLREPFARKEC
+1157 LNPLREPFAKKEC
-1170 SILLSEVFETCH
+1170 SVLLSEVFETCH

-1225 VAVAWRTPRL
+1225 VAVDWRTPRL

-1243 NKGWEVGQGP
+1243 NK
-1253 GGQAFHL
+1253 
-1260 GPFSPA
+1260 A

-1275 SLATGN
+1275 SLAAGG
-1281 ALVASKAA
+1281 ALVAVKVA
-1289 GGATVL
+1289 GGALVL
-1295 MSAGDVAPGDIVN
+1295 VKAEDVAPGDIVN

-1341 ANGSLELAKWQGSVA
+1341 ANGSLELAKWQAGDA
-1356 FHRHASFLLHRG
+1356 FRHRASFSLHRG
-1368 TGQAD
+1368 TWRAG

-1384 SFLYVSGP
+1384 AFLYVSGP
-1392 TLGLQLYEHTEV
+1392 VPALRLYEHTEA
-1404 FRRGTF
+1404 FRWGTL
-1410 FRLLVALS
+1410 FRLL
-1418 LGALGRVTF
+1418 
-1427 PDAQPSG
+1427 DAKPSG
-1434 AAYPLCEWHYDA
+1434 AAYPTCEWHYDA
-1446 CAGPCFRTCRDPR
+1446 CASPCFQTCRDPR
-1459 ATSCRDVPR
+1459 AAGCRDVPR

-1474 ACPTPKVLDEVTQ
+1474 ACVTPKVLDEVTQ
-1487 RCVYLED
+1487 RCVHLED
-1494 CVEPVVSVPTES
+1494 CVEPVVLVPTEA

-1512 PPSQELPTLSDK
+1512 PPSQALPTPSDR
-1524 ELQFPQEAP
+1524 ELQFPQEVP
-1533 GAPSHKPTHT
+1533 GASSHRPALTPT
-1543 PAAPLTTALNPPTA
+1543 ALLTTALNPPTA
-1557 ATEGPVL
+1557 ATAGPAL
-1564 TPGPPPATL
+1564 SPGAAQSTQQQL
-1573 QPPSGTTTSNLPA
+1573 LGVTASSLPEH
-1586 RPTEAPASMEVT
+1586 PTEAPASKGVT
-1598 ASHLATPLT
+1598 AGHPASPGA
-1607 PESSSLSLS
+1607 PEPSSLPLS
-1616 QPRPTPSMGS
+1616 RHVPTSGMGS
-1626 GAGKTTRVTVT
+1626 GAMETTRVTVIL
-1637 FAGSPNITVSSRSPP
+1637 AESPNITVSSLSPP
-1652 APRFPLMTKAVTVP
+1652 APRFPLMTKAVTVL
-1666 GPGSLPIKTTPLQ
+1666 GLGSLPVKTTPLQ
-1679 PFPSLELPASSSS
+1679 PFPSLELPASPSS

-1700 TSRPPTSLGSHKALL
+1700 TSGPPTSSGAREASL
-1715 TPAITEVMNRT
+1715 TSAMTKVMT
-1726 GMPQPI
+1726 GTGVPQSI
-1732 PAQSV
+1732 QAQGP
-1737 SSPSD
+1737 SSPSS
-1742 PLAKARTTAEQV
+1742 PPVEARTAAEQIPAHPLV
-1754 PVSALATK
+1754 TESMET
-1762 RVEMVPPTEKQ
+1762 VPPPEKVQ
-1773 PGPGQPA
+1773 PGPSQPT
-1780 GIPAP
+1780 GLPAAPLP
-1785 SPPRPVP
+1785 SPFPMAPARPAQHAT
-1792 TAPLHPTWQTPIA
+1792 TAA
-1805 TRPPAPPPGAPAATS
+1805 RPPAWPSGTAAAAS
-1820 QSTLAHGLGV
+1820 LSTVAHGLRA
-1830 TRFMTVDST
+1830 TPFTTLEST
-1839 RPPQLLPGLPLDTS
+1839 RPAQLLSGLPPDTS
-1853 LPLTKVGTS
+1853 LPLAKVGTS
-1862 APVATPGSKGSVV
+1862 APVATPGPKGS
-1875 TFPLQQQATSPTMAT
+1875 TLTPPLQQQATSLAMAT
-1890 TPPTQTLSSAPPLTP
+1890 TLPAGTLGPAPPLTP
-1905 AVVAQ
+1905 AVLAQ
-1910 VGLPSHTAPQAVGT
+1910 VHPPSHAVPQATGT
-1924 APGRLPGAT
+1924 APGLLVGAT
-1933 LPASGVVAMA
+1933 LPTPGVVAVA
-1943 EGTAST
+1943 EGAAST
-1949 LSAAPGKSTTEEMAI
+1949 VSAAPRKSTMEKTAI
-1964 LSKQESLPPWMH
+1964 LSKQVSLPTRVSGSTQG
-1976 GPAQGVPTKLTPA
+1976 GPTELMPA
-1989 VAPTL
+1989 VAHAA
-1994 ATLAP
+1994 ATLVTGA
-1999 EADGPWAV
+1999 EGPWAG
-2007 TVPLVPTSSPLSR
+2007 TVPPAPTSYPLSR
-2020 VSVRTA
+2020 VSARTA
-2026 SRESSLIL
+2026 SRESPLVL
-2034 LPQLAEAHGTSAGA
+2034 PPQLAEAHGTSAGPQP
-2048 RFPAELGTEATT
+2048 PAEPAGEATT
-2060 KQSGRSAP
+2060 QPSGRSAP
-2068 AQSIAAS
+2068 AVQSISAV
-2075 SAETLTTITEDSAS
+2075 SAEALVTTAGASTSAP
-2089 ATCVPIAEQDCV
+2089 CVPIAEQDCV
-2101 RHICLE
+2101 RHICLQGE
-2107 GQLIRVNQSQHCPQG
+2107 LIRVNQSQHCPQS
-2122 ATPPRCGVLG
+2122 AVPPRCGVLG
-2132 LAVRVGGDRCCPLW
+2132 LAVRVGGDRCCPVW

-2168 ALFKEAIYILTRSP
+2168 ALFKEAIYILSQRP
-2182 KEMVTV
+2182 EEMVTV

-2206 CLVMLNVTHLTHQ
+2206 CLVMLNVTHKTHE
-2219 VTTDRFNRKIQW
+2219 VTIDRFNRKVSVDSQPVWPPVSWHGFRIEDTGHMYMIQTPSHIQIQW

-2242 SKASEAQGRGLCG
+2242 SRASEAQGRGLCG
-2255 ICDGDAANDL
+2255 VCDGDAANDL
-2265 SLEDGS
+2265 TLKDGS

-2326 RFVPPESFCELWIRD
+2326 RFVSPESFCDLWIRD

-2377 CSSDSIYQ
+2377 CSSDSTYQ
-2385 ACVAACEPP
+2385 ACVSACEPP
-2394 ESCQDGLLG
+2394 TTCQDGMLG

-2422 TVLHRRHSALCIP
+2422 TVLHRRHSGLCIP
-2435 EEKCGSAPC
+2435 KEKC
-2444 PAMSPTAAC
+2444 AC
-2453 TDSTGEPRAL
+2453 TDSTGVPRAL

-2472 GCSLHQC
+2472 GCCQHQC
-2479 QAPNTIVP
+2479 QAPDTIVP
-2487 VDLGCP
+2487 VDRVCP
-2493 EPRPETCPRFGEV
+2493 GPRPESCPRFGEV
-2506 ALLLPTEDPCCLGT
+2506 ALLQPTEDPCCLGT
-2520 VCEPASGLRHGQTGS
+2520 VCVCNQTLCEGL
-2535 APSTQRLSSVFS
+2535 APTCSPGHRLLTHFQEDSCCPSYS
-2547 AECDPALCEAE
+2547 CECDPELCEAVQ
-2558 LVPSC
+2558 VPSC

-2575 DSCCTSYFCACG
+2575 DSCCISYFCACG

-2599 EALTVDRNTTEFCCP
+2599 EALTVDRNTTELCCP

-2619 CESFRCPQVQ
+2619 CESFRCPHVQ
-2629 CGVGTALVEVWSPD
+2629 CGMGTALVEVWSPE

-2669 RLDEQFLHSVEN
+2669 QLDEAFMRSAEN
-2681 VCACAKYEC
+2681 VCGCAKYEC
-2690 GEWGREAHGVEPGW
+2690 V
-2704 AGRGC
+2704 
-2709 QALPVTGALRL
+2709 
-2720 ARAAKAPVCLSRE
+2720 KAPVCLSRE
-2733 LGVMLPGQT
+2733 LGVMQPGQT

-2750 VCRTSRCTHVLDPL
+2750 VCHTSRCTDVLDPL

-2773 SVLCDVRCEAN
+2773 SVLCDVHCEAN

-2821 SWVADCAHYHCS
+2821 SWIAHCTRHHCS
-2833 NTPLGAVLVR
+2833 STPLGAVLVR

-2943 CATNATWVPYTV
+2943 CATNATWVPYTL

>member
-1 MGPKLGSVEEIEGPA
+1 MGSLAPCTPTPA
-16 STPQDN
+16 LCLLLACVWLPRG
-22 AELQQPEPA
+22 EPA
-31 QDPSHRHQ
+31 DQSLRAQSLGEKD
-39 QVTLAI
+39 
-45 EDATT
+45 
-50 VMGSQEAEVL
+50 EAEVL
-60 DSLAMSS
+60 DSVAMSS

-79 SCAIRVSP
+79 SY
-87 ADLFSC
+87 LFSC

-114 PRCQMVYNTG
+114 PRCQMVYNAG

-146 YYLSGKGSYTLVGR
+146 YYHSGKGSYTLVGR

-165 QTFSV
+165 QTFSI

-185 SRSVSLFFA
+185 PRSVSLFFA

-200 LAEEVT
+200 LAKEVT
-206 HGGVRVQLP
+206 HGGQEHTGRP
-215 QVMGSVRLQRLAGY
+215 AGF
-229 ILVRHQSAFTLAW
+229 LVIWSAFTLAW

-254 EFLGWTHGLCGN
+254 EFLGWTRGLCGN
-266 NNADPQDDLVTSY
+266 NNADPQDDLVTSS

-289 GQSWQEQAPN
+289 VHSWQEQAPN
-299 QPPGPTTPS
+299 QPPRPTTSS
-308 LPRPPCLQ
+308 LSRPPCLQ

-367 CRALAEYARACAQ
+367 ARALAEYARACAQ
-380 AGRPLQDWRAQLPQ
+380 AGRALQDWRTQLRQ

-420 TTCVDSEITCV
+420 AFKWASAVTLGLIFEDGDCVAPAE
-431 DGCYCPDGRPGGGG
+431 CPCEFHGTLYPT
-445 GSSTCTAGKWACS
+445 GSVVKEDCNAWSVSTAGGWD
-458 TALCPEPAGQRPS
+458 T
-471 PWGSSHVS
+471 
-479 ATFLCSAAECSV
+479 TFLCPSAECSV

-580 AFEIWRLSSMFLR
+580 AFEIRRLSSTFLR
-593 VKTNVGVRV
+593 VRTNVGVRV

-669 PLDPC
+669 SLDPC
-674 DLHLQAASYAVQ
+674 DVHLQAASYAGQ

-698 CSAYLSPVP
+698 CSVYLSPVP

-719 GQPCLCAALAHYAHL
+719 GQPCLCATLAHYAHL

-740 PVDFRAHLPACAD
+740 PVDFRAHLPACALSCE
-753 AITCL
+753 ATKEYSPCVALCGQTCQDLASPVACGAGGSSDLSGDECVEGCTCPPDTYLDTQADL
-758 CVLMPL
+758 CVPRNQC
-764 AAPAPESAHFS
+764 SCHFQGMDYPPGDSDIPS
-775 LFLGSTGTSAP
+775 LG
-786 ATFKEWTIPLE
+786 
-797 TATFH
+797 
-802 LWATVHP
+802 
-809 SPPNS
+809 
-814 HCKDGVMSCDS
+814 HC
-825 RAPGKLLVPGA
+825 P
-836 PWPPLVSQEPT
+836 
-847 PRPTCSKH
+847 
-855 PAECPSSCQQ
+855 CQQ
-865 APSSPPATACPV
+865 PPSSPPATACPL
-877 GQVFVNCSDLHTDPE
+877 GQVFVNCSDMHTAPE

-898 CEQQLLNLSVPA
+898 CEQQLCLPVHAFLTTCL
-910 HGPCLSGCAC
+910 PCPCS
-920 PPGLLRHG
+920 LLRHG

-948 GDQVMSPCH
+948 GDQVTSPCH
-957 TCVCQWGSFQ
+957 TCVCRRGSFQ
-967 CTLHPCAST
+967 CALHPCAST

-997 SCKVHLVKSTA
+997 ACKVHLVKSTS

-1072 VHFPREHITLLW
+1072 VHFPGEHITLLW

-1093 AGPQWQCP
+1093 AGPQW
-1101 LFFQGQLAGL
+1101 QGQLAGL

-1142 AVECPDTLDPWDTCV
+1142 AVECPDTPDPWDTCV

-1170 SILLSEVFETCH
+1170 SILLSEAFETCH

-1225 VAVAWRTPRL
+1225 VAVDWRTPRL
-1235 CPYDCDFF
+1235 CREYADRLP
-1243 NKGWEVGQGP
+1243 NVG
-1253 GGQAFHL
+1253 
-1260 GPFSPA
+1260 
-1266 LGKGPYQLA
+1266 GKGPYQLS
-1275 SLATGN
+1275 SLAAGS

-1289 GGATVL
+1289 GSAMVL
-1295 MSAGDVAPGDIVN
+1295 VRADDVAPGDIVN

-1341 ANGSLELAKWQGSVA
+1341 ANGSLELAKWQGSAA
-1356 FHRHASFLLHRG
+1356 FHHHASFSLHRG
-1368 TGQAD
+1368 TWQAG

-1392 TLGLQLYEHTEV
+1392 TLVLRLYEHTEV
-1404 FRRGTF
+1404 FRQGTF
-1410 FRLLVALS
+1410 FRLL
-1418 LGALGRVTF
+1418 
-1427 PDAQPSG
+1427 DAKPSG
-1434 AAYPLCEWHYDA
+1434 AAYPICEWRYDA
-1446 CAGPCFRTCRDPR
+1446 CASPCFQTCRDPQ
-1459 ATSCRDVPR
+1459 AASCRDVPR

-1494 CVEPVVSVPTES
+1494 CVEPVVLVPTES
-1506 LGNETL
+1506 PGNETL
-1512 PPSQELPTLSDK
+1512 PSSQELPTLSGK

-1533 GAPSHKPTHT
+1533 GAPSHRPTHT
-1543 PAAPLTTALNPPTA
+1543 PAAPLTTALNPPMA
-1557 ATEGPVL
+1557 ATEGPML
-1564 TPGPPPATL
+1564 TPGPTQATL
-1573 QPPSGTTTSNLPA
+1573 QQLSGVTTSNLPA
-1586 RPTEAPASMEVT
+1586 RPTEAPASMGVT

-1616 QPRPTPSMGS
+1616 QQTPTPSMGS
-1626 GAGKTTRVTVT
+1626 GAVKTTRVTVT
-1637 FAGSPNITVSSRSPP
+1637 FVGSPNITVSSRSPP

-1679 PFPSLELPASSSS
+1679 PFPSLELPASPSS

-1715 TPAITEVMNRT
+1715 TPAITKVMNRT

-1732 PAQSV
+1732 LAQSV
-1737 SSPSD
+1737 SSPSG
-1742 PLAKARTTAEQV
+1742 PLAEARTTSQQV
-1754 PVSALATK
+1754 PVSAPATK
-1762 RVEMVPPTEKQ
+1762 RAETGPPTEKQ
-1773 PGPGQPA
+1773 PGPGQLT
-1780 GIPAP
+1780 GTPAP
-1785 SPPRPVP
+1785 SLPRPAP
-1792 TAPLHPTWQTPIA
+1792 TAPMHPTRQTAIA
-1805 TRPPAPPPGAPAATS
+1805 ARPPALPPGTPAATS

-1830 TRFMTVDST
+1830 TPFMPVDST
-1839 RPPQLLPGLPLDTS
+1839 RPPQLLSGLPLDTS
-1853 LPLTKVGTS
+1853 LPLAKVGTS
-1862 APVATPGSKGSVV
+1862 APVTTPGSKGSVV
-1875 TFPLQQQATSPTMAT
+1875 TLPLQQQATSPTTAT
-1890 TPPTQTLSSAPPLTP
+1890 TLPTHTLSSAPPLTA

-1910 VGLPSHTAPQAVGT
+1910 VDLPSHTAPQAAGT
-1924 APGRLPGAT
+1924 APGRLLGAT
-1933 LPASGVVAMA
+1933 LPASGAAAMA
-1943 EGTAST
+1943 EGAAST
-1949 LSAAPGKSTTEEMAI
+1949 LSAAPRESTAEKMAI
-1964 LSKQESLPPWMH
+1964 LSKQVSLPTWIY
-1976 GPAQGVPTKLTPA
+1976 GPAQRVPTELTPA
-1989 VAPTL
+1989 VAHTL

-1999 EADGPWAV
+1999 EADGLWAV
-2007 TVPLVPTSSPLSR
+2007 PAPLVPTSYPLSL
-2020 VSVRTA
+2020 VSARTA
-2026 SRESSLIL
+2026 SRESSLVL
-2034 LPQLAEAHGTSAGA
+2034 LPQLAEAHGTSAGPQL
-2048 RFPAELGTEATT
+2048 PAELGTEATT
-2060 KQSGRSAP
+2060 MQSGRSAL
-2068 AQSIAAS
+2068 AQSIAAT
-2075 SAETLTTITEDSAS
+2075 SAETLTTITEDGAP

-2107 GQLIRVNQSQHCPQG
+2107 GQLIRVNQSQHCPQSV
-2122 ATPPRCGVLG
+2122 TPPRCGVLG

-2168 ALFKEAIYILTRSP
+2168 ALFKEAIYILTQSP

-2206 CLVMLNVTHLTHQ
+2206 CLVMLNVTHGTRQ
-2219 VTTDRFNRKIQW
+2219 VTIDRFNRKVTVDSQPVWPPVSRHGFRIEDTGHMYMIRTPSHVQIQW
-2231 LHSSGLMILEA
+2231 LHSSGLMILET
-2242 SKASEAQGRGLCG
+2242 SKASEAHGRGLCG

-2265 SLEDGS
+2265 TLEDGS

-2298 RFRPDSC
+2298 RFRLDSC

-2394 ESCQDGLLG
+2394 ETCQDGLLG

-2422 TVLHRRHSALCIP
+2422 TILHRRHSALCIP
-2435 EEKCGSAPC
+2435 EEKC
-2444 PAMSPTAAC
+2444 AC
-2453 TDSTGEPRAL
+2453 TDSTGVPRAL

-2472 GCSLHQC
+2472 GCCQHQC

-2487 VDLGCP
+2487 VDSGCP
-2493 EPRPETCPRFGEV
+2493 GPRPETCPRFGEV

-2520 VCEPASGLRHGQTGS
+2520 VCVCNQTLCEGLGSSGGRVLH
-2535 APSTQRLSSVFS
+2535 LSSVFS
-2547 AECDPALCEAE
+2547 AECDPDLCEAE

-2575 DSCCTSYFCACG
+2575 ESCCPSYLCACG

-2599 EALTVDRNTTEFCCP
+2599 EALTVDRNTTELCCP
-2614 LYQCV
+2614 LYECV
-2619 CESFRCPQVQ
+2619 CESFRCPQVR
-2629 CGVGTALVEVWSPD
+2629 CGMGTALVEVWSPD

-2669 RLDEQFLHSVEN
+2669 QLDEEFLHSVEN
-2681 VCACAKYEC
+2681 VCGCARYEC
-2690 GEWGREAHGVEPGW
+2690 V
-2704 AGRGC
+2704 
-2709 QALPVTGALRL
+2709 
-2720 ARAAKAPVCLSRE
+2720 KAPVCLSRE

-2750 VCRTSRCTHVLDPL
+2750 VCHCAARTSTLDHQPLSSCPVL
-2764 TSFYQINTT
+2764 Q
-2773 SVLCDVRCEAN
+2773 N

-2806 FTFPNGTTSLFLPGA
+2806 FTFPNGTTSLFLVGSPI
-2821 SWVADCAHYHCS
+2821 ADCARHHCS
-2833 NTPLGAVLVR
+2833 STPLGAVLVR

-2895 RSNTPVNLVSCD
+2895 RSNTPVSGGHLAV
-2907 GRCPSASIYN
+2907 GEGAS
-2917 YNINTYA
+2917 
-2924 RFCKCC
+2924 RG
-2930 REVGLQRRSVQLF
+2930 GLHGLPHAPAASR
-2943 CATNATWVPYTV
+2943 
-2955 QEPTDCACQWS
+2955 

>member
-1 MGPKLGSVEEIEGPA
+1 MEESGPPFLQEVEAVDSV
-16 STPQDN
+16 
-22 AELQQPEPA
+22 
-31 QDPSHRHQ
+31 
-39 QVTLAI
+39 
-45 EDATT
+45 
-50 VMGSQEAEVL
+50 
-60 DSLAMSS
+60 AMSS

-79 SCAIRVSP
+79 SY
-87 ADLFSC
+87 LFSC

-99 VYPAF
+99 VHPAY

-114 PRCQMVYNTG
+114 PRCQMVYNAG

-185 SRSVSLFFA
+185 YRAVSLFFA
-194 GEQEIR
+194 GEQELR
-200 LAEEVT
+200 LAKEVT

-215 QVMGSVRLQRLAGY
+215 HVMGSVHLQRLAGY
-229 ILVRHQSAFTLAW
+229 VLVRYQSAFTLAW

-289 GQSWQEQAPN
+289 VHSWQEQAPN
-299 QPPGPTTPS
+299 QPPGPTTSS

-316 QSPGTM
+316 QSLGTM
-322 QGVYDRCEALLRP
+322 QSVYDRCEALLRP

-342 YVSPLPFTASCTSD
+342 YVSPLPFAASCTSD
-356 LCQSV
+356 LCQSA
-361 GDEATW
+361 GDDATW

-380 AGRPLQDWRAQLPQ
+380 AGRPLQGWRTQLRQ
-394 CAVHCKEKAFTYNE
+394 CTVHCKEKAFTYNE
-408 CIACCPASCQSR
+408 CITCCPTSCQPR
-420 TTCVDSEITCV
+420 AACVDSEIACV
-431 DGCYCPDGRPGGGG
+431 DGCYCPDGLIFED
-445 GSSTCTAGKWACS
+445 GSCVAPADCPCEFHGTLYPTGSVVKEDCNACTCTAGKWVCS
-458 TALCPEPAGQRPS
+458 TSVCP
-471 PWGSSHVS
+471 
-479 ATFLCSAAECSV
+479 AECSV

-580 AFEIWRLSSMFLR
+580 AFEIRRLSSVFLR
-593 VKTNVGVRV
+593 VRTNVGVRV
-602 LYDRQGLRLYLQV
+602 LYDREGLRLYLRV
-615 DQRWAED
+615 DQRWVED

-674 DLHLQAASYAVQ
+674 DMHLQAVSYAVQ
-686 SCSVLTGELFAP
+686 ACSVLMEELFAP
-698 CSAYLSPVP
+698 CSLYLSPVP
-707 YFEQCRQDACRC
+707 YFEQCRRDACRC
-719 GQPCLCAALAHYAHL
+719 GQPCLCATLAHYAHL
-734 CRRHGL
+734 CQRHGL
-740 PVDFRAHLPACAD
+740 PVDFRTHLPACALSCE
-753 AITCL
+753 ATKEYSPCVALCGQTCQDLAGPEACGGDLSEDECVEGCACPPDTYLDTQADL
-758 CVLMPL
+758 CVPRNQC
-764 AAPAPESAHFS
+764 SCHFQGVDYPPGDSDIPS
-775 LFLGSTGTSAP
+775 LG
-786 ATFKEWTIPLE
+786 
-797 TATFH
+797 H
-802 LWATVHP
+802 C
-809 SPPNS
+809 

-825 RAPGKLLVPGA
+825 RAPA
-836 PWPPLVSQEPT
+836 
-847 PRPTCSKH
+847 
-855 PAECPSSCQQ
+855 A
-865 APSSPPATACPV
+865 ACPV

-910 HGPCLSGCAC
+910 RGPCLSGCAC
-920 PPGLLRHG
+920 PQGLLRHG
-928 DACFLPEDCP
+928 DACFLPEECP

-957 TCVCQWGSFQ
+957 TCVCQQGSFQ
-967 CTLHPCAST
+967 CALHPCAAT

-997 SCKVHLVKSTA
+997 ACKVHLVKSTSNV
-1008 DLSFS
+1008 SFS
-1013 VIVENVDCYS
+1013 VIVENVNCYS

-1032 SINVGNSLLIFDDD
+1032 SINVGNSLIIFDDD
-1046 SGSPS
+1046 SGNPS
-1051 PESFLDEKQEVHTWQ
+1051 HESFLDKKQEVHTWR

-1072 VHFPREHITLLW
+1072 VHFPREQITLLW

-1093 AGPQWQCP
+1093 AGPQW
-1101 LFFQGQLAGL
+1101 QGQLAGL

-1142 AVECPDTLDPWDTCV
+1142 AVECPDTLDARDTCV
-1157 LNPLREPFARKEC
+1157 LNPLREPFAKKEC
-1170 SILLSEVFETCH
+1170 SVLLSEVFETCH

-1225 VAVAWRTPRL
+1225 VAIDWRTPRL

-1243 NKGWEVGQGP
+1243 NK
-1253 GGQAFHL
+1253 
-1260 GPFSPA
+1260 A

-1275 SLATGN
+1275 SQAAGGARVAT
-1281 ALVASKAA
+1281 KAA
-1289 GGATVL
+1289 GGAVVL
-1295 MSAGDVAPGDIVN
+1295 VSAEEVAPGDMVN
-1308 FLLTAALYKAKAH
+1308 FLLTAALDKAKAH

-1341 ANGSLELAKWQGSVA
+1341 ANGSLELAKWQGSDA
-1356 FHRHASFLLHRG
+1356 FRHHASFSLHQG
-1368 TGQAD
+1368 TWRAG

-1384 SFLYVSGP
+1384 SFLFVSGP
-1392 TLGLQLYEHTEV
+1392 TLALRPYEHSEA
-1404 FRRGTF
+1404 FRRGTLF
-1410 FRLLVALS
+1410 SLL
-1418 LGALGRVTF
+1418 
-1427 PDAQPSG
+1427 DASPVG
-1434 AAYPLCEWHYDA
+1434 AAYPMCEWRYDA
-1446 CAGPCFRTCRDPR
+1446 CASPCFQTCRDPR
-1459 ATSCRDVPR
+1459 AASCQDVPR

-1474 ACPTPKVLDEVTQ
+1474 ACPAPKVLDEVTQ
-1487 RCVYLED
+1487 RCVYVED
-1494 CVEPVVSVPTES
+1494 CVEPAVLVPPEAR
-1506 LGNETL
+1506 GNETL
-1512 PPSQELPTLSDK
+1512 PPSQELPTPRDQ
-1524 ELQFPQEAP
+1524 ELQFPQDIP
-1533 GAPSHKPTHT
+1533 GAPSQRPAFT
-1543 PAAPLTTALNPPTA
+1543 PAAPLTTALNPSLA
-1557 ATEGPVL
+1557 ASEGPTL
-1564 TPGPPPATL
+1564 PPAPTQAPL
-1573 QPPSGTTTSNLPA
+1573 GVTASNLPA
-1586 RPTEAPASMEVT
+1586 PATGAPASKGVT
-1598 ASHLATPLT
+1598 ASLPATPHA
-1607 PESSSLSLS
+1607 PRSSSLPHLRQMS
-1616 QPRPTPSMGS
+1616 TPGMGL
-1626 GAGKTTRVTVT
+1626 GAVETTRVTVT
-1637 FAGSPNITVSSRSPP
+1637 FTGSPNVTVSTQSPP
-1652 APRFPLMTKAVTVP
+1652 APRFPLLTKAVTVP
-1666 GPGSLPIKTTPLQ
+1666 GPGSLPVRTTPLQ
-1679 PFPSLELPASSSS
+1679 ALPSLGSPAGPSS

-1700 TSRPPTSLGSHKALL
+1700 TSRPPTSSESGETWL
-1715 TPAITEVMNRT
+1715 TPAVTKATNRT
-1726 GMPQPI
+1726 GVPPPEQTQPI
-1732 PAQSV
+1732 P
-1737 SSPSD
+1737 SPSSA
-1742 PLAKARTTAEQV
+1742 PAESGAAAEQA
-1754 PVSALATK
+1754 PVSPVATQGVESVPPTQ
-1762 RVEMVPPTEKQ
+1762 RVESMPPTEKVHL
-1773 PGPGQPA
+1773 GPGQPT
-1780 GIPAP
+1780 GLLP
-1785 SPPRPVP
+1785 SPLPSPLP
-1792 TAPLHPTWQTPIA
+1792 TSPPQPSGHTTTA
-1805 TRPPAPPPGAPAATS
+1805 TRPPAPPPGTLAATGLP
-1820 QSTLAHGLGV
+1820 TVAHGLGA
-1830 TRFMTVDST
+1830 TPFISPEST
-1839 RPPQLLPGLPLDTS
+1839 RPPQLLSGLSPDTS
-1853 LPLTKVGTS
+1853 LPLAKVGTS
-1862 APVATPGSKGSVV
+1862 APVATPGPEGPVI
-1875 TFPLQQQATSPTMAT
+1875 TPPLQQQATSLAMAT
-1890 TPPTQTLSSAPPLTP
+1890 TPSARSLSPALPLTP

-1910 VGLPSHTAPQAVGT
+1910 VHPPSHTAPPAAGT
-1924 APGRLPGAT
+1924 APGPLLGAT
-1933 LPASGVVAMA
+1933 LPTSGVATVA
-1943 EGTAST
+1943 GGVAST
-1949 LSAAPGKSTTEEMAI
+1949 VSAAPRKSTTEKMAI
-1964 LSKQESLPPWMH
+1964 LSKQVSLPTLAH
-1976 GPAQGVPTKLTPA
+1976 GSAQEGPTALTPA
-1989 VAPTL
+1989 VAHTL
-1994 ATLAP
+1994 ATLVT
-1999 EADGPWAV
+1999 EAKDPWAG
-2007 TVPLVPTSSPLSR
+2007 TAPLVPTSHPLSP
-2020 VSVRTA
+2020 VSARTA
-2026 SRESSLIL
+2026 SRESSLVL
-2034 LPQLAEAHGTSAGA
+2034 LPQLPEAHGTSAGPLP
-2048 RFPAELGTEATT
+2048 PAEPVGEATT
-2060 KQSGRSAP
+2060 QSGRSAP
-2068 AQSIAAS
+2068 VQGISEGSAVALATTTESNASI
-2075 SAETLTTITEDSAS
+2075 
-2089 ATCVPIAEQDCV
+2089 CVPIAEEDCV

-2107 GQLIRVNQSQHCPQG
+2107 GELIRLNLTQHCPQG
-2122 ATPPRCGVLG
+2122 AAPLHCGVLG
-2132 LAVRVGGDRCCPLW
+2132 LSVRVGGDHCCPIW

-2153 IFPDLSFVTFDGSHV
+2153 IFPDLSFVTFDGSHA
-2168 ALFKEAIYILTRSP
+2168 ALFKEAVYTLSQSP
-2182 KEMVTV
+2182 DEMVTV

-2206 CLVMLNVTHLTHQ
+2206 CLVLLNVTHLAHQ
-2219 VTTDRFNRKIQW
+2219 VIIDRFNRKVIVDLQPVSPPVSRYGFRIEDTGHMYVIWTPSHILIQW

-2242 SKASEAQGRGLCG
+2242 SKASETQGRGLCG

-2265 SLEDGS
+2265 TLEDGS
-2271 VVGEAEDPA
+2271 VVGEDEDPA

-2305 ATADCSPCLRMV
+2305 ATADCSPCIRMV

-2326 RFVPPESFCELWIRD
+2326 SFVSPESFCELWIRD

-2377 CSSDSIYQ
+2377 CSSDSTYQ

-2422 TVLHRRHSALCIP
+2422 TILHRRHSALCIP
-2435 EEKCGSAPC
+2435 EEKC
-2444 PAMSPTAAC
+2444 AC
-2453 TDSTGEPRAL
+2453 TDSTGVPRAL

-2472 GCSLHQC
+2472 GCCQHQC
-2479 QAPNTIVP
+2479 QAQDTIVP
-2487 VDLGCP
+2487 VDLDCP
-2493 EPRPETCPRFGEV
+2493 GPRPETCPRFGEV
-2506 ALLLPTEDPCCLGT
+2506 ALLRPTEDPCCLGA
-2520 VCEPASGLRHGQTGS
+2520 VCVCNQTLCEGL
-2535 APSTQRLSSVFS
+2535 APTCQPGHRLIPHFEEESCCPSYTC
-2547 AECDPALCEAE
+2547 ECDPEQCEVE
-2558 LVPSC
+2558 VIPSC
-2563 RQDQILIAGRLG
+2563 RQDQILIEGRMG
-2575 DSCCTSYFCACG
+2575 DSCCTYYFCTCG
-2587 DCPDPIPECQEG
+2587 ECPDPIPECQEG
-2599 EALTVDRNTTEFCCP
+2599 EALTVDSNTTELCCP

-2619 CESFRCPQVQ
+2619 CENFRCPRVQ
-2629 CGVGTALVEVWSPD
+2629 CGMGTALVEVWSPD

-2669 RLDEQFLHSVEN
+2669 QLDEEFMHSEEN
-2681 VCACAKYEC
+2681 VCGCAKYEC
-2690 GEWGREAHGVEPGW
+2690 VK
-2704 AGRGC
+2704 
-2709 QALPVTGALRL
+2709 
-2720 ARAAKAPVCLSRE
+2720 AAVCLSRE
-2733 LGVMLPGQT
+2733 LGVMQPGQT

-2750 VCRTSRCTHVLDPL
+2750 VCHTSRCTDLLDPL
-2764 TSFYQINTT
+2764 TGFYQINTT
-2773 SVLCDVRCEAN
+2773 SVLCDVHCEAN

-2821 SWVADCAHYHCS
+2821 SWIAECARHHCS
-2833 NTPLGAVLVR
+2833 STPLGAVLVR

>member
-1 MGPKLGSVEEIEGPA
+1 MGVPA
-16 STPQDN
+16 SALCWLLCVWLPQGEPAAESLRVQRLVAAQAPWSS
-22 AELQQPEPA
+22 AELRPEPAGETSSSHQEAAIAIGDAVTVMGGQQPEA
-31 QDPSHRHQ
+31 
-39 QVTLAI
+39 L
-45 EDATT
+45 DA
-50 VMGSQEAEVL
+50 V
-60 DSLAMSS
+60 AMSS
-67 WERRLHRAKCAP
+67 RERRLHRAKCAP
-79 SCAIRVSP
+79 SY
-87 ADLFSC
+87 LFSC

-99 VYPAF
+99 VHPAF

-114 PRCQMVYNTG
+114 PRCQMVYNAG

-146 YYLSGKGSYTLVGR
+146 YYLAGKGSYTLVGR

-165 QTFSV
+165 QSFSI

-185 SRSVSLFFA
+185 SRAVSLFFA
-194 GEQEIR
+194 GEQEIH
-200 LAEEVT
+200 LAKEVT
-206 HGGVRVQLP
+206 HGGMRVPLP
-215 QVMGSVRLQRLAGY
+215 HVMGNVRLQRLAGY
-229 ILVRHQSAFTLAW
+229 IIVRHQSAFTLAW

-249 IKMSP
+249 VKMSP

-289 GQSWQEQAPN
+289 VHSWQEQAPN
-299 QPPGPTTPS
+299 QPPGPTTSS

-322 QGVYDRCEALLRP
+322 QGVYEKCEALLRP

-356 LCQSV
+356 LCQSM

-380 AGRPLQDWRAQLPQ
+380 AGRPLQGWRTQLLQ
-394 CAVHCKEKAFTYNE
+394 CTVHCKEKAFTYNE
-408 CIACCPASCQSR
+408 CIACCPASCQPRAS
-420 TTCVDSEITCV
+420 CVDSEIACV
-431 DGCYCPDGRPGGGG
+431 DGCYCPNGLIFEDGGCVAPAECPCEFHGTMYPPG
-445 GSSTCTAGKWACS
+445 SVVKEDCNACTCTAGKWVCS
-458 TALCPEPAGQRPS
+458 TAVCP
-471 PWGSSHVS
+471 
-479 ATFLCSAAECSV
+479 AECSV

-529 NAPCGLNQDGVCVQS
+529 NAPCGLNQDGACVQS

-557 TLTQAGDVLLFD
+557 TLTQAGDILLFD
-569 QYKVTPPYTDD
+569 QYKIIPPYTDD
-580 AFEIWRLSSMFLR
+580 AFEIRRLSSVFLR
-593 VKTNVGVRV
+593 VRTNVGVRV
-602 LYDRQGLRLYLQV
+602 LYDREGLRLYLQV
-615 DQRWAED
+615 DQRWVED

-654 SWKTLSACSPLVSGS
+654 SWKTLSACSPLVPGS

-674 DLHLQAASYAVQ
+674 DVHLQAASYSVQ
-686 SCSVLTGELFAP
+686 ACSVLMGELFAP
-698 CSAYLSPVP
+698 CSAFLSPVP
-707 YFEQCRQDACRC
+707 YFEQCRRDACRC
-719 GQPCLCAALAHYAHL
+719 GQPCLCATLAHYTHL

-740 PVDFRAHLPACAD
+740 PVDFRTRLPACALSCE
-753 AITCL
+753 ATKEYSPCVAPCGQTCQDLASPEACGVDGGDDLSRDECVEGCACPPDTYLDTQADL
-758 CVLMPL
+758 CVPRNQC
-764 AAPAPESAHFS
+764 SCHFQGVDYPPGDSDIPS
-775 LFLGSTGTSAP
+775 LG
-786 ATFKEWTIPLE
+786 
-797 TATFH
+797 H
-802 LWATVHP
+802 C
-809 SPPNS
+809 
-814 HCKDGVMSCDS
+814 HCKDGIMSCDS
-825 RAPGKLLVPGA
+825 RAPA
-836 PWPPLVSQEPT
+836 
-847 PRPTCSKH
+847 
-855 PAECPSSCQQ
+855 A
-865 APSSPPATACPV
+865 ACPA
-877 GQVFVNCSDLHTDPE
+877 GQVFVNCSDPHMDPE

-898 CEQQLLNLSVPA
+898 CEQQLLNLSMSA
-910 HGPCLSGCAC
+910 RGPCLSGCAC
-920 PPGLLRHG
+920 PQGLLRHG
-928 DACFLPEDCP
+928 DACFLPEECP

-957 TCVCQWGSFQ
+957 TCVCQRGSFQ

-997 SCKVHLVKSTA
+997 ACKVHLVKSTS
-1008 DLSFS
+1008 DFSFS
-1013 VIVENVDCYS
+1013 VMVENVNCYS
-1023 SGIICRKFI
+1023 SGMICRKFI
-1032 SINVGNSLLIFDDD
+1032 SINVGNSLIVFDDD
-1046 SGSPS
+1046 SGNPS
-1051 PESFLDEKQEVHTWQ
+1051 PESFLDDKQEVHTWR

-1084 DQRTTVHIQ
+1084 DQRTTVHVQ
-1093 AGPQWQCP
+1093 AGPQW
-1101 LFFQGQLAGL
+1101 QGQLAGL

-1142 AVECPDTLDPWDTCV
+1142 AVECPDTLDPRDTCV
-1157 LNPLREPFARKEC
+1157 LNPLREPFAKKEC
-1170 SILLSEVFETCH
+1170 SILLGEVFEICH

-1225 VAVAWRTPRL
+1225 VAVDWRTPRL

-1243 NKGWEVGQGP
+1243 NKV
-1253 GGQAFHL
+1253 
-1260 GPFSPA
+1260 
-1266 LGKGPYQLA
+1266 LGKGPYQLS
-1275 SLATGN
+1275 SLAAAG
-1281 ALVASKAA
+1281 ALVAMKAV
-1289 GGATVL
+1289 GDDIVL
-1295 MSAGDVAPGDIVN
+1295 VRTEDVAPGDIVS

-1341 ANGSLELAKWQGSVA
+1341 ANGSLELAKWQGRDA
-1356 FHRHASFLLHRG
+1356 FQQRASFSLHRG
-1368 TGQAD
+1368 MWQAG
-1373 LVALESLAEPG
+1373 LVALESLAKPG
-1384 SFLYVSGP
+1384 SFLYASDLV
-1392 TLGLQLYEHTEV
+1392 LALRLYEHTKV
-1404 FRRGTF
+1404 FRRGMLF
-1410 FRLLVALS
+1410 HLL
-1418 LGALGRVTF
+1418 
-1427 PDAQPSG
+1427 DAKPSG
-1434 AAYPLCEWHYDA
+1434 AAYPICEWRYDA
-1446 CAGPCFRTCRDPR
+1446 CASPCFQTCRDPR
-1459 ATSCRDVPR
+1459 AASCQDVPR

-1474 ACPTPKVLDEVTQ
+1474 VCPTPKVLDEVTQ

-1494 CVEPVVSVPTES
+1494 CVEPAVWIPTEA
-1506 LGNETL
+1506 LGNKTL
-1512 PPSQELPTLSDK
+1512 PPSQGLPTSSD
-1524 ELQFPQEAP
+1524 EEPQLPQESP
-1533 GAPSHKPTHT
+1533 RTPTDRPALT
-1543 PAAPLTTALNPPTA
+1543 PAAPLTTALNPPVA
-1557 ATEGPVL
+1557 ATEEPVGS
-1564 TPGPPPATL
+1564 PGPTQSTL
-1573 QPPSGTTTSNLPA
+1573 QQPLGLTASQLPA
-1586 RPTEAPASMEVT
+1586 HPTEAPASKGVT
-1598 ASHLATPLT
+1598 ASLLAIPRT
-1607 PESSSLSLS
+1607 PESSSLPTAL
-1616 QPRPTPSMGS
+1616 QTPTPGMVS
-1626 GAGKTTRVTVT
+1626 GAMETTRVTVI

-1666 GPGSLPIKTTPLQ
+1666 GQGSLPVRTTPLQ
-1679 PFPSLELPASSSS
+1679 PSLTASPSS
-1692 RPVASPAV
+1692 RPEASPGGI
-1700 TSRPPTSLGSHKALL
+1700 SRSPTSSGSHKAVL
-1715 TPAITEVMNRT
+1715 TPAVTKVISRT
-1726 GMPQPI
+1726 GVPQPTQT
-1732 PAQSV
+1732 QSA
-1737 SSPSD
+1737 SSPSS
-1742 PLAKARTTAEQV
+1742 PLTMARTAAEQV
-1754 PVSALATK
+1754 PISPLATSSM
-1762 RVEMVPPTEKQ
+1762 EMELSTEKGEVGYSRPMGLPASPQ
-1773 PGPGQPA
+1773 PHPLPTA
-1780 GIPAP
+1780 
-1785 SPPRPVP
+1785 PPRPAQH
-1792 TAPLHPTWQTPIA
+1792 TTTA
-1805 TRPPAPPPGAPAATS
+1805 TRPPALPPGTPAAAS
-1820 QSTLAHGLGV
+1820 LSTVTHGLGATPLV
-1830 TRFMTVDST
+1830 SVEST
-1839 RPPQLLPGLPLDTS
+1839 RPSQLLSGLPPDTS
-1853 LPLTKVGTS
+1853 LPLAKVGTS
-1862 APVATPGSKGSVV
+1862 APVATPGPKDSVI
-1875 TFPLQQQATSPTMAT
+1875 TTPLQPQATSLAVAM
-1890 TPPTQTLSSAPPLTP
+1890 TLAAQMLSPALPLTP
-1905 AVVAQ
+1905 AAVAQ
-1910 VGLPSHTAPQAVGT
+1910 THPPAHTAPPAAGT
-1924 APGRLPGAT
+1924 APGLLLGAT
-1933 LPASGVVAMA
+1933 LPTSGVLAVA
-1943 EGTAST
+1943 EGVAST
-1949 LSAAPGKSTTEEMAI
+1949 VSVASRKSTTGKAAI
-1964 LSKQESLPPWMH
+1964 LSKQVSPPTSIY
-1976 GPAQGVPTKLTPA
+1976 GSAQGGPTELMPA
-1989 VAPTL
+1989 ASHP
-1994 ATLAP
+1994 LAP
-1999 EADGPWAV
+1999 LVTEPEGPQAG
-2007 TVPLVPTSSPLSR
+2007 TALPVPTSYPLSP
-2020 VSVRTA
+2020 VSARTA
-2026 SRESSLIL
+2026 PRESTLVL
-2034 LPQLAEAHGTSAGA
+2034 LPQLAEAHGTSAEA
-2048 RFPAELGTEATT
+2048 HPPAEPVDKATT
-2060 KQSGRSAP
+2060 ETSGRSAP
-2068 AQSIAAS
+2068 AQSIVEGLAEALATTTEGNAS
-2075 SAETLTTITEDSAS
+2075 T
-2089 ATCVPIAEQDCV
+2089 TCVPIAEQDCI

-2122 ATPPRCGVLG
+2122 AAPPRCGILG

-2168 ALFKEAIYILTRSP
+2168 ALFKEAIYILSQSP
-2182 KEMVTV
+2182 DEMVTV
-2188 HVLDCKSA
+2188 HALDCKSA

-2219 VTTDRFNRKIQW
+2219 VTIDRFNRKVTVDSQPVWPPVSRYGFRIEDTGHMYMILTPSHIQIQW
-2231 LHSSGLMILEA
+2231 LHSSGLMIVEA
-2242 SKASEAQGRGLCG
+2242 SKASKAQGHGLCG

-2265 SLEDGS
+2265 TLKDGS
-2271 VVGEAEDPA
+2271 VVGGAEDPA

-2305 ATADCSPCLRMV
+2305 ATTDCSPCLRMV

-2326 RFVPPESFCELWIRD
+2326 RFVSPESFCELWIRD

-2377 CSSDSIYQ
+2377 CSSDSTYQ
-2385 ACVAACEPP
+2385 ACVTACEPP
-2394 ESCQDGLLG
+2394 KTCQDGLLG
-2403 PLDPEQCQV
+2403 PLDPEHCQV

-2422 TVLHRRHSALCIP
+2422 TILHRRHSALCIS
-2435 EEKCGSAPC
+2435 EAKC
-2444 PAMSPTAAC
+2444 AC
-2453 TDSTGEPRAL
+2453 TDSMGVPRAL

-2472 GCSLHQC
+2472 GCCQHQC
-2479 QAPNTIVP
+2479 QAPDTIVA
-2487 VDLGCP
+2487 VDPGCP
-2493 EPRPETCPRFGEV
+2493 GPRPESCPRFGEV
-2506 ALLLPTEDPCCLGT
+2506 ALLLPTKDPCCLGT
-2520 VCEPASGLRHGQTGS
+2520 VCVCNQTLCEGL
-2535 APSTQRLSSVFS
+2535 APTCRPGHRLLTHFQEDSCCPSYS
-2547 AECDPALCEAE
+2547 CECDPDLCKAE
-2558 LVPSC
+2558 PVPSC
-2563 RQDQILIAGRLG
+2563 RQDQTLIAGRLG

-2599 EALTVDRNTTEFCCP
+2599 EALTVHRNTTELCCP

-2629 CGVGTALVEVWSPD
+2629 CGLGTALVEVWSPD

-2669 RLDEQFLHSVEN
+2669 QLDEEFMHSVEN
-2681 VCACAKYEC
+2681 VCGCAKYEC
-2690 GEWGREAHGVEPGW
+2690 V
-2704 AGRGC
+2704 
-2709 QALPVTGALRL
+2709 
-2720 ARAAKAPVCLSRE
+2720 KAPVCLSRE
-2733 LGVMLPGQT
+2733 LGVMQPGQT

-2750 VCRTSRCTHVLDPL
+2750 VCHTSRCTAVLDPL

-2773 SVLCDVRCEAN
+2773 SVLCDIHCEAN

-2821 SWVADCAHYHCS
+2821 SWITDCTRHHCS
-2833 NTPLGAVLVR
+2833 STPLGAVLVR

-2930 REVGLQRRSVQLF
+2930 REVGLQRRAVQLF
-2943 CATNATWVPYTV
+2943 CATNASWVPYTV

>member
-1 MGPKLGSVEEIEGPA
+1 MGAPAPRGPA
-16 STPQDN
+16 PTLCLLLACVSLPWGEPTGPSLRVQALAAAPTAPTAQGN
-22 AELQQPEPA
+22 PVLQPEPDR
-31 QDPSHRHQ
+31 DPSHSSRE
-39 QVTLAI
+39 VTLAI

-50 VMGSQEAEVL
+50 VIGGQGAEVL

-79 SCAIRVSP
+79 S
-87 ADLFSC
+87 L
-93 FNGGEC
+93 
-99 VYPAF
+99 Y
-104 CDCRRFNATG
+104 NA
-114 PRCQMVYNTG
+114 G

-146 YYLSGKGSYTLVGR
+146 YYLSGKGSYTLAGR

-200 LAEEVT
+200 LAKEVT

-215 QVMGSVRLQRLAGY
+215 HVMGSVSLQRLAGY
-229 ILVRHQSAFTLAW
+229 VLVRHQSAFTLAW

-254 EFLGWTHGLCGN
+254 EFLGWTRGLCGN

-289 GQSWQEQAPN
+289 VHSWQEQAPN
-299 QPPGPTTPS
+299 QPPRPTTAS

-356 LCQSV
+356 LCQAV

-380 AGRPLQDWRAQLPQ
+380 AGRPLQDWRTQLRQ

-408 CIACCPASCQSR
+408 CIACCPASCQSQAS
-420 TTCVDSEITCV
+420 CVDSEIACV
-431 DGCYCPDGRPGGGG
+431 DGCYCPDGLIFEDGDCVAPAECPCEFHGTLYPT
-445 GSSTCTAGKWACS
+445 GSVVKEDCNACTCTAGKWVCS
-458 TALCPEPAGQRPS
+458 TSVCP
-471 PWGSSHVS
+471 
-479 ATFLCSAAECSV
+479 AECSV

-580 AFEIWRLSSMFLR
+580 AFEIRRLSSMFLR
-593 VKTNVGVRV
+593 VRTNVGVRV

-615 DQRWAED
+615 DQRWVED

-674 DLHLQAASYAVQ
+674 DVHLQAASYAVQ

-698 CSAYLSPVP
+698 CSVYLSPVP

-719 GQPCLCAALAHYAHL
+719 GQPCLCATLAHYAHL

-740 PVDFRAHLPACAD
+740 PVDFRAHLPACALSCE
-753 AITCL
+753 ATKEYSPCVALCGQTCQDLASPVACGVGGGSDLSGDECVEGCACPPDTYLDTQADL
-758 CVLMPL
+758 CVP
-764 AAPAPESAHFS
+764 
-775 LFLGSTGTSAP
+775 
-786 ATFKEWTIPLE
+786 
-797 TATFH
+797 
-802 LWATVHP
+802 
-809 SPPNS
+809 S
-814 HCKDGVMSCDS
+814 HCKDGIMSCDS
-825 RAPGKLLVPGA
+825 RL
-836 PWPPLVSQEPT
+836 
-847 PRPTCSKH
+847 
-855 PAECPSSCQQ
+855 
-865 APSSPPATACPV
+865 PATACPV

-920 PPGLLRHG
+920 PQG
-928 DACFLPEDCP
+928 
-938 CTWKGKEYFP
+938 
-948 GDQVMSPCH
+948 
-957 TCVCQWGSFQ
+957 VCQRGSFQ
-967 CTLHPCAST
+967 CALHPCAST

-997 SCKVHLVKSTA
+997 ACKVHLVKSTS
-1008 DLSFS
+1008 DFSFS

-1032 SINVGNSLLIFDDD
+1032 SINVGNSLIIFDDD
-1046 SGSPS
+1046 SGNP
-1051 PESFLDEKQEVHTWQ
+1051 
-1066 AGFFTL
+1066 
-1072 VHFPREHITLLW
+1072 
-1084 DQRTTVHIQ
+1084 
-1093 AGPQWQCP
+1093 
-1101 LFFQGQLAGL
+1101 GQLAGL

-1198 CGCSRGGDCECFC
+1198 CGCNRGGDCECFC

-1225 VAVAWRTPRL
+1225 VAVDWRTPHL

-1243 NKGWEVGQGP
+1243 NK
-1253 GGQAFHL
+1253 
-1260 GPFSPA
+1260 A

-1275 SLATGN
+1275 SLAGGSV
-1281 ALVASKAA
+1281 LVATKAA
-1289 GGATVL
+1289 GGAIVL
-1295 MSAGDVAPGDIVN
+1295 VSAEDVAPGDIVN

-1341 ANGSLELAKWQGSVA
+1341 ANGSVELAKWQSNVA
-1356 FHRHASFLLHRG
+1356 FHHHASFSLHRG
-1368 TGQAD
+1368 TWQAG

-1384 SFLYVSGP
+1384 SFLYVLGP
-1392 TLGLQLYEHTEV
+1392 TLVLRLYEHTEV

-1410 FRLLVALS
+1410 FRLL
-1418 LGALGRVTF
+1418 
-1427 PDAQPSG
+1427 DAKPSG
-1434 AAYPLCEWHYDA
+1434 AAYPICEWHYDA
-1446 CAGPCFRTCRDPR
+1446 CASPCFRTCRDPQ
-1459 ATSCRDVPR
+1459 AASCQDVPR

-1494 CVEPVVSVPTES
+1494 C
-1506 LGNETL
+1506 
-1512 PPSQELPTLSDK
+1512 
-1524 ELQFPQEAP
+1524 
-1533 GAPSHKPTHT
+1533 
-1543 PAAPLTTALNPPTA
+1543 
-1557 ATEGPVL
+1557 
-1564 TPGPPPATL
+1564 
-1573 QPPSGTTTSNLPA
+1573 
-1586 RPTEAPASMEVT
+1586 
-1598 ASHLATPLT
+1598 
-1607 PESSSLSLS
+1607 
-1616 QPRPTPSMGS
+1616 
-1626 GAGKTTRVTVT
+1626 
-1637 FAGSPNITVSSRSPP
+1637 
-1652 APRFPLMTKAVTVP
+1652 
-1666 GPGSLPIKTTPLQ
+1666 
-1679 PFPSLELPASSSS
+1679 
-1692 RPVASPAV
+1692 
-1700 TSRPPTSLGSHKALL
+1700 
-1715 TPAITEVMNRT
+1715 
-1726 GMPQPI
+1726 
-1732 PAQSV
+1732 
-1737 SSPSD
+1737 
-1742 PLAKARTTAEQV
+1742 
-1754 PVSALATK
+1754 
-1762 RVEMVPPTEKQ
+1762 
-1773 PGPGQPA
+1773 
-1780 GIPAP
+1780 
-1785 SPPRPVP
+1785 
-1792 TAPLHPTWQTPIA
+1792 
-1805 TRPPAPPPGAPAATS
+1805 
-1820 QSTLAHGLGV
+1820 
-1830 TRFMTVDST
+1830 
-1839 RPPQLLPGLPLDTS
+1839 
-1853 LPLTKVGTS
+1853 
-1862 APVATPGSKGSVV
+1862 
-1875 TFPLQQQATSPTMAT
+1875 
-1890 TPPTQTLSSAPPLTP
+1890 
-1905 AVVAQ
+1905 
-1910 VGLPSHTAPQAVGT
+1910 
-1924 APGRLPGAT
+1924 
-1933 LPASGVVAMA
+1933 
-1943 EGTAST
+1943 
-1949 LSAAPGKSTTEEMAI
+1949 
-1964 LSKQESLPPWMH
+1964 
-1976 GPAQGVPTKLTPA
+1976 
-1989 VAPTL
+1989 
-1994 ATLAP
+1994 
-1999 EADGPWAV
+1999 
-2007 TVPLVPTSSPLSR
+2007 
-2020 VSVRTA
+2020 
-2026 SRESSLIL
+2026 
-2034 LPQLAEAHGTSAGA
+2034 
-2048 RFPAELGTEATT
+2048 
-2060 KQSGRSAP
+2060 
-2068 AQSIAAS
+2068 
-2075 SAETLTTITEDSAS
+2075 
-2089 ATCVPIAEQDCV
+2089 
-2101 RHICLE
+2101 
-2107 GQLIRVNQSQHCPQG
+2107 
-2122 ATPPRCGVLG
+2122 
-2132 LAVRVGGDRCCPLW
+2132 
-2146 ECACRCS
+2146 
-2153 IFPDLSFVTFDGSHV
+2153 
-2168 ALFKEAIYILTRSP
+2168 
-2182 KEMVTV
+2182 
-2188 HVLDCKSA
+2188 
-2196 NLGHLNWPPF
+2196 
-2206 CLVMLNVTHLTHQ
+2206 
-2219 VTTDRFNRKIQW
+2219 
-2231 LHSSGLMILEA
+2231 
-2242 SKASEAQGRGLCG
+2242 

-2265 SLEDGS
+2265 TLEDGS
-2271 VVGEAEDPA
+2271 VVGEAQDPA

-2326 RFVPPESFCELWIRD
+2326 RFVSPESFCELWIRD

-2394 ESCQDGLLG
+2394 ETCQDGLLG

-2422 TVLHRRHSALCIP
+2422 TLLHRRHSALCIP
-2435 EEKCGSAPC
+2435 QEKCGHRLFTHFQEDSCC
-2444 PAMSPTAAC
+2444 PSYSC
-2453 TDSTGEPRAL
+2453 
-2463 GETWNSSLS
+2463 
-2472 GCSLHQC
+2472 
-2479 QAPNTIVP
+2479 
-2487 VDLGCP
+2487 
-2493 EPRPETCPRFGEV
+2493 
-2506 ALLLPTEDPCCLGT
+2506 
-2520 VCEPASGLRHGQTGS
+2520 
-2535 APSTQRLSSVFS
+2535 
-2547 AECDPALCEAE
+2547 ECDPDLCEAE

-2599 EALTVDRNTTEFCCP
+2599 EALTVDRNTTELCCP
-2614 LYQCV
+2614 VYQCV

-2629 CGVGTALVEVWSPD
+2629 CGMGTALVEVWSPD

-2669 RLDEQFLHSVEN
+2669 QLDEEFLHSVEN
-2681 VCACAKYEC
+2681 VCGCAKYEC
-2690 GEWGREAHGVEPGW
+2690 V
-2704 AGRGC
+2704 
-2709 QALPVTGALRL
+2709 
-2720 ARAAKAPVCLSRE
+2720 KAPVCLSRE

-2750 VCRTSRCTHVLDPL
+2750 VCHTSRCTDVLDPL

-2773 SVLCDVRCEAN
+2773 SVLCDVHCEAN

-2821 SWVADCAHYHCS
+2821 SWIANCTRHHCG

>member
-1 MGPKLGSVEEIEGPA
+1 MALRRPA
-16 STPQDN
+16 APTPRGN
-22 AELQQPEPA
+22 AEVQLEPA
-31 QDPSHRHQ
+31 QDSSHSHQ
-39 QVTLAI
+39 EASQVTD
-45 EDATT
+45 DARR
-50 VMGSQEAEVL
+50 VMGGQVAEAPDL
-60 DSLAMSS
+60 LAMSS

-79 SCAIRVSP
+79 SY
-87 ADLFSC
+87 LFSC

-99 VYPAF
+99 VHPAY

-114 PRCQMVYNTG
+114 PRCQMVFNAG

-131 RAWGQHHVETFDGLY
+131 RTWGQHHVETFDGLY

-160 HEPEG
+160 HKPEG

-179 SSPYTC
+179 SFPYTC
-185 SRSVSLFFA
+185 SRSVSLFFT
-194 GEQEIR
+194 GEQEIH
-200 LAEEVT
+200 LAKEVT
-206 HGGVRVQLP
+206 HGGELLQLP
-215 QVMGSVRLQRLAGY
+215 RVVGSLRLQRLAGY
-229 ILVRHQSAFTLAW
+229 VMVRHQSAFTLAW
-242 DGASAVY
+242 DGTSAIY

-289 GQSWQEQAPN
+289 VHSWQEQAPN
-299 QPPGPTTPS
+299 QPLGPTTSS

-322 QGVYDRCEALLRP
+322 QGVYERCEVLLRP

-380 AGRPLQDWRAQLPQ
+380 AGQPLQGWRTQLWQ

-408 CIACCPASCQSR
+408 CIACCPASCQPR
-420 TTCVDSEITCV
+420 TSCVDSEIACV
-431 DGCYCPDGRPGGGG
+431 DGCYCPDGLIFEDGGCVAPAECPCEFHGTLYPT
-445 GSSTCTAGKWACS
+445 GSVVKEDCNACTCTAGKWVCS
-458 TALCPEPAGQRPS
+458 TSVCPG
-471 PWGSSHVS
+471 
-479 ATFLCSAAECSV
+479 ECSV

-580 AFEIWRLSSMFLR
+580 AFEIRRLSSVFLR
-593 VKTNVGVRV
+593 VRTNVGVRV
-602 LYDRQGLRLYLQV
+602 LYDHEGLRLYLQV

-674 DLHLQAASYAVQ
+674 DVHPQTASYAVQ

-707 YFEQCRQDACRC
+707 YFEQCRRDACRC
-719 GQPCLCAALAHYAHL
+719 GQPCLCATLAHYARL

-740 PVDFRAHLPACAD
+740 PVNFRAHLPACALSCETTKVYSPCVTPCGQ
-753 AITCL
+753 TCQDLANPEACGVDGSSDLGGDECVEGCACPPDTYLDIQAEL
-758 CVLMPL
+758 CVPRNQCSCHFQGVDY
-764 AAPAPESAHFS
+764 PAGDSDIPS
-775 LFLGSTGTSAP
+775 LGYC
-786 ATFKEWTIPLE
+786 
-797 TATFH
+797 
-802 LWATVHP
+802 
-809 SPPNS
+809 
-814 HCKDGVMSCDS
+814 HCKDGVMSCES
-825 RAPGKLLVPGA
+825 RAP
-836 PWPPLVSQEPT
+836 Q
-847 PRPTCSKH
+847 
-855 PAECPSSCQQ
+855 
-865 APSSPPATACPV
+865 TACPA
-877 GQVFVNCSDLHTDPE
+877 GQVFVNCSDTRTDPE

-898 CEQQLLNLSVPA
+898 CEQQLLNLSVA
-910 HGPCLSGCAC
+910 ARGPCLSGCAC
-920 PPGLLRHG
+920 PQGLLRHG
-928 DACFLPEDCP
+928 DACFLPEECP
-938 CTWKGKEYFP
+938 CAWKGKEYFP

-957 TCVCQWGSFQ
+957 TCICQQGSFQ
-967 CTLHPCAST
+967 CALHPCAST
-976 CTAYGDRH
+976 CTVYGDRH

-997 SCKVHLVKSTA
+997 ACKVHLIKSTSNF
-1008 DLSFS
+1008 SFS
-1013 VIVENVDCYS
+1013 VIVENVNCYS
-1023 SGIICRKFI
+1023 SGITCRKFI
-1032 SINVGNSLLIFDDD
+1032 SINVGNSLIIFEDD
-1046 SGSPS
+1046 SGNPS
-1051 PESFLDEKQEVHTWQ
+1051 PESFLDEKQEVHTWR

-1093 AGPQWQCP
+1093 TGPQW
-1101 LFFQGQLAGL
+1101 QGQLAGL

-1142 AVECPDTLDPWDTCV
+1142 AVECPDTLDPRDTCV
-1157 LNPLREPFARKEC
+1157 LNPLREPFAKREC
-1170 SILLSEVFETCH
+1170 SILLSEVFEICH

-1225 VAVAWRTPRL
+1225 LAVDWRTPRL

-1243 NKGWEVGQGP
+1243 NK
-1253 GGQAFHL
+1253 
-1260 GPFSPA
+1260 A

-1275 SLATGN
+1275 SLA
-1281 ALVASKAA
+1281 A
-1289 GGATVL
+1289 GGAR
-1295 MSAGDVAPGDIVN
+1295 VAVKVPSGSIALVSTGHMDPGDLVN
-1308 FLLTAALYKAKAH
+1308 FLLTAALYRAKAH

-1341 ANGSLELAKWQGSVA
+1341 ANGSLELAKWQPSDD
-1356 FHRHASFLLHRG
+1356 FHHHASFALHRG
-1368 TGQAD
+1368 TWQEG
-1373 LVALESLAEPG
+1373 LVALESLAVPG
-1384 SFLYVSGP
+1384 SFLHVSGLVP
-1392 TLGLQLYEHTEV
+1392 ALRLYQHTEA
-1404 FRRGTF
+1404 FRRATL
-1410 FRLLVALS
+1410 FRLL
-1418 LGALGRVTF
+1418 
-1427 PDAQPSG
+1427 DAKSSG
-1434 AAYPLCEWHYDA
+1434 AAYPTCEWHYDA
-1446 CAGPCFRTCRDPR
+1446 CASPCFQTCRDPQ
-1459 ATSCRDVPR
+1459 AASCQDVPR

-1474 ACPTPKVLDEVTQ
+1474 ACPSPKVLDEVTQ

-1494 CVEPVVSVPTES
+1494 CVEPAILVPTEA

-1512 PPSQELPTLSDK
+1512 PSSQELPTPSDK
-1524 ELQFPQEAP
+1524 ELRFPQETY
-1533 GAPSHKPTHT
+1533 G
-1543 PAAPLTTALNPPTA
+1543 PALTAAASLATALNPPV
-1557 ATEGPVL
+1557 ATEGATL
-1564 TPGPPPATL
+1564 SPGPAQATL
-1573 QPPSGTTTSNLPA
+1573 QQPLGVTSSHLLA
-1586 RPTEAPASMEVT
+1586 LPTEAQASKGAT
-1598 ASHLATPLT
+1598 ASQLAVQT
-1607 PESSSLSLS
+1607 PESSSFPFS
-1616 QPRPTPSMGS
+1616 RKTPTPGMGL
-1626 GAGKTTRVTVT
+1626 GAMETTRVTMT
-1637 FAGSPNITVSSRSPP
+1637 FEGSPNITVSSRSPSV
-1652 APRFPLMTKAVTVP
+1652 PRVPLLTKAVTVQ
-1666 GPGSLPIKTTPLQ
+1666 GPGSLPVKTTPLRS
-1679 PFPSLELPASSSS
+1679 FPSLEVPTITSSK
-1692 RPVASPAV
+1692 PVASPGV
-1700 TSRPPTSLGSHKALL
+1700 TSRPPTSLGSHEVLL
-1715 TPAITEVMNRT
+1715 TAATTKVMNRT
-1726 GMPQPI
+1726 GVPQTI
-1732 PAQSV
+1732 QTQSISNASSLPAM
-1737 SSPSD
+1737 D
-1742 PLAKARTTAEQV
+1742 RTAAEQV
-1754 PVSALATK
+1754 PVSPLMTK
-1762 RVEMVPPTEKQ
+1762 AVEMEPPTQKVQ
-1773 PGPGQPA
+1773 LGPGQPLSL
-1780 GIPAP
+1780 PTSLLP
-1785 SPPRPVP
+1785 SPLP
-1792 TAPLHPTWQTPIA
+1792 TALPEPTRLSTTA
-1805 TRPPAPPPGAPAATS
+1805 TRLPVLPPGAPAAS
-1820 QSTLAHGLGV
+1820 GLSTVAHGLRA
-1830 TRFMTVDST
+1830 TPFMEST
-1839 RPPQLLPGLPLDTS
+1839 RPHQLLSGLPPDTS
-1853 LPLTKVGTS
+1853 LPLAKVGTS
-1862 APVATPGSKGSVV
+1862 APVATPGLKGSVF
-1875 TFPLQQQATSPTMAT
+1875 TPPLQQQATSAMAT
-1890 TPPTQTLSSAPPLTP
+1890 ASSAQTLSPVLPLTP
-1905 AVVAQ
+1905 AVS
-1910 VGLPSHTAPQAVGT
+1910 GHMHPPSHAAPQATET
-1924 APGRLPGAT
+1924 APGLLQGAT
-1933 LPASGVVAMA
+1933 LPSSGDGAVA
-1943 EGTAST
+1943 EGEASIV
-1949 LSAAPGKSTTEEMAI
+1949 SIAPQRSTTEKRTI
-1964 LSKQESLPPWMH
+1964 LSKQVSLPTSMY
-1976 GPAQGVPTKLTPA
+1976 GSAQGGPTAFSSA
-1989 VAPTL
+1989 VAHTV
-1994 ATLAP
+1994 ATLVT
-1999 EADGPWAV
+1999 EAQGPWAS
-2007 TVPLVPTSSPLSR
+2007 TVARVPTSYPLSR
-2020 VSVRTA
+2020 VSARTA
-2026 SRESSLIL
+2026 SRESSLVL
-2034 LPQLAEAHGTSAGA
+2034 LPQLPEVHGTSAGPQV
-2048 RFPAELGTEATT
+2048 PAEPVGEATT
-2060 KQSGRSAP
+2060 EQSGRSAP
-2068 AQSIAAS
+2068 AQSIA
-2075 SAETLTTITEDSAS
+2075 EDSATEANMS

-2122 ATPPRCGVLG
+2122 IAPPRCGVLG

-2153 IFPDLSFVTFDGSHV
+2153 IFPDLSFVTFDGSHA
-2168 ALFKEAIYILTRSP
+2168 ALFKEAIYSLSQSP
-2182 KEMVTV
+2182 DEMVTV

-2219 VTTDRFNRKIQW
+2219 ITIDRFNRKVTVDLQPVWPPVSRFGFRIEDTGHMYVIRTPSHIQIQW

-2242 SKASEAQGRGLCG
+2242 SKASESQGRGLCG

-2265 SLEDGS
+2265 TLEDGS
-2271 VVGEAEDPA
+2271 VVGGNEDPA
-2280 PFLDSWQVP
+2280 PFLDSWQLP

-2377 CSSDSIYQ
+2377 CSSDSTYQ
-2385 ACVAACEPP
+2385 ACVAACEP
-2394 ESCQDGLLG
+2394 SQTCQDGMLG
-2403 PLDPEQCQV
+2403 PLDPERCQV

-2422 TVLHRRHSALCIP
+2422 TILHRRHSALCIP
-2435 EEKCGSAPC
+2435 EEKC
-2444 PAMSPTAAC
+2444 AC
-2453 TDSTGEPRAL
+2453 TDSTGVPRAL

-2472 GCSLHQC
+2472 GCCQHQC
-2479 QAPNTIVP
+2479 QAPDTIVP
-2487 VDLGCP
+2487 MDMDCP
-2493 EPRPETCPRFGEV
+2493 GPRLESCPRFGEV

-2520 VCEPASGLRHGQTGS
+2520 VCVCNQTLCEGL
-2535 APSTQRLSSVFS
+2535 APTCRPGHRLLTHFQEDSCCPSYS
-2547 AECDPALCEAE
+2547 CECDPDLCEAE
-2558 LVPSC
+2558 QVPSC
-2563 RQDQILIAGRLG
+2563 RQDQKLVAGRLG
-2575 DSCCTSYFCACG
+2575 DSCCTSYFCACS

-2599 EALTVDRNTTEFCCP
+2599 EALTVDRNTTELCCP

-2619 CESFRCPQVQ
+2619 CESFRCPQVE
-2629 CGVGTALVEVWSPD
+2629 CGLGTALVEVWSPD

-2669 RLDEQFLHSVEN
+2669 QLDEEFMSSVEN
-2681 VCACAKYEC
+2681 VCGCAKYEC
-2690 GEWGREAHGVEPGW
+2690 V
-2704 AGRGC
+2704 
-2709 QALPVTGALRL
+2709 
-2720 ARAAKAPVCLSRE
+2720 KAPVCLSRE
-2733 LGVMLPGQT
+2733 LGVMQPGQT

-2750 VCRTSRCTHVLDPL
+2750 VCHTSRCTDVLDPL

-2821 SWVADCAHYHCS
+2821 SWIADCARHHCS
-2833 NTPLGAVLVR
+2833 STPLGAVLVR

-2882 KVTIRMTIRKNEC
+2882 KVTIRMTIRKNDC